1 MSLIIDVISRKTSVK
16 QTLINP
22 GDVTVVIYEPSVVQV
37 HAQASAV
44 ARYVREGNDLLIYLQ
59 DGTVIRCNG
68 YFLQAANTAEQSELV
83 FADGQQLTHITF
95 ADTAAGGLA
104 PVELTAQTTAIES
117 IAPFLDTVAQ
127 TSAFPWGWLAGAAV
141 GGGALG
147 ALLASG
153 GDGDSKTEVINNPT
167 PPAEPGNATPSFL
180 VTDNQGDQRGILA
193 TNDIT
198 DDTTPTFS
206 GSGQAGAT
214 IQIKDS
220 NGNTIASTQVDNNG
234 HWSVSLPT
242 QSAGEHTWS
251 VVQIVGS
258 TITDAGSITLTI
270 DNSQASVQV
279 ATTAGDNIINA
290 SEQAAGFTLSGTSSH
305 LVQGTEL
312 TVTLN
317 GKTYTTSVGANGA
330 WSVQVPTADAQAL
343 GEGNQA
349 VLVSGKDATGNTVTG
364 AQLLTVDTQ
373 PPTLAINT
381 IAQDNI
387 ISAAEH
393 NVALVLSGTSNAQAG
408 QTVTLTVNGKSH
420 TATVGSDGTW
430 QVTLPATEVQALAEG
445 NYAVN
450 ASVSDRAGN
459 TTSHSANFA
468 VDTSAPVVSVNTV
481 AGDDILNNAEQAVAQ
496 IISGQVSGASPGDTV
511 TVKLGTHVLTGI
523 VLADGSWNVAL
534 DPAVT
539 RTLDRGANTIFVT
552 VTDAAG
558 NTGAASRAIT
568 LVGVSPLI
576 TINTVSGDD
585 IISGAEKGAPLTL
598 TGSTQQAETG
608 QTVTVTLAG
617 QSFTTTVQAD
627 GSWSLTVPAAAMGNL
642 PDGAVAITAS
652 VTDLSGNT
660 GNTSRTITIDSQA
673 PALSID
679 PLTADNIINA
689 AESGQ
694 DLPITGTTD
703 AQPGQ
708 TVTVTLNGQT
718 YQGTVQP
725 DGTWSVTV
733 PAANVDA
740 LADGNATVT
749 ASVNDVAGNPTS
761 VSRVALVDAT
771 PPVVTINPVATDNV
785 INTPEHIQAQI
796 ISGTVTGAQAGDIV
810 TVTLNNVDYTTVV
823 DGSGNWSLGVPASVV
838 SGLAD
843 GSYPVSVSVTDK
855 AGNTGSQSL
864 TVTVNTTAPLIGI
877 NSIAGDDV
885 INASEKGADLQ
896 ITGTSDQPAGTAI
909 TVTLNG
915 QNYAATTDASGNW
928 SVTVPAS
935 AVTALGQ
942 ANYTVTAAVTSSIG
956 NSATASHNVL
966 VDSALPGV
974 TINPVAS
981 DDIVNAAEAG
991 VAQIISGQVTGA
1003 AVGDK
1008 VTVTL
1013 GGTTYTTTV
1022 LAGLSWSVS
1031 VPAADIQAL
1040 GNGDLT
1046 VSASVTNQ
1054 NGNTGSGT
1062 RDITIDANLPGL
1074 RVDTVAGDDVVNIIE
1089 HGQALVITGSSS
1101 GLAESTPLTVT
1112 INNVEYI
1119 TAVQADGSW
1128 SVGITAAQVSAWPAG
1143 AVNIAVSG
1151 ESSAENPVSITHPVT
1166 VDLTPAAITIN
1177 TIATD
1182 DVINAAE
1189 KGADLTLSATTT
1201 NVEAGQTVTVT
1212 FGGKNYTASVASDG
1226 SWTATV
1232 PAADLASLPEGSAS
1246 AQASVSNINGN
1257 SASAVHNYSVDSSAP
1272 TIIINTVA
1280 SDNIVNASEADA
1292 GVTVSGS
1299 TTAEAG
1305 QIVTVTLNS
1314 PTVQTYQATVQADGS
1329 WSINIPAADL
1339 AALTDRSHTLTATV
1353 NDKAG
1358 NPASTTHNLAVDLTV
1373 PVLTINTIAGDD
1385 IINATEHGQALV
1397 ISGSSTGGEAG
1408 DVVTVTLNSKTY
1420 TTTLDAS
1427 GNWSVGVPA
1436 ADVTALGSGPQ
1447 TITASITDAAG
1458 NSDDASRTVT
1468 VNLTAPT
1475 IGINTIATDD
1485 VINATEKG
1493 AELQISGTS
1502 NQPAGTT
1509 VTVTLNGRNYTATTD
1524 AAGNWSTTV
1533 PASAVGAL
1541 GEASYTVTANI
1552 TDSAGNSNSVSH
1564 NVQVNTA
1571 LPGVIINPVATD
1583 DIINAAESGVA
1594 QTISGQVTG
1603 AAAGDT
1609 VTVTLGGK
1617 TYTATVQGNLSWSV
1631 DVPAADIQAI
1641 GNGDLTVNA
1650 SVTNGVG
1657 NTGSG
1662 SRDITIDANLPG
1674 LRVDTV
1680 AGDDVVNSI
1689 EHAQALVITG
1699 SSSGLAA
1706 GAALTVVINNVT
1718 YGATV
1723 LADGT
1728 WSLGVPAANV
1738 GNWPAGTVD
1747 ITVSGA
1753 TSAGNPVTIT
1763 HPVTVDLAAVAI
1775 SINTVSG
1782 DDVINAAEKSADLTL
1797 SGSTSGVEV
1806 GQTVTVTFG
1815 GKTYTATVAGDGSWT
1830 TSVPA
1835 ADLSALRDGDATV
1848 LASVSTINGNTASA
1862 THAYSVDATAPTLAI
1877 NTIATDDIL
1886 NAAEAG
1892 NPLTIS
1898 GSSTA
1903 EAGQTVTVTLN
1914 GVTYTGTV
1922 QADGS
1927 WSVSV
1932 PTTDLSNL
1940 TASQYTVSASVSD
1953 KAGNPASANHGLA
1966 VDLTVPVLTINTVSG
1981 DDIINAAEHG
1991 QALVISGSSTGGEA
2005 GDVITVT
2012 LNSKTYT
2019 TTLGASGNWSVGVP
2033 PSDVTALGSGP
2044 QTITAAITD
2053 AAGNSDDASRTVTV
2067 NLTAPTIGINTIASD
2082 DVINATEK
2090 GADLQITGTSDQ
2102 PAGTTITVTLNGQN
2116 YTATT
2121 DSSGNWGATVPASAV
2136 SALGEANYTVTANV
2150 TDTAGNSNS
2159 ASHNVL
2165 VNSALPAVTINA
2177 VATDDIINA
2186 DESDNAQTISGQVA
2200 GAAAGDTVTITLGG
2214 NTYTA
2219 TVQANLSWSVSV
2231 PAADIQ
2237 AIGNG
2242 NLTVNASVTNG
2253 VGNTGSGSRDI
2264 TIDANLPGLRV
2275 DTVAGDDVINSLEH
2289 SQALVITGSS
2299 SGLTAGT
2306 ALTVEINNV
2315 TYGATVLAD
2324 GTWSLGVPAVD
2335 VSNWPAG
2342 TVDITVSGTN
2352 SAGTTSTITHPVTVD
2367 LAAVAITINTLSG
2380 DDVINAVEKGET
2392 LVVSGSTS
2400 GVEAGQTVT
2409 VTFGGKNYTTTVEA
2423 NGSWT
2428 VNVPPA
2434 DLAAL
2439 PDGAGNV
2446 QASVSNINGNSAQA
2460 DRAYSVDA
2468 TAPLVTINTIASDD
2482 ILNVSEAGAG
2492 IAISGTTTAQAG
2504 QTLTVTLNN
2513 NTYQTTVQ
2521 ADGTWSVNVPATDL
2535 SGLTASS
2542 YTVTATVSDK
2552 AGNPASA
2559 DHALAVDVT
2568 APDLTINTVA
2578 GDDIINAIEHGQ
2590 ALVVSGTSTGAAAG
2604 DVVTVNLNGKNYT
2617 TTLDASGNWSVGIP
2631 AGDVT
2636 ALATGSQ
2643 TITASLSDRAG
2654 NSDSTTHNV
2663 TVDLSGPMLTINT
2676 VSGDDIINN
2685 AEKTQDLIIS
2695 GGSSGLATGTTVTV
2709 MLNGLAYSATT
2720 DSSGNWSVTVPSSA
2734 VGALGEAVYQISA
2747 SATDSAGNSGST
2759 THTVNV
2765 ESLLPGVIINTVAG
2779 DDIINAA
2786 EIVVA
2791 QTISGQVT
2799 GTAVAGNTVIV
2810 TIGGNQYNATVQ
2822 SDLSW
2827 SVSVPA
2833 NVLQAL
2839 GNGELT
2845 ISASVTNSANNTG
2858 TATHDIVIDA
2868 NLPGLRVDTVAGDDV
2883 INSIEHTQA
2892 LVVTGSSTGLA
2903 AGTALTVVINSVT
2916 YGATVLADGSWSV
2929 GVPAA
2934 DVTNWPAGTVN
2945 IAVSGTNTAGTTTS
2959 ITHPVTVDLAAVAI
2973 TINTLSTD
2981 DVINAAEKGSDLQL
2995 SGTTSDVEAGQ
3006 TITVIFGGKSYTT
3019 TVAADNTWGLT
3030 IPAADVA
3037 TLPDGAANV
3046 QASVSNVAGNSAQA
3060 THAYSVDATAPS
3072 VTINTIATDDILNA
3086 AEAGSAL
3093 TISGTSTAEA
3103 GQTVTV
3109 TLNGVN
3115 YSGNVQADGSWS
3127 VSVPTGDLANLTASP
3142 YTVSAA
3148 VSDKAGN
3155 PASATHNLTVDLAAP
3170 VVTINTVAGDDV
3182 INATEHAQ
3190 AQIISGSATGAT
3202 TGNTVSVTIGSTTYT
3217 TVLDANGN
3225 WSVGVPAS
3233 VISALAQGDV
3243 TITATVTDS
3252 AGNNGTASHTVSVA
3266 LGVPVLAINTIAV
3279 DDIINATEKGA
3290 DLAISG
3296 TSDQPAGTQIT
3307 VTLNG
3312 QNYTTTADAS
3322 GNWSVTVPAFAV
3334 GTLGE
3339 ATYTVTASATDADG
3353 NSGSASHNVQVNTAL
3368 PGVTINVVATDDII
3382 NAAEAGVD
3390 QTISGQVTGA
3400 AAGDTVTVTLG
3411 GATYTATVQANL
3423 SWSVDVPAPALQALG
3438 NGELTISASVT
3449 NSVGNTGNG
3458 TREITIDAN
3467 LPGLRVDIVA
3477 GDDVVNIIEHGQA
3490 LVITGSSSGLAAG
3503 SNVTLTINGQTYVA
3517 AVLADGTWSVGVPA
3531 ADVSAWPAG
3540 AVTITAS
3547 GNTTA
3552 GNPVSVTHPVTV
3564 DLTAV
3569 AVSINTITVDDVIN
3583 AAEKGA
3589 ALTLSGST
3597 SGVEAG
3603 QTVTVTFGGKTYSAT
3618 VAANGSWSTSVP
3630 AADMAALR
3638 DGDASAQ
3645 GSVSN
3650 VNGNSATT
3658 THAYSV
3664 DASAPTVTINTIAG
3678 DDILNA
3684 AEARVALTIT
3694 GSSTAEAGQ
3703 TVTVTL
3709 NGANYT
3715 GTIQTDGSW
3724 SISVP
3729 TADLSALTASNYTV
3743 SAAVSDKAGNPASVN
3758 HNLTVDTSVPV
3769 VTINTVAG
3777 DDVINAT
3784 EHALAQIISG
3794 SATGAATGST
3804 VTVTIGSS
3812 TFTTVLD
3819 ASGNWSV
3826 GVPASVVSAL
3836 ANGTVTINAS
3846 VTDAAGNSGSTTHQV
3861 TVNTGLPTITFNAIS
3876 GDNVLNADEKG
3887 QPLTISGGSTGLA
3900 TGAQV
3905 TVTLNGHN
3913 YSATTD
3919 ASGNWILTVP
3929 VSDLAALGQA
3939 NYTVSASATSAAGN
3953 TASSQANLL
3962 VDSGLPGVTI
3972 NTVAGDDIINAA
3984 EAGADQ
3990 TISGVVTRAAAGD
4003 TVTVTLG
4010 GNTYTATVQS
4020 NLSWSVSVPTADL
4033 QALGNGDLTITASV
4047 TNANGNTGSGTRD
4060 ITIDAN
4066 LPGLRVDTVA
4076 GDDIVNSIE
4085 HGQALVITG
4094 GSSGLNAGVPLTITI
4109 NGTPYSATVQADGSW
4124 SVGIPAA
4131 NVSAWPAGPLT
4142 VEVAGQSSADTPV
4155 SVSHPFTVDL
4165 TAVAISIN
4173 TVASDDVINAAE
4185 KGTNLT
4191 LSGSTSGIESGQTV
4205 TVTFGGKTYTASVA
4219 ANGSWSVNVP
4229 AADLATLPDGAANV
4243 QASVSSA
4250 SGNSASATHAYSV
4263 DASAPTLTINT
4274 IASDDILNA
4283 AEAGSPLTISGTS
4296 TAETGQTVAVTLNG
4310 TNYQTTVQADGSW
4323 SVSVPTSAL
4332 GALSASNY
4340 TVSATVNDKAGNP
4353 GSASHNLAV
4362 DTTAPVLTINTVAGD
4377 DIINDAEHAQALV
4390 ISGTSSGGEAGDVV
4404 SVVLNGKT
4412 YTTTLD
4418 AAGNWSVGVPAAD
4431 VTALG
4436 SGAQTITA
4444 SVSDRAGNSDDA
4456 SRTVTVS
4463 LSAPVISINTI
4474 AGDDVINATE
4484 KGSDLA
4490 LSGTSDQPA
4499 GTAITVTLNGQ
4510 NYSATTDASGNWSV
4524 TVPASAVSALGEAT
4538 YSVTASVTNAQG
4550 NSSTA
4555 SHNVQVNTALPGV
4568 TLNPV
4573 ATDDIIN
4580 AAEAGSAQTISGQVT
4595 GAAAGSTVTVELG
4608 GKTYSATVQPDLS
4621 WSVSVPAADWQ
4632 ALGNGELTV
4641 NASVT
4646 NAVGNT
4652 GSGTRD
4658 ITIDASLP
4666 GLRVDTVAGDDVVN
4680 IIEHAQAQV
4689 ITGSSSGFATGT
4701 ALTVVINNQTYAATV
4716 LANGSWS
4723 VGVPAADVS
4732 NWPAGTLNITVS
4744 GANSAGTQTSITHPL
4759 TVDLT
4764 TVAISMN
4771 SITSDDVINAAEK
4784 GAALTLSGSTSGVE
4798 AGQTVT
4804 VTFGGKTYTSAVAAN
4819 GSWSTTVPAA
4829 DMAALRD
4836 GDASA
4841 QVRVTNVNGNS
4852 ATATHEYSVDSAAP
4866 TVTINTIASDNIIN
4880 ASEAAAG
4887 VTVSGTSTAQTG
4899 QTLTVTLNGTNYQTT
4914 VQADGSWS
4922 LTLPASDLSALAN
4935 NGYTLTATVS
4945 DQAGNPGSASKG
4957 VTVDTTAPV
4966 ISFNTVAGDDVINN
4980 VEHTQAQIISGTATG
4995 AVAGD
5000 RLVVTIAGQ
5009 QYVTSTDASGNWS
5022 VGVPASV
5029 ISGLADGTVTI
5040 SATIQSNGSWSVNV
5054 PAADVAA
5061 LSDGTSYTVSAS
5073 AQDSAG
5079 NSATASRSVAVDLTA
5094 PVISI
5099 NTVSTDDRLN
5109 AAEQQQPLTLNGS
5122 TSAEVGQTVTVT
5134 FGGKTYTATVAANG
5148 TWALNVPAADLA
5160 ALGQGAQTITAS
5172 VNDRAGNPG
5181 QATHALTVD
5190 TVAPTVTIA
5199 TVAGDDIINNAEQ
5212 LAGQTISGTTT
5223 AEVGQTVTVTFN
5235 GQTWSATV
5243 GSGGS
5248 WSVFIPAQQFAGLS
5262 DGSYTISATVSDQAG
5277 NPGSASRGV
5286 TLNGDVPTVTI
5297 NTFAGDDVVN
5307 AAEHGSS
5314 LVISGTTTAP
5324 VGQTLT
5330 LTLNGKTYTTTVQT
5344 GGSWSYTLG
5353 SADVTALADGN
5364 AYVINASVSNAI
5376 GNTGSSN
5383 HTITVDLSAPA
5394 MGINID
5400 SLQADTGLSAS
5411 DFITSVSPVV
5421 VNGSLTAA
5429 LASNETAQISIDGG
5443 TTWTTLTVTG
5453 TTWRYN
5459 DSRTLTDGNY
5469 LYQVRVIDAAGNV
5482 GATDSQNV
5490 VIDTTAPDPAVKTI
5504 AISAITT
5511 DTGLIANDFVTSD
5524 TTLAVSGTLGATLSA
5539 GEFAQISIDGGT
5551 TWQNLS
5557 VSGLTWSYLD
5567 GRTLTDGN
5575 YNYQVRV
5582 IDTAGNIGAT
5592 ASQIVTV
5599 DTTAP
5604 LASKTI
5610 AIAGISDDTGLSSS
5624 DFVTRDT
5631 TLTVRGTLGAA
5642 LAADERAQI
5651 SLDGG
5656 VTWATLTVVGT
5667 NWSYADGRTLTDGS
5681 WNYTVR
5687 VVDLAGNVGQTAT
5700 QNVVVDTTSPEA
5712 AKSITI
5718 TGISDDTGT
5727 SSSDFITSDTTLT
5740 VRGVLGAALGANEF
5754 AQISID
5760 NGATWVNVTLAA
5772 DGLNWS
5778 YVDGRTLTNGTTT
5791 WQVRVVDLAGNVG
5804 ATGSQ
5809 SAQIDT
5815 VNPAQVLTI
5824 ASISTDTGSSATDF
5838 ITSDTTLTLTGS
5850 LGAGL
5855 ASGEVAQISL
5865 DSGATWTTLT
5875 TNGTQWTY
5883 TDSRTLTD
5891 GSYVYQIRVLDLA
5904 GNTGPVVS
5912 KTVVVDATNPLATP
5926 NIVSYT
5932 DDVGQRQGTLSSSQ
5946 ATDDTTPLLNGVL
5959 SAPLASGEVVYL
5971 YRNGLLLG
5979 AVTMVGALN
5988 WTYSDS
5994 GLVSGA
6000 YTYSARVVDLAGN
6013 ITSSSDF
6020 VLTVDTSIPTTL
6032 AQITSQTT
6040 RDTTPIISGVITAAL
6055 ASGQYVEVVIN
6066 GKTYTSEPGGAVVVD
6081 PAHNTWYVQLP
6092 DTDAL
6097 TVSATAYTVTA
6108 QVKSSAGNGNN
6119 ANISNG
6125 TVTVNAAIDYTPT
6138 WTTASKTT
6146 AWGLT
6151 YGLDSHGMWTV
6162 LANQQVMQST
6172 DPLTWSKTALTLYQS
6187 GNNYATSS
6195 IADYDRNGTGDLFIT
6210 RDDYGTG
6217 YINGFTNNGDGT
6229 FSSAIQVTVG
6239 TLTWYGS
6246 IVAFDKEGDGYLD
6259 FWIGDA
6265 GGPDSNTFLWNNAG
6279 TLVGNSTTSN
6289 SGGSATVGGAVT
6301 GYLSLNEGSGVDLNN
6316 DGRVDLVQHTYNLNN
6331 YYTLSSLINQGNG
6344 TFVWGQNTTNTF
6356 LSGTGSGAMS
6366 SSVSMTWA
6374 DFDGDGDMDLFLPA
6388 SQGRANYGSLLFN
6401 TNGVLGSPV
6410 AVGATATTY
6419 ASQFSLAVD
6428 WNHDGLMDIAR
6439 IAQTGQSYL
6448 YTNVGGA
6455 SNWTQS
6461 ALGGSQSGTT
6471 SGVAAM
6477 DYDWDGAVDVLV
6489 TKQSGSVFLIRNTN
6503 TVSYGTSLHLR
6514 ITDPNGINV
6523 YYGNTVKLYNSAGVL
6538 VATQIINPQS
6548 GMGVNDTSALVNFYG
6563 LNAGETYSAVL
6574 IKSTGTT
6581 ASNIDQTVNTS
6592 WGGLQ
6597 ATDATH
6603 AYDLSAEAG
6612 TASNNGKFVGTGYN
6626 DTFFATAGTDTY
6638 DGSGGWVY
6646 SSGTG
6651 TWLANG
6657 GMDVVDF
6664 RLSTVGVTANLSV
6677 TTAQATGFNTST
6689 FTNIEGISG
6698 SNFNDILTGSSG
6710 DNQLEGRGGNDTLNI
6725 GNGGHDTLLYKLLNA
6740 SDATGGNG
6748 SDVVN
6753 GFTVGTWEG
6762 TADTDR
6768 IDIRELL
6775 QGSGYTGNGKASYV
6789 NGVATLDAQAGNIGD
6804 FVKVTQSGSDTIVQ
6818 IDRDGTG
6825 GTFATTNVV
6834 TLTGVHTDLATLL
6847 ANHQLMVV

>member
-1 MSLIIDVISRKTSVK
+1 M
-16 QTLINP
+16 
-22 GDVTVVIYEPSVVQV
+22 
-37 HAQASAV
+37 A
-44 ARYVREGNDLLIYLQ
+44 
-59 DGTVIRCNG
+59 
-68 YFLQAANTAEQSELV
+68 
-83 FADGQQLTHITF
+83 
-95 ADTAAGGLA
+95 
-104 PVELTAQTTAIES
+104 
-117 IAPFLDTVAQ
+117 
-127 TSAFPWGWLAGAAV
+127 
-141 GGGALG
+141 
-147 ALLASG
+147 
-153 GDGDSKTEVINNPT
+153 
-167 PPAEPGNATPSFL
+167 
-180 VTDNQGDQRGILA
+180 
-193 TNDIT
+193 T
-198 DDTTPTFS
+198 DD
-206 GSGQAGAT
+206 
-214 IQIKDS
+214 I
-220 NGNTIASTQVDNNG
+220 
-234 HWSVSLPT
+234 
-242 QSAGEHTWS
+242 
-251 VVQIVGS
+251 
-258 TITDAGSITLTI
+258 
-270 DNSQASVQV
+270 
-279 ATTAGDNIINA
+279 
-290 SEQAAGFTLSGTSSH
+290 
-305 LVQGTEL
+305 
-312 TVTLN
+312 
-317 GKTYTTSVGANGA
+317 
-330 WSVQVPTADAQAL
+330 
-343 GEGNQA
+343 
-349 VLVSGKDATGNTVTG
+349 
-364 AQLLTVDTQ
+364 
-373 PPTLAINT
+373 
-381 IAQDNI
+381 
-387 ISAAEH
+387 
-393 NVALVLSGTSNAQAG
+393 
-408 QTVTLTVNGKSH
+408 
-420 TATVGSDGTW
+420 
-430 QVTLPATEVQALAEG
+430 
-445 NYAVN
+445 
-450 ASVSDRAGN
+450 
-459 TTSHSANFA
+459 
-468 VDTSAPVVSVNTV
+468 
-481 AGDDILNNAEQAVAQ
+481 
-496 IISGQVSGASPGDTV
+496 
-511 TVKLGTHVLTGI
+511 
-523 VLADGSWNVAL
+523 
-534 DPAVT
+534 
-539 RTLDRGANTIFVT
+539 
-552 VTDAAG
+552 
-558 NTGAASRAIT
+558 
-568 LVGVSPLI
+568 
-576 TINTVSGDD
+576 
-585 IISGAEKGAPLTL
+585 
-598 TGSTQQAETG
+598 
-608 QTVTVTLAG
+608 
-617 QSFTTTVQAD
+617 
-627 GSWSLTVPAAAMGNL
+627 
-642 PDGAVAITAS
+642 
-652 VTDLSGNT
+652 
-660 GNTSRTITIDSQA
+660 
-673 PALSID
+673 
-679 PLTADNIINA
+679 
-689 AESGQ
+689 
-694 DLPITGTTD
+694 
-703 AQPGQ
+703 
-708 TVTVTLNGQT
+708 
-718 YQGTVQP
+718 
-725 DGTWSVTV
+725 
-733 PAANVDA
+733 
-740 LADGNATVT
+740 
-749 ASVNDVAGNPTS
+749 
-761 VSRVALVDAT
+761 
-771 PPVVTINPVATDNV
+771 
-785 INTPEHIQAQI
+785 
-796 ISGTVTGAQAGDIV
+796 
-810 TVTLNNVDYTTVV
+810 
-823 DGSGNWSLGVPASVV
+823 
-838 SGLAD
+838 
-843 GSYPVSVSVTDK
+843 
-855 AGNTGSQSL
+855 
-864 TVTVNTTAPLIGI
+864 
-877 NSIAGDDV
+877 
-885 INASEKGADLQ
+885 INASEKGAD
-896 ITGTSDQPAGTAI
+896 
-909 TVTLNG
+909 
-915 QNYAATTDASGNW
+915 
-928 SVTVPAS
+928 
-935 AVTALGQ
+935 
-942 ANYTVTAAVTSSIG
+942 
-956 NSATASHNVL
+956 
-966 VDSALPGV
+966 
-974 TINPVAS
+974 
-981 DDIVNAAEAG
+981 
-991 VAQIISGQVTGA
+991 
-1003 AVGDK
+1003 
-1008 VTVTL
+1008 
-1013 GGTTYTTTV
+1013 
-1022 LAGLSWSVS
+1022 
-1031 VPAADIQAL
+1031 
-1040 GNGDLT
+1040 
-1046 VSASVTNQ
+1046 
-1054 NGNTGSGT
+1054 
-1062 RDITIDANLPGL
+1062 
-1074 RVDTVAGDDVVNIIE
+1074 
-1089 HGQALVITGSSS
+1089 
-1101 GLAESTPLTVT
+1101 
-1112 INNVEYI
+1112 
-1119 TAVQADGSW
+1119 
-1128 SVGITAAQVSAWPAG
+1128 
-1143 AVNIAVSG
+1143 
-1151 ESSAENPVSITHPVT
+1151 
-1166 VDLTPAAITIN
+1166 
-1177 TIATD
+1177 
-1182 DVINAAE
+1182 
-1189 KGADLTLSATTT
+1189 
-1201 NVEAGQTVTVT
+1201 
-1212 FGGKNYTASVASDG
+1212 
-1226 SWTATV
+1226 
-1232 PAADLASLPEGSAS
+1232 
-1246 AQASVSNINGN
+1246 
-1257 SASAVHNYSVDSSAP
+1257 
-1272 TIIINTVA
+1272 
-1280 SDNIVNASEADA
+1280 
-1292 GVTVSGS
+1292 
-1299 TTAEAG
+1299 
-1305 QIVTVTLNS
+1305 
-1314 PTVQTYQATVQADGS
+1314 
-1329 WSINIPAADL
+1329 
-1339 AALTDRSHTLTATV
+1339 
-1353 NDKAG
+1353 
-1358 NPASTTHNLAVDLTV
+1358 
-1373 PVLTINTIAGDD
+1373 
-1385 IINATEHGQALV
+1385 
-1397 ISGSSTGGEAG
+1397 
-1408 DVVTVTLNSKTY
+1408 
-1420 TTTLDAS
+1420 
-1427 GNWSVGVPA
+1427 
-1436 ADVTALGSGPQ
+1436 
-1447 TITASITDAAG
+1447 
-1458 NSDDASRTVT
+1458 
-1468 VNLTAPT
+1468 
-1475 IGINTIATDD
+1475 
-1485 VINATEKG
+1485 
-1493 AELQISGTS
+1493 LQISGTS

-1509 VTVTLNGRNYTATTD
+1509 ITLALNGQNYTATTD

-1541 GEASYTVTANI
+1541 GEASYTVTANV
-1552 TDSAGNSNSVSH
+1552 TDSAGNSNSASH

-1571 LPGVIINPVATD
+1571 LPGVTINPVATD
-1583 DIINAAESGVA
+1583 DIINAAESGNA

-1641 GNGDLTVNA
+1641 GNGNLTVNA

-1706 GAALTVVINNVT
+1706 GAALTVVINTVT
-1718 YGATV
+1718 YAATV

-1728 WSLGVPAANV
+1728 WSVGVPAADV
-1738 GNWPAGTVD
+1738 SNWPAGTVN
-1747 ITVSGA
+1747 ITVSGTNTA
-1753 TSAGNPVTIT
+1753 GTTSTIT

-1782 DDVINAAEKSADLTL
+1782 DDVINAAEKGADLTL

-1830 TSVPA
+1830 TTVPA
-1835 ADLSALRDGDATV
+1835 ADLSVLRDGDATV
-1848 LASVSTINGNTASA
+1848 QASVSTINGNTASA

-1914 GVTYTGTV
+1914 GVTYSGSV

-1927 WSVSV
+1927 WSVSL
-1932 PTTDLSNL
+1932 PTADLSNL

-2019 TTLGASGNWSVGVP
+2019 TMLDASGNWSVGVP
-2033 PSDVTALGSGP
+2033 AADVTALGSGP

-2067 NLTAPTIGINTIASD
+2067 NLAAPTIGINTIATD
-2082 DVINATEK
+2082 DVIKATEK
-2090 GADLQITGTSDQ
+2090 GADLQITGTSNQ

-2121 DSSGNWGATVPASAV
+2121 DSNGNWSATVPASAV

-2186 DESDNAQTISGQVA
+2186 AESGNAQTISGQVT
-2200 GAAAGDTVTITLGG
+2200 GAAQGDTVTVTLGG

-2219 TVQANLSWSVSV
+2219 TVQSNLSWSVDV

-2237 AIGNG
+2237 ALGNG
-2242 NLTVNASVTNG
+2242 DLTVNASVTNG

-2275 DTVAGDDVINSLEH
+2275 DTVAGDDVINSIEH
-2289 SQALVITGSS
+2289 NQALVITGSS

-2342 TVDITVSGTN
+2342 TVNITVSGTN

-2367 LAAVAITINTLSG
+2367 LAGVAITINTLSG

-2492 IAISGTTTAQAG
+2492 ITISGTTTAQAG

-2513 NTYQTTVQ
+2513 NTYQTTVL
-2521 ADGTWSVNVPATDL
+2521 ADGTWSVNVPAADL

-2559 DHALAVDVT
+2559 DHALVVDIT

-2578 GDDIINAIEHGQ
+2578 GDDIINAIEHDQ

-2604 DVVTVNLNGKNYT
+2604 DVVTVTLNGKNYT

-2631 AGDVT
+2631 AADVT

-2654 NSDSTTHNV
+2654 NSDSTTHDV
-2663 TVDLSGPMLTINT
+2663 TVDLSGPTLTINT
-2676 VSGDDIINN
+2676 VS
-2685 AEKTQDLIIS
+2685 
-2695 GGSSGLATGTTVTV
+2695 
-2709 MLNGLAYSATT
+2709 
-2720 DSSGNWSVTVPSSA
+2720 
-2734 VGALGEAVYQISA
+2734 
-2747 SATDSAGNSGST
+2747 
-2759 THTVNV
+2759 
-2765 ESLLPGVIINTVAG
+2765 G

-2845 ISASVTNSANNTG
+2845 ISASLTNSANNTG

-2892 LVVTGSSTGLA
+2892 LVITGSSSGLA
-2903 AGTALTVVINSVT
+2903 AGAALTVVINSVT

-2959 ITHPVTVDLAAVAI
+2959 ISHPVTVDLAAVAI

-2995 SGTTSDVEAGQ
+2995 SGTTSGVEAGQ

-3030 IPAADVA
+3030 IPAVDVA

-3046 QASVSNVAGNSAQA
+3046 QASVSNVAGNSTQA

-3127 VSVPTGDLANLTASP
+3127 VSVPTGDLASLTASS
-3142 YTVSAA
+3142 YTVNAS
-3148 VSDKAGN
+3148 VSDKARN
-3155 PASATHNLTVDLAAP
+3155 SASATHNLTVDLAAP
-3170 VVTINTVAGDDV
+3170 VVTINTVAGDDI
-3182 INATEHAQ
+3182 INATEHGQ

-3202 TGNTVSVTIGSTTYT
+3202 TGNTVSVTIGTTTYT

-3225 WSVGVPAS
+3225 WSIGVPAS

-3252 AGNNGTASHTVSVA
+3252 AGNSGTASHTVTVA
-3266 LGVPVLAINTIAV
+3266 LGAPVLAINTIAV
-3279 DDIINATEKGA
+3279 DDIINAAEKGA
-3290 DLAISG
+3290 DLAITG
-3296 TSDQPAGTQIT
+3296 TSNQPAGTQIT

-3322 GNWSVTVPAFAV
+3322 GNWSVTVPASRVSA
-3334 GTLGE
+3334 LGE
-3339 ATYTVTASATDADG
+3339 ATYTVTAAATDADG

-3382 NAAEAGVD
+3382 NAAEAGVE

-3423 SWSVDVPAPALQALG
+3423 SWSVDVPASALQELG

-3467 LPGLRVDIVA
+3467 LPGLRVDTVA

-3531 ADVSAWPAG
+3531 VDVSAWPAG
-3540 AVTITAS
+3540 SVTIAAS
-3547 GNTTA
+3547 GSTSA

-3564 DLTAV
+3564 DLSAV
-3569 AVSINTITVDDVIN
+3569 AVSINAITADDVIN

-3645 GSVSN
+3645 ASVSN

-3684 AEARVALTIT
+3684 AEAGAALTIT

-3709 NGANYT
+3709 NGTNYT
-3715 GTIQTDGSW
+3715 GTVQTDGSW
-3724 SISVP
+3724 SVSVP
-3729 TADLSALTASNYTV
+3729 SADLSTLTASNYTV
-3743 SAAVSDKAGNPASVN
+3743 NAAVSDKAGNPASVN

-3784 EHALAQIISG
+3784 EHAQAQIISG

-3804 VTVTIGSS
+3804 VTVTIGTN

-3846 VTDAAGNSGSTTHQV
+3846 VTDAGGNSGSATHQV

-3876 GDNVLNADEKG
+3876 GDNILNADEKG

-3919 ASGNWILTVP
+3919 ASGNWTLTVP

-3962 VDSGLPGVTI
+3962 VDSGLPDVTI

-4094 GSSGLNAGVPLTITI
+4094 GSSGLNAGAVLTVTI
-4109 NGTPYSATVQADGSW
+4109 NSVAYSATVQADGSW

-4142 VEVAGQSSADTPV
+4142 VEVDGQSSANNPV

-4229 AADLATLPDGAANV
+4229 AADLATLPEGAANV

-4296 TAETGQTVAVTLNG
+4296 TAETGQTVTVTLNG
-4310 TNYQTTVQADGSW
+4310 ATYTGTVQADGSW

-4332 GALSASNY
+4332 GALNASNY

-4418 AAGNWSVGVPAAD
+4418 ASGNWSVGVPAAD

-4555 SHNVQVNTALPGV
+4555 SHNVQVNTALPGI
-4568 TLNPV
+4568 TINPV

-4580 AAEAGSAQTISGQVT
+4580 ASEAGSAQTISGQVT

-4608 GKTYSATVQPDLS
+4608 GKTYTATVQADLS
-4621 WSVSVPAADWQ
+4621 WNVSVPAADWQ

-4689 ITGSSSGFATGT
+4689 ITGSSSGFAAGT

-4723 VGVPAADVS
+4723 VGVPATDVS

-4764 TVAISMN
+4764 AVAISMN
-4771 SITSDDVINAAEK
+4771 SITSDDAINAAEK

-4804 VTFGGKTYTSAVAAN
+4804 VTFGGKTYTTTVAAN

-4829 DMAALRD
+4829 DLAALRD

-4914 VQADGSWS
+4914 VQTDGSWS
-4922 LTLPASDLSALAN
+4922 LTLPASDLTALAN

-4945 DQAGNPGSASKG
+4945 DLAGNLGSASKG

-4980 VEHTQAQIISGTATG
+4980 VEHIQAQIISGTATG

-5040 SATIQSNGSWSVNV
+5040 SATITDSAGNSSTQTHNVQVNTAAVSLSVSTISGDNLINAAEAGSALTLSGTGTNFATGTVVTVLLNGKGYSATIQSNGSWSVNV

-5148 TWALNVPAADLA
+5148 TWALNVPAVDLA

-5511 DTGLIANDFVTSD
+5511 DMGLITNDFVTSD

-5539 GEFAQISIDGGT
+5539 GEFAQIS
-5551 TWQNLS
+5551 
-5557 VSGLTWSYLD
+5557 
-5567 GRTLTDGN
+5567 
-5575 YNYQVRV
+5575 
-5582 IDTAGNIGAT
+5582 
-5592 ASQIVTV
+5592 
-5599 DTTAP
+5599 
-5604 LASKTI
+5604 
-5610 AIAGISDDTGLSSS
+5610 
-5624 DFVTRDT
+5624 
-5631 TLTVRGTLGAA
+5631 
-5642 LAADERAQI
+5642 
-5651 SLDGG
+5651 LDGG
-5656 VTWATLTVVGT
+5656 VTWTTLTVVGT
-5667 NWSYADGRTLTDGS
+5667 SWSYADGHTLTDGT

-5754 AQISID
+5754 AQISTD
-5760 NGATWVNVTLAA
+5760 NGATWVNVTVAA
-5772 DGLNWS
+5772 DSLNWS

-5804 ATGSQ
+5804 ATSSQ
-5809 SAQIDT
+5809 SALIDT

-5838 ITSDTTLTLTGS
+5838 ITSDTMLTLTGS

-5891 GSYVYQIRVLDLA
+5891 GSYVYQVRVLDLA

-5912 KTVVVDATNPLATP
+5912 KTVVVDTINPTATP
-5926 NIVSYT
+5926 TIVSYT

-6316 DGRVDLVQHTYNLNN
+6316 DGRIDLVQHTYNLNN

-6356 LSGTGSGAMS
+6356 LSGAGSGAMS

-6448 YTNVGGA
+6448 YTNVSNA

-6489 TKQSGSVFLIRNTN
+6489 SKQSGSVFLSRNTN

-6563 LNAGETYSAVL
+6563 LNAGETYNAVL

-6664 RLSTVGVTANLSV
+6664 RLSTVGVTANLSS
-6677 TTAQATGFNTST
+6677 TAAQATGFNTST

>member
-44 ARYVREGNDLLIYLQ
+44 ARYVRDGNDLLIYMQ

-68 YFLQAANTAEQSELV
+68 YFLQAANTSEQSELV
-83 FADGQQLTHITF
+83 FVDGQQLTHVTF

-117 IAPFLDTVAQ
+117 IAPYLDIVGQ
-127 TSAFPWGWLAGAAV
+127 TTAFPWGWLAGAAV

-153 GDGDSKTEVINNPT
+153 GDDDSKTEVVNNP

-180 VTDNQGDQRGILA
+180 VTDNQGDQRGILSA
-193 TNDIT
+193 NDTT

-220 NGNTIASTQVDNNG
+220 NGDTIASTQVGSDG
-234 HWSVSLPT
+234 RWSVDLPT

-305 LVQGTEL
+305 LAQGTEL

-364 AQLLTVDTQ
+364 VQLLTVDTQ

-393 NVALVLSGTSNAQAG
+393 NVALVLSGTSNAEAG

-459 TTSHSANFA
+459 STSHSANFT

-552 VTDAAG
+552 VTDTAG

-660 GNTSRTITIDSQA
+660 GNTSRTITVDSQA

-718 YQGTVQP
+718 YQGVVQP

-733 PAANVDA
+733 PAANVGA

-749 ASVNDVAGNPTS
+749 ASVNDIAGNPTS

-785 INTPEHIQAQI
+785 INTPEHTQAQI

-838 SGLAD
+838 SGLVD
-843 GSYPVSVSVTDK
+843 GSYPINVSVTDR

-864 TVTVNTTAPLIGI
+864 TVTVNTAAPLIGI

-896 ITGTSDQPAGTAI
+896 ITGTSDQPVNTAI

-915 QNYAATTDASGNW
+915 QNYTTTTDASGNW

-942 ANYTVTAAVTSSIG
+942 ANYTVTAAVTSNIG
-956 NSATASHNVL
+956 NSNTASHNVL

-974 TINPVAS
+974 TINPVAT
-981 DDIVNAAEAG
+981 DDIINAAEAG
-991 VAQIISGQVTGA
+991 VAQTISGQVTGA
-1003 AVGDK
+1003 EDGDT
-1008 VTVTL
+1008 VTITL
-1013 GGTTYTTTV
+1013 GGNTYTATV
-1022 LAGLSWSVS
+1022 GSNFTWSVS

-1089 HGQALVITGSSS
+1089 HGQALVVTGSSS
-1101 GLAESTPLTVT
+1101 GLAEGTPLTVT
-1112 INNVEYI
+1112 INNVEYT

-1128 SVGITAAQVSAWPAG
+1128 SVGVTAAQVSTWPAG
-1143 AVNIAVSG
+1143 TVNIAVSG
-1151 ESSAENPVSITHPVT
+1151 ESSAGNSVSITHPVA
-1166 VDLTPAAITIN
+1166 VDLTPAAIAIN

-1189 KGADLTLSATTT
+1189 KGADLTLSGTTT
-1201 NVEAGQTVTVT
+1201 NVEPGQTVTVT

-1226 SWTATV
+1226 SWTATL
-1232 PAADLASLPEGSAS
+1232 PAADLTALPEGSAS

-1339 AALTDRSHTLTATV
+1339 EALTDGSHTLTATV

-1385 IINATEHGQALV
+1385 IINAAEHGQALV

-1447 TITASITDAAG
+1447 TVMATVTDAAG
-1458 NSDDASRTVT
+1458 NSDSETHTVT

-1485 VINATEKG
+1485 IINATEKG
-1493 AELQISGTS
+1493 ADLQISGTS

-1509 VTVTLNGRNYTATTD
+1509 ITVTLNGQNYTATTD
-1524 AAGNWSTTV
+1524 ASGNWSTTV

-1541 GEASYTVTANI
+1541 GEASYTVTANV
-1552 TDSAGNSNSVSH
+1552 TDSAGNSNSASH

-1571 LPGVIINPVATD
+1571 LPGVTINPVASD

-1689 EHAQALVITG
+1689 EHGQALVITG

-1728 WSLGVPAANV
+1728 WSLGVPAADV
-1738 GNWPAGTVD
+1738 GNWPAGTVN
-1747 ITVSGA
+1747 ITVSG
-1753 TSAGNPVTIT
+1753 TNTAGTTTTIT

-1797 SGSTSGVEV
+1797 SGSTSGVEA

-1830 TSVPA
+1830 TTVPA

-1848 LASVSTINGNTASA
+1848 QASVSTINGNTASA

-1898 GSSTA
+1898 GSSNA

-1932 PTTDLSNL
+1932 PTADLSNL
-1940 TASQYTVSASVSD
+1940 TASPYTVSASVND
-1953 KAGNPASANHGLA
+1953 KAGNPATATHGLA

-2019 TTLGASGNWSVGVP
+2019 TTLDASGNWSVGVP
-2033 PSDVTALGSGP
+2033 AADVTALGSGP
-2044 QTITAAITD
+2044 QTITATITD
-2053 AAGNSDDASRTVTV
+2053 IAGNSDDASRTVTV

-2090 GADLQITGTSDQ
+2090 SADLQITGTSNQ

-2121 DSSGNWGATVPASAV
+2121 DSSGNWSATVPASAV
-2136 SALGEANYTVTANV
+2136 SALGEASYTVTANV
-2150 TDTAGNSNS
+2150 TDSAGNSNS

-2186 DESDNAQTISGQVA
+2186 AESGNAQTISGQVT
-2200 GAAAGDTVTITLGG
+2200 GAAAGDTVTVTLGG

-2242 NLTVNASVTNG
+2242 SLTVNASVTNV
-2253 VGNTGSGSRDI
+2253 VGNTGNGSRDI

-2275 DTVAGDDVINSLEH
+2275 DTVAGDDVINSIEH
-2289 SQALVITGSS
+2289 NQALVITGSS

-2324 GTWSLGVPAVD
+2324 GTWSLGIPAAD

-2367 LAAVAITINTLSG
+2367 LAGVAITINTLSG

-2409 VTFGGKNYTTTVEA
+2409 VTFGGKNYTTTVES

-2468 TAPLVTINTIASDD
+2468 TAPLVTINTIAS
-2482 ILNVSEAGAG
+2482 
-2492 IAISGTTTAQAG
+2492 
-2504 QTLTVTLNN
+2504 
-2513 NTYQTTVQ
+2513 
-2521 ADGTWSVNVPATDL
+2521 
-2535 SGLTASS
+2535 
-2542 YTVTATVSDK
+2542 
-2552 AGNPASA
+2552 
-2559 DHALAVDVT
+2559 
-2568 APDLTINTVA
+2568 
-2578 GDDIINAIEHGQ
+2578 
-2590 ALVVSGTSTGAAAG
+2590 
-2604 DVVTVNLNGKNYT
+2604 
-2617 TTLDASGNWSVGIP
+2617 
-2631 AGDVT
+2631 
-2636 ALATGSQ
+2636 
-2643 TITASLSDRAG
+2643 
-2654 NSDSTTHNV
+2654 
-2663 TVDLSGPMLTINT
+2663 
-2676 VSGDDIINN
+2676 
-2685 AEKTQDLIIS
+2685 
-2695 GGSSGLATGTTVTV
+2695 
-2709 MLNGLAYSATT
+2709 
-2720 DSSGNWSVTVPSSA
+2720 
-2734 VGALGEAVYQISA
+2734 
-2747 SATDSAGNSGST
+2747 
-2759 THTVNV
+2759 
-2765 ESLLPGVIINTVAG
+2765 
-2779 DDIINAA
+2779 
-2786 EIVVA
+2786 
-2791 QTISGQVT
+2791 
-2799 GTAVAGNTVIV
+2799 
-2810 TIGGNQYNATVQ
+2810 
-2822 SDLSW
+2822 
-2827 SVSVPA
+2827 
-2833 NVLQAL
+2833 
-2839 GNGELT
+2839 
-2845 ISASVTNSANNTG
+2845 
-2858 TATHDIVIDA
+2858 
-2868 NLPGLRVDTVAGDDV
+2868 
-2883 INSIEHTQA
+2883 
-2892 LVVTGSSTGLA
+2892 
-2903 AGTALTVVINSVT
+2903 
-2916 YGATVLADGSWSV
+2916 
-2929 GVPAA
+2929 
-2934 DVTNWPAGTVN
+2934 
-2945 IAVSGTNTAGTTTS
+2945 
-2959 ITHPVTVDLAAVAI
+2959 
-2973 TINTLSTD
+2973 
-2981 DVINAAEKGSDLQL
+2981 
-2995 SGTTSDVEAGQ
+2995 
-3006 TITVIFGGKSYTT
+3006 
-3019 TVAADNTWGLT
+3019 
-3030 IPAADVA
+3030 
-3037 TLPDGAANV
+3037 
-3046 QASVSNVAGNSAQA
+3046 
-3060 THAYSVDATAPS
+3060 
-3072 VTINTIATDDILNA
+3072 DDILNA

-3170 VVTINTVAGDDV
+3170 VVTINTVAGDDI

-3202 TGNTVSVTIGSTTYT
+3202 TGNTVSVTIGTTTYT

-3225 WSVGVPAS
+3225 WSIGVPAS

-3252 AGNNGTASHTVSVA
+3252 AGNSGTASHTVTVA
-3266 LGVPVLAINTIAV
+3266 LGAPVLAINTIAV

-3296 TSDQPAGTQIT
+3296 SSNQPAGTQIT

-3322 GNWSVTVPAFAV
+3322 GNWSVTVPASRVSA
-3334 GTLGE
+3334 LGE
-3339 ATYTVTASATDADG
+3339 ATYTVTAAATDSDG

-3400 AAGDTVTVTLG
+3400 TAGDTVTVTLG

-3423 SWSVDVPAPALQALG
+3423 SWSVDVPAAALQALG

-3467 LPGLRVDIVA
+3467 LPGLRVDTVA

-3490 LVITGSSSGLAAG
+3490 LVITGSSSGLATD

-3517 AVLADGTWSVGVPA
+3517 AVLADGSWSVGVPA

-3540 AVTITAS
+3540 TVTITAS
-3547 GNTTA
+3547 GSTTA

-3569 AVSINTITVDDVIN
+3569 AVSINAITADDVIN

-3603 QTVTVTFGGKTYSAT
+3603 QTVTVTFGGKTYTAS

-3638 DGDASAQ
+3638 NGDASAQ
-3645 GSVSN
+3645 ASVSN
-3650 VNGNSATT
+3650 VNGNNATT

-3664 DASAPTVTINTIAG
+3664 DASVPTVTINTIAG

-3684 AEARVALTIT
+3684 AEAGAALTIT

-3715 GTIQTDGSW
+3715 GTVQTDGSW

-3729 TADLSALTASNYTV
+3729 PADLSALTASNYTV

-3784 EHALAQIISG
+3784 EHAQAQIISG

-3804 VTVTIGSS
+3804 VTVTIGTN

-3846 VTDAAGNSGSTTHQV
+3846 VTDAAGNSGSATHQV
-3861 TVNTGLPTITFNAIS
+3861 TVNTGLPSITFNAIS

-3887 QPLTISGGSTGLA
+3887 QPLTISGSSTGLA

-3919 ASGNWILTVP
+3919 AAGNWTLTVP

-3939 NYTVSASATSAAGN
+3939 NYIVSASATSAAGN

-3984 EAGADQ
+3984 EAGAAQ

-4010 GNTYTATVQS
+4010 GNTYTAQVQAD
-4020 NLSWSVSVPTADL
+4020 LSWSVSVPAADL

-4109 NGTPYSATVQADGSW
+4109 NGTAYSATVQADGSW

-4131 NVSAWPAGPLT
+4131 NVSAWPAGALT
-4142 VEVAGQSSADTPV
+4142 VEVDGQSSAGNPV
-4155 SVSHPFTVDL
+4155 GVSHPFTVDL
-4165 TAVAISIN
+4165 TAVAISIS

-4229 AADLATLPDGAANV
+4229 AADLAILPDGAANV

-4283 AEAGSPLTISGTS
+4283 TEAGSPLIISGTS
-4296 TAETGQTVAVTLNG
+4296 TAETGQTVTVTLNG
-4310 TNYQTTVQADGSW
+4310 ATYSGNVQADGSW
-4323 SVSVPTSAL
+4323 SVSVPPSAL

-4362 DTTAPVLTINTVAGD
+4362 DTTAPVLTINTVVGD

-4390 ISGTSSGGEAGDVV
+4390 ISGTSTGGEAGDVV

-4418 AAGNWSVGVPAAD
+4418 ASGNWSVGVPAAD
-4431 VTALG
+4431 VAALG

-4463 LSAPVISINTI
+4463 LTAPVISINTI

-4490 LSGTSDQPA
+4490 LSGISDQPA

-4510 NYSATTDASGNWSV
+4510 NYSATTDSSGNWSV
-4524 TVPASAVSALGEAT
+4524 TVPASAVSALGEAS

-4568 TLNPV
+4568 TINPV
-4573 ATDDIIN
+4573 TTDDIIN

-4608 GKTYSATVQPDLS
+4608 GKTYTATVQADLS
-4621 WSVSVPAADWQ
+4621 WNVSVPAADWQ

-4680 IIEHAQAQV
+4680 IIEHSQAQV
-4689 ITGSSSGFATGT
+4689 ITGSSSGFAAGT

-4723 VGVPAADVS
+4723 VGVPATDVS

-4764 TVAISMN
+4764 TVAVSIN

-4804 VTFGGKTYTSAVAAN
+4804 ITFGGKTYTTTVAAN
-4819 GSWSTTVPAA
+4819 GSWSTTVPAV
-4829 DMAALRD
+4829 DMATLRD

-4887 VTVSGTSTAQTG
+4887 VTVSGTSTAETG

-4922 LTLPASDLSALAN
+4922 LTLPASDLTALAN
-4935 NGYTLTATVS
+4935 NGYTLTASVS
-4945 DQAGNPGSASKG
+4945 DLAGNPGSASKG

-5040 SATIQSNGSWSVNV
+5040 SATITDSAGNSSTQTHNVQVNTAAVSLSVSTISGDNIINAAEAGSALTLSGTGTNFAAGTVVTVLLNGKGYSATIQSNGSWSVNV

-5181 QATHALTVD
+5181 QTTHALTVD

-5235 GQTWSATV
+5235 GQSWTATV

-5286 TLNGDVPTVTI
+5286 TLNGDVPSVTI

-5353 SADVTALADGN
+5353 SVDVTALADGN

-5400 SLQADTGLSAS
+5400 SLQADTGLSSS

-5443 TTWTTLTVTG
+5443 VTWTTLTVTG
-5453 TTWRYN
+5453 TT
-5459 DSRTLTDGNY
+5459 
-5469 LYQVRVIDAAGNV
+5469 
-5482 GATDSQNV
+5482 
-5490 VIDTTAPDPAVKTI
+5490 
-5504 AISAITT
+5504 
-5511 DTGLIANDFVTSD
+5511 
-5524 TTLAVSGTLGATLSA
+5524 
-5539 GEFAQISIDGGT
+5539 
-5551 TWQNLS
+5551 
-5557 VSGLTWSYLD
+5557 
-5567 GRTLTDGN
+5567 
-5575 YNYQVRV
+5575 
-5582 IDTAGNIGAT
+5582 
-5592 ASQIVTV
+5592 
-5599 DTTAP
+5599 
-5604 LASKTI
+5604 
-5610 AIAGISDDTGLSSS
+5610 
-5624 DFVTRDT
+5624 
-5631 TLTVRGTLGAA
+5631 
-5642 LAADERAQI
+5642 
-5651 SLDGG
+5651 
-5656 VTWATLTVVGT
+5656 
-5667 NWSYADGRTLTDGS
+5667 
-5681 WNYTVR
+5681 
-5687 VVDLAGNVGQTAT
+5687 
-5700 QNVVVDTTSPEA
+5700 
-5712 AKSITI
+5712 
-5718 TGISDDTGT
+5718 
-5727 SSSDFITSDTTLT
+5727 
-5740 VRGVLGAALGANEF
+5740 
-5754 AQISID
+5754 
-5760 NGATWVNVTLAA
+5760 
-5772 DGLNWS
+5772 
-5778 YVDGRTLTNGTTT
+5778 
-5791 WQVRVVDLAGNVG
+5791 
-5804 ATGSQ
+5804 
-5809 SAQIDT
+5809 
-5815 VNPAQVLTI
+5815 
-5824 ASISTDTGSSATDF
+5824 
-5838 ITSDTTLTLTGS
+5838 
-5850 LGAGL
+5850 
-5855 ASGEVAQISL
+5855 
-5865 DSGATWTTLT
+5865 
-5875 TNGTQWTY
+5875 
-5883 TDSRTLTD
+5883 
-5891 GSYVYQIRVLDLA
+5891 
-5904 GNTGPVVS
+5904 
-5912 KTVVVDATNPLATP
+5912 
-5926 NIVSYT
+5926 
-5932 DDVGQRQGTLSSSQ
+5932 
-5946 ATDDTTPLLNGVL
+5946 
-5959 SAPLASGEVVYL
+5959 
-5971 YRNGLLLG
+5971 
-5979 AVTMVGALN
+5979 
-5988 WTYSDS
+5988 
-5994 GLVSGA
+5994 
-6000 YTYSARVVDLAGN
+6000 
-6013 ITSSSDF
+6013 
-6020 VLTVDTSIPTTL
+6020 
-6032 AQITSQTT
+6032 
-6040 RDTTPIISGVITAAL
+6040 
-6055 ASGQYVEVVIN
+6055 
-6066 GKTYTSEPGGAVVVD
+6066 
-6081 PAHNTWYVQLP
+6081 
-6092 DTDAL
+6092 
-6097 TVSATAYTVTA
+6097 
-6108 QVKSSAGNGNN
+6108 
-6119 ANISNG
+6119 
-6125 TVTVNAAIDYTPT
+6125 
-6138 WTTASKTT
+6138 
-6146 AWGLT
+6146 
-6151 YGLDSHGMWTV
+6151 
-6162 LANQQVMQST
+6162 
-6172 DPLTWSKTALTLYQS
+6172 
-6187 GNNYATSS
+6187 
-6195 IADYDRNGTGDLFIT
+6195 
-6210 RDDYGTG
+6210 
-6217 YINGFTNNGDGT
+6217 
-6229 FSSAIQVTVG
+6229 
-6239 TLTWYGS
+6239 
-6246 IVAFDKEGDGYLD
+6246 
-6259 FWIGDA
+6259 
-6265 GGPDSNTFLWNNAG
+6265 
-6279 TLVGNSTTSN
+6279 
-6289 SGGSATVGGAVT
+6289 
-6301 GYLSLNEGSGVDLNN
+6301 
-6316 DGRVDLVQHTYNLNN
+6316 
-6331 YYTLSSLINQGNG
+6331 
-6344 TFVWGQNTTNTF
+6344 
-6356 LSGTGSGAMS
+6356 
-6366 SSVSMTWA
+6366 
-6374 DFDGDGDMDLFLPA
+6374 
-6388 SQGRANYGSLLFN
+6388 
-6401 TNGVLGSPV
+6401 
-6410 AVGATATTY
+6410 
-6419 ASQFSLAVD
+6419 
-6428 WNHDGLMDIAR
+6428 
-6439 IAQTGQSYL
+6439 
-6448 YTNVGGA
+6448 
-6455 SNWTQS
+6455 
-6461 ALGGSQSGTT
+6461 
-6471 SGVAAM
+6471 
-6477 DYDWDGAVDVLV
+6477 
-6489 TKQSGSVFLIRNTN
+6489 
-6503 TVSYGTSLHLR
+6503 
-6514 ITDPNGINV
+6514 
-6523 YYGNTVKLYNSAGVL
+6523 
-6538 VATQIINPQS
+6538 
-6548 GMGVNDTSALVNFYG
+6548 
-6563 LNAGETYSAVL
+6563 
-6574 IKSTGTT
+6574 
-6581 ASNIDQTVNTS
+6581 
-6592 WGGLQ
+6592 
-6597 ATDATH
+6597 
-6603 AYDLSAEAG
+6603 
-6612 TASNNGKFVGTGYN
+6612 
-6626 DTFFATAGTDTY
+6626 
-6638 DGSGGWVY
+6638 
-6646 SSGTG
+6646 
-6651 TWLANG
+6651 
-6657 GMDVVDF
+6657 
-6664 RLSTVGVTANLSV
+6664 
-6677 TTAQATGFNTST
+6677 
-6689 FTNIEGISG
+6689 
-6698 SNFNDILTGSSG
+6698 
-6710 DNQLEGRGGNDTLNI
+6710 
-6725 GNGGHDTLLYKLLNA
+6725 
-6740 SDATGGNG
+6740 
-6748 SDVVN
+6748 
-6753 GFTVGTWEG
+6753 
-6762 TADTDR
+6762 
-6768 IDIRELL
+6768 
-6775 QGSGYTGNGKASYV
+6775 
-6789 NGVATLDAQAGNIGD
+6789 
-6804 FVKVTQSGSDTIVQ
+6804 
-6818 IDRDGTG
+6818 
-6825 GTFATTNVV
+6825 
-6834 TLTGVHTDLATLL
+6834 
-6847 ANHQLMVV
+6847 

>member
-44 ARYVREGNDLLIYLQ
+44 ARYVRDGNDLLIYMQ

-68 YFLQAANTAEQSELV
+68 YFLQAANTSEQSELV
-83 FADGQQLTHITF
+83 FVDGQQLTHVTF

-117 IAPFLDTVAQ
+117 IAPYLDIVGQ
-127 TSAFPWGWLAGAAV
+127 TTAFPWGWLAGAAV

-153 GDGDSKTEVINNPT
+153 GDDDSKTEVVNNP

-180 VTDNQGDQRGILA
+180 VTDNQGDQRGILSA
-193 TNDIT
+193 NDTT

-220 NGNTIASTQVDNNG
+220 NGDTIASTQVGSDG
-234 HWSVSLPT
+234 RWSVDLPT

-305 LVQGTEL
+305 LAQGTEL

-364 AQLLTVDTQ
+364 VQLLTVDTQ

-393 NVALVLSGTSNAQAG
+393 NVALVLSGTSNAEAG

-459 TTSHSANFA
+459 STSHSANFT

-552 VTDAAG
+552 VTDTAG

-660 GNTSRTITIDSQA
+660 GNTSRTITVDSQA

-718 YQGTVQP
+718 YQGVVQP

-733 PAANVDA
+733 PAANVGA

-749 ASVNDVAGNPTS
+749 ASVNDIAGNPTS

-785 INTPEHIQAQI
+785 INTPEHTQAQI

-838 SGLAD
+838 SGLVD
-843 GSYPVSVSVTDK
+843 GSYPINVSVTDR

-864 TVTVNTTAPLIGI
+864 TVTVNTAAPLIGI

-896 ITGTSDQPAGTAI
+896 ITGTSDQPVNTAI

-915 QNYAATTDASGNW
+915 QNYTTTTDASGNW

-942 ANYTVTAAVTSSIG
+942 ANYTVTAAVTSNIG
-956 NSATASHNVL
+956 NSNTASHNVL

-974 TINPVAS
+974 TINPVAT
-981 DDIVNAAEAG
+981 DDIINAAEAG
-991 VAQIISGQVTGA
+991 VAQTISGQVTGA
-1003 AVGDK
+1003 EDGDT
-1008 VTVTL
+1008 VTITL
-1013 GGTTYTTTV
+1013 GGNTYTATV
-1022 LAGLSWSVS
+1022 GSNFTWSVS

-1089 HGQALVITGSSS
+1089 HGQALVVTGSSS
-1101 GLAESTPLTVT
+1101 GLAEGTPLTVT
-1112 INNVEYI
+1112 INNVEYT

-1128 SVGITAAQVSAWPAG
+1128 SVGVTAAQVSTWPAG
-1143 AVNIAVSG
+1143 TVNIAVSG
-1151 ESSAENPVSITHPVT
+1151 ESSAGNSVSITHPVT
-1166 VDLTPAAITIN
+1166 VDLTPAAIAIN

-1189 KGADLTLSATTT
+1189 KGADLTLSGTTT
-1201 NVEAGQTVTVT
+1201 NVEPGQTVTVT

-1226 SWTATV
+1226 SWTATL
-1232 PAADLASLPEGSAS
+1232 PAADLTALPEGSAS

-1339 AALTDRSHTLTATV
+1339 EALTDGSHTLTATV

-1385 IINATEHGQALV
+1385 IINAAEHGQALV

-1447 TITASITDAAG
+1447 TVMATVTDAAG
-1458 NSDDASRTVT
+1458 NSDSETHTVT

-1485 VINATEKG
+1485 IINATEKG
-1493 AELQISGTS
+1493 ADLQISGTS

-1509 VTVTLNGRNYTATTD
+1509 ITVTLNGQNYTATTD
-1524 AAGNWSTTV
+1524 ASGNWSTTV

-1541 GEASYTVTANI
+1541 GEASYTVTANV
-1552 TDSAGNSNSVSH
+1552 TDSAGNSNSASH

-1571 LPGVIINPVATD
+1571 LPGVTINPVASD

-1689 EHAQALVITG
+1689 EHGQALVITG

-1728 WSLGVPAANV
+1728 WSLGVPAADV
-1738 GNWPAGTVD
+1738 GNWPAGTVN
-1747 ITVSGA
+1747 ITVSG
-1753 TSAGNPVTIT
+1753 TNTAGTTTTIT

-1797 SGSTSGVEV
+1797 SGSTSGVEA

-1830 TSVPA
+1830 TTVPA

-1848 LASVSTINGNTASA
+1848 QASVSTINGNTAPA

-1898 GSSTA
+1898 GSSNA

-1932 PTTDLSNL
+1932 PTADLSNL
-1940 TASQYTVSASVSD
+1940 TASPYTVSASVND
-1953 KAGNPASANHGLA
+1953 KAGNPATATHGLA

-2019 TTLGASGNWSVGVP
+2019 TTLDASGNWSVGVP
-2033 PSDVTALGSGP
+2033 AADVTALGSGP
-2044 QTITAAITD
+2044 QTITATITD
-2053 AAGNSDDASRTVTV
+2053 IAGNSDDASRTVTV

-2090 GADLQITGTSDQ
+2090 SADLQITGTSNQ

-2121 DSSGNWGATVPASAV
+2121 DSSGNWSATVPASAV
-2136 SALGEANYTVTANV
+2136 SALGEASYTVTANV
-2150 TDTAGNSNS
+2150 TDSAGNSNS

-2186 DESDNAQTISGQVA
+2186 AESGNAQTISGQVT
-2200 GAAAGDTVTITLGG
+2200 GAAAGDTVTVTLGG

-2242 NLTVNASVTNG
+2242 SLTVNASVTNV
-2253 VGNTGSGSRDI
+2253 VGNTGNGSRDI

-2275 DTVAGDDVINSLEH
+2275 DTVAGDDVINSIEH
-2289 SQALVITGSS
+2289 NQALVITGSS

-2324 GTWSLGVPAVD
+2324 GTWSLGIPAAD

-2367 LAAVAITINTLSG
+2367 LAGVAITINTLSG

-2409 VTFGGKNYTTTVEA
+2409 VTFGGKNYTTTVES

-2468 TAPLVTINTIASDD
+2468 TAPLVTINTIAS
-2482 ILNVSEAGAG
+2482 
-2492 IAISGTTTAQAG
+2492 
-2504 QTLTVTLNN
+2504 
-2513 NTYQTTVQ
+2513 
-2521 ADGTWSVNVPATDL
+2521 
-2535 SGLTASS
+2535 
-2542 YTVTATVSDK
+2542 
-2552 AGNPASA
+2552 
-2559 DHALAVDVT
+2559 
-2568 APDLTINTVA
+2568 
-2578 GDDIINAIEHGQ
+2578 
-2590 ALVVSGTSTGAAAG
+2590 
-2604 DVVTVNLNGKNYT
+2604 
-2617 TTLDASGNWSVGIP
+2617 
-2631 AGDVT
+2631 
-2636 ALATGSQ
+2636 
-2643 TITASLSDRAG
+2643 
-2654 NSDSTTHNV
+2654 
-2663 TVDLSGPMLTINT
+2663 
-2676 VSGDDIINN
+2676 
-2685 AEKTQDLIIS
+2685 
-2695 GGSSGLATGTTVTV
+2695 
-2709 MLNGLAYSATT
+2709 
-2720 DSSGNWSVTVPSSA
+2720 
-2734 VGALGEAVYQISA
+2734 
-2747 SATDSAGNSGST
+2747 
-2759 THTVNV
+2759 
-2765 ESLLPGVIINTVAG
+2765 
-2779 DDIINAA
+2779 
-2786 EIVVA
+2786 
-2791 QTISGQVT
+2791 
-2799 GTAVAGNTVIV
+2799 
-2810 TIGGNQYNATVQ
+2810 
-2822 SDLSW
+2822 
-2827 SVSVPA
+2827 
-2833 NVLQAL
+2833 
-2839 GNGELT
+2839 
-2845 ISASVTNSANNTG
+2845 
-2858 TATHDIVIDA
+2858 
-2868 NLPGLRVDTVAGDDV
+2868 
-2883 INSIEHTQA
+2883 
-2892 LVVTGSSTGLA
+2892 
-2903 AGTALTVVINSVT
+2903 
-2916 YGATVLADGSWSV
+2916 
-2929 GVPAA
+2929 
-2934 DVTNWPAGTVN
+2934 
-2945 IAVSGTNTAGTTTS
+2945 
-2959 ITHPVTVDLAAVAI
+2959 
-2973 TINTLSTD
+2973 
-2981 DVINAAEKGSDLQL
+2981 
-2995 SGTTSDVEAGQ
+2995 
-3006 TITVIFGGKSYTT
+3006 
-3019 TVAADNTWGLT
+3019 
-3030 IPAADVA
+3030 
-3037 TLPDGAANV
+3037 
-3046 QASVSNVAGNSAQA
+3046 
-3060 THAYSVDATAPS
+3060 
-3072 VTINTIATDDILNA
+3072 DDILNA

-3170 VVTINTVAGDDV
+3170 VVTINTVAGDDI

-3202 TGNTVSVTIGSTTYT
+3202 TGNTVSVTIGTTTYT

-3225 WSVGVPAS
+3225 WSIGVPAS

-3252 AGNNGTASHTVSVA
+3252 AGNSGTASHTVTVA
-3266 LGVPVLAINTIAV
+3266 LGAPVLAINTIAV

-3296 TSDQPAGTQIT
+3296 SSNQPAGTQIT

-3322 GNWSVTVPAFAV
+3322 GNWSVTVPASRVSA
-3334 GTLGE
+3334 LGE
-3339 ATYTVTASATDADG
+3339 ATYTVTAAATDSDG

-3400 AAGDTVTVTLG
+3400 TAGDTVTVTLG

-3423 SWSVDVPAPALQALG
+3423 SWSVDVPAAALQALG

-3467 LPGLRVDIVA
+3467 LPGLRVDTVA

-3490 LVITGSSSGLAAG
+3490 LVITGSSSGLATD

-3517 AVLADGTWSVGVPA
+3517 AVLADGSWSVGVPA

-3540 AVTITAS
+3540 TVTITAS
-3547 GNTTA
+3547 GSTTA

-3569 AVSINTITVDDVIN
+3569 AVSINAITADDVIN

-3603 QTVTVTFGGKTYSAT
+3603 QTVTVTFGGKTYTAS

-3638 DGDASAQ
+3638 NGDASAQ
-3645 GSVSN
+3645 ASVSN
-3650 VNGNSATT
+3650 VNGNNATT

-3664 DASAPTVTINTIAG
+3664 DASVPTVTINTIAG

-3684 AEARVALTIT
+3684 AEAGAALTIT

-3715 GTIQTDGSW
+3715 GTVQTDGSW

-3729 TADLSALTASNYTV
+3729 PADLSALTASNYTV

-3758 HNLTVDTSVPV
+3758 HNLTVDTSVPA

-3784 EHALAQIISG
+3784 EHAQAQIISG

-3804 VTVTIGSS
+3804 VTVTIGTN

-3846 VTDAAGNSGSTTHQV
+3846 VTDAAGNSGSATHQV
-3861 TVNTGLPTITFNAIS
+3861 TVNTGLPSITFNAIS

-3887 QPLTISGGSTGLA
+3887 QPLTISGSSTGLA

-3919 ASGNWILTVP
+3919 AAGNWTLTVP

-3939 NYTVSASATSAAGN
+3939 NYIVSASATSAAGN

-3984 EAGADQ
+3984 EAGAAQ

-4010 GNTYTATVQS
+4010 GNTYTAQVQAD
-4020 NLSWSVSVPTADL
+4020 LSWSVSVPAADL

-4109 NGTPYSATVQADGSW
+4109 NGTAYSATVQADGSW

-4131 NVSAWPAGPLT
+4131 NVSAWPAGALT
-4142 VEVAGQSSADTPV
+4142 VEVDGQSSAGNPV
-4155 SVSHPFTVDL
+4155 GVSHPFTVDL
-4165 TAVAISIN
+4165 TAVAISIS

-4229 AADLATLPDGAANV
+4229 AADLAILPDGAANV

-4283 AEAGSPLTISGTS
+4283 TEAGSPLIISGTS
-4296 TAETGQTVAVTLNG
+4296 TAETGQTVTVTLNG
-4310 TNYQTTVQADGSW
+4310 ATYSGNVQADGSW
-4323 SVSVPTSAL
+4323 SVSVPPSAL

-4362 DTTAPVLTINTVAGD
+4362 DTTAPVLTINTVVGD

-4390 ISGTSSGGEAGDVV
+4390 ISGTSTGGEAGDVV

-4418 AAGNWSVGVPAAD
+4418 ASGNWSVGVPAAD
-4431 VTALG
+4431 VAALG

-4463 LSAPVISINTI
+4463 LTAPVISINTI

-4490 LSGTSDQPA
+4490 LSGISDQPA

-4510 NYSATTDASGNWSV
+4510 NYSATTDSSGNWSV
-4524 TVPASAVSALGEAT
+4524 TVPASAVSALGEAS

-4568 TLNPV
+4568 TINPV
-4573 ATDDIIN
+4573 TTDDIIN

-4608 GKTYSATVQPDLS
+4608 GKTYTATVQADLS
-4621 WSVSVPAADWQ
+4621 WNVSVPAADWQ

-4680 IIEHAQAQV
+4680 IIEHSQAQV
-4689 ITGSSSGFATGT
+4689 ITGSSSGFAAGT

-4723 VGVPAADVS
+4723 VGVPATDVS

-4764 TVAISMN
+4764 TVAVSIN

-4804 VTFGGKTYTSAVAAN
+4804 ITFGGKTYTTTVAAN
-4819 GSWSTTVPAA
+4819 GSWSTTVPAV
-4829 DMAALRD
+4829 DMATLRD

-4887 VTVSGTSTAQTG
+4887 VTVSGTSTAETG

-4922 LTLPASDLSALAN
+4922 LTLPASDLTALAN
-4935 NGYTLTATVS
+4935 NGYTLTASVS
-4945 DQAGNPGSASKG
+4945 DLAGNPGSASKG

-5040 SATIQSNGSWSVNV
+5040 SATITDSAGNSSTQTHNVQVNTAAVSLSVSTISGDNIINAAEAGSALTLSGTGTNFAAGTVVTVLLNGKGYSATIQSNGSWSVNV

-5181 QATHALTVD
+5181 QTTHALTVD

-5235 GQTWSATV
+5235 GQSWTATV

-5286 TLNGDVPTVTI
+5286 TLNGDVPSVTI

-5353 SADVTALADGN
+5353 SVDVTALADGN

-5400 SLQADTGLSAS
+5400 SLQADTGLSSS

-5443 TTWTTLTVTG
+5443 VTWTTLTVTG

-5459 DSRTLTDGNY
+5459 DSRTLTDGSY

-5490 VIDTTAPDPAVKTI
+5490 VIDTIAPDPAVKTI
-5504 AISAITT
+5504 AINAITT
-5511 DTGLIANDFVTSD
+5511 DTGLITNDFVTSD
-5524 TTLAVSGTLGATLSA
+5524 TTLAVSGTLGAALSS

-5557 VSGLTWSYLD
+5557 VSGLTWTYLD
-5567 GRTLTDGN
+5567 GRTLSDGN

-5656 VTWATLTVVGT
+5656 VTWTTLTVIGT
-5667 NWSYADGRTLTDGS
+5667 SWSYADGRTLTDGT

-5718 TGISDDTGT
+5718 TGISDDTGA
-5727 SSSDFITSDTTLT
+5727 SSSDFITSDTSLT

-5754 AQISID
+5754 AQISTD

-5804 ATGSQ
+5804 ATSSQ

-5865 DSGATWTTLT
+5865 DGGATWITLT

-5891 GSYVYQIRVLDLA
+5891 GSYVYQVRVLDLA

-5912 KTVVVDATNPLATP
+5912 KTVVVDTINPTATP
-5926 NIVSYT
+5926 TIVSYT

-5959 SAPLASGEVVYL
+5959 SGPLASGEVVYL

-6013 ITSSSDF
+6013 ITASSDF

-6097 TVSATAYTVTA
+6097 AASATAYNVTA

-6316 DGRVDLVQHTYNLNN
+6316 DGRIDLVQHTYNLNN

-6356 LSGTGSGAMS
+6356 LSGAGSGAMS

-6419 ASQFSLAVD
+6419 ASQFSVAVD

-6448 YTNVGGA
+6448 YTNVSNA

-6489 TKQSGSVFLIRNTN
+6489 TKQSGSVYLIRNTN

-6563 LNAGETYSAVL
+6563 LNAGETYNAVL

-6664 RLSTVGVTANLSV
+6664 RLSTVGVTANLSS
-6677 TTAQATGFNTST
+6677 TAAQATGFNTST

-6698 SNFNDILTGSSG
+6698 SNFNDTLTGSSG

-6825 GTFATTNVV
+6825 GTFAATNVV

>member
-1 MSLIIDVISRKTSVK
+1 MCAIY
-16 QTLINP
+16 QECH
-22 GDVTVVIYEPSVVQV
+22 YEPSVVQV

-44 ARYVREGNDLLIYLQ
+44 ARYVREGNDLLIYMQ

-305 LVQGTEL
+305 LAQGTEL

-349 VLVSGKDATGNTVTG
+349 VLVSGKDTTGNTVTG

-393 NVALVLSGTSNAQAG
+393 NVALVLSGTSNAEAG

-459 TTSHSANFA
+459 TTSHSANFT

-568 LVGVSPLI
+568 LIGVSPLI

-660 GNTSRTITIDSQA
+660 GNTSRTITVDSQA

-718 YQGTVQP
+718 YQGVVQP

-733 PAANVDA
+733 PAANVGA

-785 INTPEHIQAQI
+785 INTPEHTQAQI

-864 TVTVNTTAPLIGI
+864 TVTVNTAAPLIGI

-885 INASEKGADLQ
+885 INASEKGADVQ

-915 QNYAATTDASGNW
+915 QNYTATTDASGNW

-956 NSATASHNVL
+956 NSTTASHNVL

-974 TINPVAS
+974 TINPVAT
-981 DDIVNAAEAG
+981 DDIINAAEAG
-991 VAQIISGQVTGA
+991 VAQSISGQVTGA
-1003 AVGDK
+1003 AVGDA

-1013 GGTTYTTTV
+1013 GGNTYTTTV
-1022 LAGLSWSVS
+1022 QAGLSWSVD
-1031 VPAADIQAL
+1031 VPADAIQAL

-1046 VSASVTNQ
+1046 VNASVTNQ

-1089 HGQALVITGSSS
+1089 HGQALVVTGSSL
-1101 GLAESTPLTVT
+1101 GLAEGTPLTVT
-1112 INNVEYI
+1112 INDVEYT

-1151 ESSAENPVSITHPVT
+1151 ESSAGNPISITHPVT

-1189 KGADLTLSATTT
+1189 KGANLTLSGTTT

-1212 FGGKNYTASVASDG
+1212 FGGKNYTASVAGDG

-1232 PAADLASLPEGSAS
+1232 PAADLAALPEGSAS

-1257 SASAVHNYSVDSSAP
+1257 SASAVHSYSVDSSAP

-1339 AALTDRSHTLTATV
+1339 AALTDGSHTLTATV

-1447 TITASITDAAG
+1447 TVTATVTDAAG
-1458 NSDDASRTVT
+1458 NSDSETHTVT

-1493 AELQISGTS
+1493 ADLQISGTS

-1509 VTVTLNGRNYTATTD
+1509 ITLTLNGQNYTATTD
-1524 AAGNWSTTV
+1524 ASGNWSTTV

-1541 GEASYTVTANI
+1541 GEASYTVTANV
-1552 TDSAGNSNSVSH
+1552 TDS
-1564 NVQVNTA
+1564 
-1571 LPGVIINPVATD
+1571 
-1583 DIINAAESGVA
+1583 
-1594 QTISGQVTG
+1594 
-1603 AAAGDT
+1603 
-1609 VTVTLGGK
+1609 
-1617 TYTATVQGNLSWSV
+1617 
-1631 DVPAADIQAI
+1631 
-1641 GNGDLTVNA
+1641 
-1650 SVTNGVG
+1650 
-1657 NTGSG
+1657 
-1662 SRDITIDANLPG
+1662 
-1674 LRVDTV
+1674 
-1680 AGDDVVNSI
+1680 
-1689 EHAQALVITG
+1689 
-1699 SSSGLAA
+1699 
-1706 GAALTVVINNVT
+1706 
-1718 YGATV
+1718 
-1723 LADGT
+1723 
-1728 WSLGVPAANV
+1728 
-1738 GNWPAGTVD
+1738 
-1747 ITVSGA
+1747 
-1753 TSAGNPVTIT
+1753 
-1763 HPVTVDLAAVAI
+1763 
-1775 SINTVSG
+1775 
-1782 DDVINAAEKSADLTL
+1782 
-1797 SGSTSGVEV
+1797 
-1806 GQTVTVTFG
+1806 
-1815 GKTYTATVAGDGSWT
+1815 
-1830 TSVPA
+1830 
-1835 ADLSALRDGDATV
+1835 
-1848 LASVSTINGNTASA
+1848 
-1862 THAYSVDATAPTLAI
+1862 
-1877 NTIATDDIL
+1877 
-1886 NAAEAG
+1886 
-1892 NPLTIS
+1892 
-1898 GSSTA
+1898 
-1903 EAGQTVTVTLN
+1903 
-1914 GVTYTGTV
+1914 
-1922 QADGS
+1922 
-1927 WSVSV
+1927 
-1932 PTTDLSNL
+1932 
-1940 TASQYTVSASVSD
+1940 
-1953 KAGNPASANHGLA
+1953 
-1966 VDLTVPVLTINTVSG
+1966 
-1981 DDIINAAEHG
+1981 
-1991 QALVISGSSTGGEA
+1991 
-2005 GDVITVT
+2005 
-2012 LNSKTYT
+2012 
-2019 TTLGASGNWSVGVP
+2019 
-2033 PSDVTALGSGP
+2033 
-2044 QTITAAITD
+2044 
-2053 AAGNSDDASRTVTV
+2053 
-2067 NLTAPTIGINTIASD
+2067 
-2082 DVINATEK
+2082 
-2090 GADLQITGTSDQ
+2090 
-2102 PAGTTITVTLNGQN
+2102 
-2116 YTATT
+2116 
-2121 DSSGNWGATVPASAV
+2121 
-2136 SALGEANYTVTANV
+2136 
-2150 TDTAGNSNS
+2150 AGNSNS

-2186 DESDNAQTISGQVA
+2186 AEAGNAQTISGQVT
-2200 GAAAGDTVTITLGG
+2200 GAAQGDTVTITLGG

-2219 TVQANLSWSVSV
+2219 TVQGNLSWSVSV
-2231 PAADIQ
+2231 PAADTQ
-2237 AIGNG
+2237 ALGNG
-2242 NLTVNASVTNG
+2242 SLTVNASVTNA
-2253 VGNTGSGSRDI
+2253 VGNSGSGSRDI

-2275 DTVAGDDVINSLEH
+2275 DTVAGDDVINSIEH
-2289 SQALVITGSS
+2289 NQALVITGSS

-2306 ALTVEINNV
+2306 ALTVVINNV
-2315 TYGATVLAD
+2315 TYAATVLAD
-2324 GTWSLGVPAVD
+2324 GTWNLGVPAAD

-2367 LAAVAITINTLSG
+2367 LAAVAITINTLTG

-2446 QASVSNINGNSAQA
+2446 QASVSNINGNNAQA

-2482 ILNVSEAGAG
+2482 TLNVSEAGAG
-2492 IAISGTTTAQAG
+2492 ITISGTTTAQAG

-2521 ADGTWSVNVPATDL
+2521 ADGTWSVNVPAADL

-2568 APDLTINTVA
+2568 APDLTINTVS

-2590 ALVVSGTSTGAAAG
+2590 ALVVSGISTGAEPG
-2604 DVVTVNLNGKNYT
+2604 DVVTVTLNGKNYT

-2631 AGDVT
+2631 AADVT

-2663 TVDLSGPMLTINT
+2663 TVDLSGPTLTIST

-2720 DSSGNWSVTVPSSA
+2720 DSSGNWSVTVPAAA

-2786 EIVVA
+2786 EIAVA

-2903 AGTALTVVINSVT
+2903 AGTALTVVINNVT
-2916 YGATVLADGSWSV
+2916 YGATVLADGTWSV

-2959 ITHPVTVDLAAVAI
+2959 ITHPVTVDLATVAI

-3127 VSVPTGDLANLTASP
+3127 VSVPTGDLASLTASS
-3142 YTVSAA
+3142 YTVNAS

-3170 VVTINTVAGDDV
+3170 VVTINTVAGDDI
-3182 INATEHAQ
+3182 INATEHGQ

-3202 TGNTVSVTIGSTTYT
+3202 TGNMVSVTIGTTTYT

-3225 WSVGVPAS
+3225 WSIGVPAS

-3252 AGNNGTASHTVSVA
+3252 AGNSGTASHTVTVA
-3266 LGVPVLAINTIAV
+3266 LGAPVLAINTIAV

-3312 QNYTTTADAS
+3312 QNYTTTVDAS
-3322 GNWSVTVPAFAV
+3322 GNWSVTVPASAV

-3423 SWSVDVPAPALQALG
+3423 SWSVDVPASALQALG

-3467 LPGLRVDIVA
+3467 LPGLRIDTVA

-3531 ADVSAWPAG
+3531 ADVSVWPAG
-3540 AVTITAS
+3540 TVTITAS
-3547 GNTTA
+3547 GNTSA

-3564 DLTAV
+3564 DLSAV
-3569 AVSINTITVDDVIN
+3569 AVSINAITADDVIN

-3603 QTVTVTFGGKTYSAT
+3603 QTVTVTFGGKTYTAS
-3618 VAANGSWSTSVP
+3618 VAANGLWSTTVP

-3645 GSVSN
+3645 ASVSN

-3664 DASAPTVTINTIAG
+3664 DASAPTVIINTIAG

-3684 AEARVALTIT
+3684 AEAGAALTISGT
-3694 GSSTAEAGQ
+3694 STAEAGQ

-3709 NGANYT
+3709 NGTNYT
-3715 GTIQTDGSW
+3715 GTVQTDGSW
-3724 SISVP
+3724 SVSVP
-3729 TADLSALTASNYTV
+3729 PADLSALTASNYTV
-3743 SAAVSDKAGNPASVN
+3743 SAAVSDKAGNPASAN

-3784 EHALAQIISG
+3784 EHAQAQIISG

-3804 VTVTIGSS
+3804 VTVTIGTN

-3836 ANGTVTINAS
+3836 ENGTVTINAS
-3846 VTDAAGNSGSTTHQV
+3846 VTDAGGNSGSTTHQV

-3887 QPLTISGGSTGLA
+3887 QPLTISGSSTGLA

-3919 ASGNWILTVP
+3919 ASGNWTLTVP

-3939 NYTVSASATSAAGN
+3939 NYTVSASATSAVGN

-3972 NTVAGDDIINAA
+3972 DTVAGDDIINAA
-3984 EAGADQ
+3984 EAGAAQ

-4010 GNTYTATVQS
+4010 GNTYTAEVQPD
-4020 NLSWSVSVPTADL
+4020 LSWSVTVPAADL
-4033 QALGNGDLTITASV
+4033 QALGNGDLTINASV

-4094 GSSGLNAGVPLTITI
+4094 GSSGLNAGAVLTVTI
-4109 NGTPYSATVQADGSW
+4109 NSVAYSTTVQADGSW

-4131 NVSAWPAGPLT
+4131 SVSAWPAGPLT
-4142 VEVAGQSSADTPV
+4142 VEVAGQSSANIPV

-4185 KGTNLT
+4185 KGTDLT

-4219 ANGSWSVNVP
+4219 ANGSWSITVP

-4263 DASAPTLTINT
+4263 DASAPTLTINI

-4296 TAETGQTVAVTLNG
+4296 TAETGQAVTVTLNG
-4310 TNYQTTVQADGSW
+4310 ATYSGNVQADGSW
-4323 SVSVPTSAL
+4323 SISVPTSAL
-4332 GALSASNY
+4332 GALTASNY

-4390 ISGTSSGGEAGDVV
+4390 ISGTSTGGEAGVVV

-4418 AAGNWSVGVPAAD
+4418 ASGNWSVGVSAAD

-4555 SHNVQVNTALPGV
+4555 SHNVQVNTALPGI
-4568 TLNPV
+4568 TINPV

-4608 GKTYSATVQPDLS
+4608 GKTYTATVQPDLS
-4621 WSVSVPAADWQ
+4621 WNVSVPAADWQ

-4716 LANGSWS
+4716 LANGTWS
-4723 VGVPAADVS
+4723 VGVPATDVS

-4764 TVAISMN
+4764 TVAVSMN

-4804 VTFGGKTYTSAVAAN
+4804 VTFGGKTYTSTVAAN
-4819 GSWSTTVPAA
+4819 GSWSTTVPVA

-4887 VTVSGTSTAQTG
+4887 VTVSGTSTAETG

-4922 LTLPASDLSALAN
+4922 LTLPASDLTALAN

-4945 DQAGNPGSASKG
+4945 DLAGNPGSASKG

-5040 SATIQSNGSWSVNV
+5040 SATITDSAGNSSTQTHNVQVNTAAVSLSVSTISGDNLINAAEAGSALTLSGTGTNFATGTVVTVLLNGKGYSATIQSNGSWSVNV

-5099 NTVSTDDRLN
+5099 NTVSTDDRLS

-5134 FGGKTYTATVAANG
+5134 FGSKTYTATVAANG

-5181 QATHALTVD
+5181 QTTHALTVD

-5443 TTWTTLTVTG
+5443 LTWTTLTVTG

-5511 DTGLIANDFVTSD
+5511 DTGLITNDFVTSD

-5610 AIAGISDDTGLSSS
+5610 AIASISDDTGLSSS

-5656 VTWATLTVVGT
+5656 VTWTTLTVIGT
-5667 NWSYADGRTLTDGS
+5667 SWSYADGRTLTDGT

-5754 AQISID
+5754 AQISTD

-5865 DSGATWTTLT
+5865 DSGATWITLT

-5891 GSYVYQIRVLDLA
+5891 GSYVYQVRVLDLA

-5912 KTVVVDATNPLATP
+5912 KTVVVDTINPTATP
-5926 NIVSYT
+5926 TIVSYT

-6316 DGRVDLVQHTYNLNN
+6316 DGRIDLVQHTYNLNN

-6356 LSGTGSGAMS
+6356 LSWAGSGAMS

-6563 LNAGETYSAVL
+6563 LNAGETYNAVL

>member
-1 MSLIIDVISRKTSVK
+1 M
-16 QTLINP
+16 
-22 GDVTVVIYEPSVVQV
+22 
-37 HAQASAV
+37 
-44 ARYVREGNDLLIYLQ
+44 
-59 DGTVIRCNG
+59 
-68 YFLQAANTAEQSELV
+68 
-83 FADGQQLTHITF
+83 
-95 ADTAAGGLA
+95 
-104 PVELTAQTTAIES
+104 
-117 IAPFLDTVAQ
+117 
-127 TSAFPWGWLAGAAV
+127 
-141 GGGALG
+141 
-147 ALLASG
+147 
-153 GDGDSKTEVINNPT
+153 
-167 PPAEPGNATPSFL
+167 
-180 VTDNQGDQRGILA
+180 
-193 TNDIT
+193 
-198 DDTTPTFS
+198 
-206 GSGQAGAT
+206 
-214 IQIKDS
+214 
-220 NGNTIASTQVDNNG
+220 
-234 HWSVSLPT
+234 
-242 QSAGEHTWS
+242 
-251 VVQIVGS
+251 
-258 TITDAGSITLTI
+258 
-270 DNSQASVQV
+270 
-279 ATTAGDNIINA
+279 
-290 SEQAAGFTLSGTSSH
+290 
-305 LVQGTEL
+305 
-312 TVTLN
+312 
-317 GKTYTTSVGANGA
+317 
-330 WSVQVPTADAQAL
+330 
-343 GEGNQA
+343 
-349 VLVSGKDATGNTVTG
+349 
-364 AQLLTVDTQ
+364 
-373 PPTLAINT
+373 
-381 IAQDNI
+381 
-387 ISAAEH
+387 
-393 NVALVLSGTSNAQAG
+393 
-408 QTVTLTVNGKSH
+408 
-420 TATVGSDGTW
+420 
-430 QVTLPATEVQALAEG
+430 
-445 NYAVN
+445 
-450 ASVSDRAGN
+450 
-459 TTSHSANFA
+459 
-468 VDTSAPVVSVNTV
+468 
-481 AGDDILNNAEQAVAQ
+481 
-496 IISGQVSGASPGDTV
+496 
-511 TVKLGTHVLTGI
+511 
-523 VLADGSWNVAL
+523 
-534 DPAVT
+534 
-539 RTLDRGANTIFVT
+539 
-552 VTDAAG
+552 
-558 NTGAASRAIT
+558 
-568 LVGVSPLI
+568 
-576 TINTVSGDD
+576 
-585 IISGAEKGAPLTL
+585 
-598 TGSTQQAETG
+598 
-608 QTVTVTLAG
+608 
-617 QSFTTTVQAD
+617 
-627 GSWSLTVPAAAMGNL
+627 
-642 PDGAVAITAS
+642 
-652 VTDLSGNT
+652 
-660 GNTSRTITIDSQA
+660 
-673 PALSID
+673 
-679 PLTADNIINA
+679 
-689 AESGQ
+689 
-694 DLPITGTTD
+694 
-703 AQPGQ
+703 
-708 TVTVTLNGQT
+708 
-718 YQGTVQP
+718 
-725 DGTWSVTV
+725 
-733 PAANVDA
+733 
-740 LADGNATVT
+740 
-749 ASVNDVAGNPTS
+749 
-761 VSRVALVDAT
+761 
-771 PPVVTINPVATDNV
+771 
-785 INTPEHIQAQI
+785 
-796 ISGTVTGAQAGDIV
+796 
-810 TVTLNNVDYTTVV
+810 
-823 DGSGNWSLGVPASVV
+823 
-838 SGLAD
+838 
-843 GSYPVSVSVTDK
+843 
-855 AGNTGSQSL
+855 
-864 TVTVNTTAPLIGI
+864 
-877 NSIAGDDV
+877 
-885 INASEKGADLQ
+885 
-896 ITGTSDQPAGTAI
+896 
-909 TVTLNG
+909 
-915 QNYAATTDASGNW
+915 
-928 SVTVPAS
+928 
-935 AVTALGQ
+935 
-942 ANYTVTAAVTSSIG
+942 
-956 NSATASHNVL
+956 
-966 VDSALPGV
+966 
-974 TINPVAS
+974 
-981 DDIVNAAEAG
+981 
-991 VAQIISGQVTGA
+991 
-1003 AVGDK
+1003 
-1008 VTVTL
+1008 
-1013 GGTTYTTTV
+1013 
-1022 LAGLSWSVS
+1022 
-1031 VPAADIQAL
+1031 
-1040 GNGDLT
+1040 
-1046 VSASVTNQ
+1046 
-1054 NGNTGSGT
+1054 
-1062 RDITIDANLPGL
+1062 
-1074 RVDTVAGDDVVNIIE
+1074 
-1089 HGQALVITGSSS
+1089 
-1101 GLAESTPLTVT
+1101 
-1112 INNVEYI
+1112 
-1119 TAVQADGSW
+1119 
-1128 SVGITAAQVSAWPAG
+1128 
-1143 AVNIAVSG
+1143 
-1151 ESSAENPVSITHPVT
+1151 
-1166 VDLTPAAITIN
+1166 
-1177 TIATD
+1177 
-1182 DVINAAE
+1182 
-1189 KGADLTLSATTT
+1189 
-1201 NVEAGQTVTVT
+1201 
-1212 FGGKNYTASVASDG
+1212 
-1226 SWTATV
+1226 
-1232 PAADLASLPEGSAS
+1232 
-1246 AQASVSNINGN
+1246 
-1257 SASAVHNYSVDSSAP
+1257 
-1272 TIIINTVA
+1272 
-1280 SDNIVNASEADA
+1280 
-1292 GVTVSGS
+1292 
-1299 TTAEAG
+1299 
-1305 QIVTVTLNS
+1305 
-1314 PTVQTYQATVQADGS
+1314 
-1329 WSINIPAADL
+1329 
-1339 AALTDRSHTLTATV
+1339 
-1353 NDKAG
+1353 
-1358 NPASTTHNLAVDLTV
+1358 
-1373 PVLTINTIAGDD
+1373 
-1385 IINATEHGQALV
+1385 
-1397 ISGSSTGGEAG
+1397 
-1408 DVVTVTLNSKTY
+1408 
-1420 TTTLDAS
+1420 
-1427 GNWSVGVPA
+1427 
-1436 ADVTALGSGPQ
+1436 
-1447 TITASITDAAG
+1447 
-1458 NSDDASRTVT
+1458 
-1468 VNLTAPT
+1468 
-1475 IGINTIATDD
+1475 
-1485 VINATEKG
+1485 
-1493 AELQISGTS
+1493 
-1502 NQPAGTT
+1502 
-1509 VTVTLNGRNYTATTD
+1509 
-1524 AAGNWSTTV
+1524 

-1541 GEASYTVTANI
+1541 GEASYTVTANV
-1552 TDSAGNSNSVSH
+1552 TDSAGNSNSASH

-1571 LPGVIINPVATD
+1571 LPGVTINPVATD
-1583 DIINAAESGVA
+1583 DIINAAESGNA

-1641 GNGDLTVNA
+1641 GNGNLTVNA

-1706 GAALTVVINNVT
+1706 GAALTVVINTVT
-1718 YGATV
+1718 YAATV

-1728 WSLGVPAANV
+1728 WSVGVPAADV
-1738 GNWPAGTVD
+1738 SNWPAGTVN
-1747 ITVSGA
+1747 ITVSGTNTA
-1753 TSAGNPVTIT
+1753 GTTSTIT

-1782 DDVINAAEKSADLTL
+1782 DDVINAAEKGADLTL

-1830 TSVPA
+1830 TTVPA
-1835 ADLSALRDGDATV
+1835 ADLSVLRDGDATV
-1848 LASVSTINGNTASA
+1848 QASVSTINGNTASA

-1914 GVTYTGTV
+1914 GVTYSGSV

-1927 WSVSV
+1927 WSVSL
-1932 PTTDLSNL
+1932 PTADLSNL

-2019 TTLGASGNWSVGVP
+2019 TMLDASGNWSVGVP
-2033 PSDVTALGSGP
+2033 AADVTALGSGP

-2067 NLTAPTIGINTIASD
+2067 NLAAPTIGINTIATD
-2082 DVINATEK
+2082 DVIKATEK
-2090 GADLQITGTSDQ
+2090 GADLQITGTSNQ

-2121 DSSGNWGATVPASAV
+2121 DSNGNWSATVPASAV

-2186 DESDNAQTISGQVA
+2186 AESGNAQTISGQVT
-2200 GAAAGDTVTITLGG
+2200 GAAQGDTVTVTLGG

-2219 TVQANLSWSVSV
+2219 TVQSNLSWSVDV

-2237 AIGNG
+2237 ALGNG
-2242 NLTVNASVTNG
+2242 DLTVNASVTNG

-2275 DTVAGDDVINSLEH
+2275 DTVAGDDVINSIEH
-2289 SQALVITGSS
+2289 NQALVITGSS

-2342 TVDITVSGTN
+2342 TVNITVSGTN

-2367 LAAVAITINTLSG
+2367 LAGVAITINTLSG

-2492 IAISGTTTAQAG
+2492 ITISGTTTAQAG

-2513 NTYQTTVQ
+2513 NTYQTTVL
-2521 ADGTWSVNVPATDL
+2521 ADGTWSVNVPAADL

-2559 DHALAVDVT
+2559 DHALVVDIT

-2604 DVVTVNLNGKNYT
+2604 DVVTVTLNGKNYT

-2631 AGDVT
+2631 AADVT

-2654 NSDSTTHNV
+2654 NSDSTTHDV
-2663 TVDLSGPMLTINT
+2663 TVDLSGPTLTINT
-2676 VSGDDIINN
+2676 VS
-2685 AEKTQDLIIS
+2685 
-2695 GGSSGLATGTTVTV
+2695 
-2709 MLNGLAYSATT
+2709 
-2720 DSSGNWSVTVPSSA
+2720 
-2734 VGALGEAVYQISA
+2734 
-2747 SATDSAGNSGST
+2747 
-2759 THTVNV
+2759 
-2765 ESLLPGVIINTVAG
+2765 G

-2845 ISASVTNSANNTG
+2845 ISASLTNSANNTG

-2892 LVVTGSSTGLA
+2892 LVITGSSSGLA
-2903 AGTALTVVINSVT
+2903 AGAALTVVINSVT

-2929 GVPAA
+2929 GVPVA

-2959 ITHPVTVDLAAVAI
+2959 ISHPVTVDLAAVAI

-2995 SGTTSDVEAGQ
+2995 SGTTSGVEAGQ

-3030 IPAADVA
+3030 IPAVDVA

-3046 QASVSNVAGNSAQA
+3046 QASVSNVAGNSTQA

-3127 VSVPTGDLANLTASP
+3127 VSVPTGDLASLTASS
-3142 YTVSAA
+3142 YTVNAS
-3148 VSDKAGN
+3148 VSDKARN
-3155 PASATHNLTVDLAAP
+3155 SASATHNLTVDLAAP
-3170 VVTINTVAGDDV
+3170 VVTINTVAGDDI
-3182 INATEHAQ
+3182 INATEHGQ

-3202 TGNTVSVTIGSTTYT
+3202 TGNTVSVTIGTTTYT

-3225 WSVGVPAS
+3225 WSIGVPAS

-3252 AGNNGTASHTVSVA
+3252 AGNSGTASHTVTVA
-3266 LGVPVLAINTIAV
+3266 LGAPVLAINTIAV
-3279 DDIINATEKGA
+3279 DDIINAAEKGA
-3290 DLAISG
+3290 DLAITG
-3296 TSDQPAGTQIT
+3296 TSNQPAGTQIT

-3322 GNWSVTVPAFAV
+3322 GNWSVTVPASRVSA
-3334 GTLGE
+3334 LGE
-3339 ATYTVTASATDADG
+3339 ATYTVTAAATDADG

-3382 NAAEAGVD
+3382 NAAEAGVE

-3423 SWSVDVPAPALQALG
+3423 SWSVDVPASALQELG

-3467 LPGLRVDIVA
+3467 LPGLRVDTVA

-3531 ADVSAWPAG
+3531 VDVSAWPAG
-3540 AVTITAS
+3540 SVTIAAS
-3547 GNTTA
+3547 GSTSA

-3564 DLTAV
+3564 DLSAV
-3569 AVSINTITVDDVIN
+3569 AVSINAITADDVIN

-3645 GSVSN
+3645 ASVSN

-3684 AEARVALTIT
+3684 AEAGAALTIT

-3709 NGANYT
+3709 NGTNYT
-3715 GTIQTDGSW
+3715 GTVQTDGSW
-3724 SISVP
+3724 SVSVP
-3729 TADLSALTASNYTV
+3729 SADLSTLTASNYTV
-3743 SAAVSDKAGNPASVN
+3743 NAAVSDKAGNPASVN

-3784 EHALAQIISG
+3784 EHAQAQIISG

-3804 VTVTIGSS
+3804 VTVTIGTN

-3846 VTDAAGNSGSTTHQV
+3846 VTDAGGNSGSAIHQV

-3876 GDNVLNADEKG
+3876 GDNILNADEKG

-3919 ASGNWILTVP
+3919 ASGNWTLTVP

-3962 VDSGLPGVTI
+3962 VDSGLPDVTI

-4094 GSSGLNAGVPLTITI
+4094 GSSGLNAGAVLTVTI
-4109 NGTPYSATVQADGSW
+4109 NSVAYSATVQADGSW

-4142 VEVAGQSSADTPV
+4142 VEVDGQSSANNPV

-4229 AADLATLPDGAANV
+4229 AADLATLPEGAANV

-4296 TAETGQTVAVTLNG
+4296 TAETGQTVTVTLNG
-4310 TNYQTTVQADGSW
+4310 ATYTGTVQADGSW

-4332 GALSASNY
+4332 GALNASNY

-4418 AAGNWSVGVPAAD
+4418 ASGNWSVGVPAAD

-4555 SHNVQVNTALPGV
+4555 SHNVQVNTALPGI
-4568 TLNPV
+4568 TINPV

-4580 AAEAGSAQTISGQVT
+4580 ASEAGSAQTISGQVT

-4608 GKTYSATVQPDLS
+4608 GKTYTATVQADLS
-4621 WSVSVPAADWQ
+4621 WNVSVPAADWQ

-4689 ITGSSSGFATGT
+4689 ITGSSSGFAAGT

-4723 VGVPAADVS
+4723 VGVPATDVS

-4764 TVAISMN
+4764 AVAISMN
-4771 SITSDDVINAAEK
+4771 SITSDDAINAAEK

-4804 VTFGGKTYTSAVAAN
+4804 VTFGGKTYTTTVAAN

-4829 DMAALRD
+4829 DLAALRD

-4914 VQADGSWS
+4914 VQTDGSWS
-4922 LTLPASDLSALAN
+4922 LTLPASDLTALAN

-4945 DQAGNPGSASKG
+4945 DLAGNLGSASKG

-4980 VEHTQAQIISGTATG
+4980 VEHIQAQIISGTATG

-5040 SATIQSNGSWSVNV
+5040 SATITDSAGNSSTQTHNVQVNTAAVSLSVSTISGDNLINAAEAGSALTLSGTGTNFATGTVVTVLLNGKGYSATIQSNGSWSVNV

-5148 TWALNVPAADLA
+5148 TWALNVPAVDLA

-5511 DTGLIANDFVTSD
+5511 DMGLITNDFVTSD

-5539 GEFAQISIDGGT
+5539 GEFAQIS
-5551 TWQNLS
+5551 
-5557 VSGLTWSYLD
+5557 
-5567 GRTLTDGN
+5567 
-5575 YNYQVRV
+5575 
-5582 IDTAGNIGAT
+5582 
-5592 ASQIVTV
+5592 
-5599 DTTAP
+5599 
-5604 LASKTI
+5604 
-5610 AIAGISDDTGLSSS
+5610 
-5624 DFVTRDT
+5624 
-5631 TLTVRGTLGAA
+5631 
-5642 LAADERAQI
+5642 
-5651 SLDGG
+5651 LDGG
-5656 VTWATLTVVGT
+5656 VTWTTLTVVGT
-5667 NWSYADGRTLTDGS
+5667 SWSYADGHTLTDGT

-5754 AQISID
+5754 AQISTD
-5760 NGATWVNVTLAA
+5760 NGATWVNVTVAA
-5772 DGLNWS
+5772 DSLNWS

-5804 ATGSQ
+5804 ATSSQ
-5809 SAQIDT
+5809 SALIDT

-5838 ITSDTTLTLTGS
+5838 ITSDTMLTLTGS

-5891 GSYVYQIRVLDLA
+5891 GSYVYQVRVLDLA

-5912 KTVVVDATNPLATP
+5912 KTVVVDTINPTATP
-5926 NIVSYT
+5926 TIVSYT

-6316 DGRVDLVQHTYNLNN
+6316 DGRIDLVQHTYNLNN

-6356 LSGTGSGAMS
+6356 LSGAGSGAMS

-6448 YTNVGGA
+6448 YTNVSNA

-6489 TKQSGSVFLIRNTN
+6489 SKQSGSVFLSRNTN

-6563 LNAGETYSAVL
+6563 LNAGETYNAVL

-6664 RLSTVGVTANLSV
+6664 RLSTVGVTANLSS
-6677 TTAQATGFNTST
+6677 TAAQATGFNTST

>member
-44 ARYVREGNDLLIYLQ
+44 ARYVREGNDLLIYMQ

-68 YFLQAANTAEQSELV
+68 YFLQAANTTEQSELV
-83 FADGQQLTHITF
+83 FADGQQLTHVTF
-95 ADTAAGGLA
+95 ADAAAGGLA
-104 PVELTAQTTAIES
+104 PVELSAQTTAIES

-127 TSAFPWGWLAGAAV
+127 TSTFPWGWLAGAAV

-153 GDGDSKTEVINNPT
+153 GDDDSKTEVVNNPP

-220 NGNTIASTQVDNNG
+220 NGNTIASAQVDSNG

-270 DNSQASVQV
+270 DDSQASVQV

-290 SEQAAGFTLSGTSSH
+290 SEQAAGFTLSGTTSN
-305 LVQGTEL
+305 LPQGTEL
-312 TVTLN
+312 SVTLN

-387 ISAAEH
+387 VSAAEH
-393 NVALVLSGTSNAQAG
+393 NAALVLSGTSNAEAG
-408 QTVTLTVNGKSH
+408 QIVTLTVNGKSH

-430 QVTLPATEVQALAEG
+430 QVALPAAEVQALADG

-459 TTSHSANFA
+459 TTSNSANFV
-468 VDTSAPVVSVNTV
+468 VDTSAPTINVNTV

-496 IISGQVSGASPGDTV
+496 IISGNVSGASPGDTV
-511 TVKLGTHVLTGI
+511 TVKLGAHVLTGV

-552 VTDAAG
+552 VTDVAG

-627 GSWSLTVPAAAMGNL
+627 GSWSLTVPAANMGNL

-660 GNTSRTITIDSQA
+660 GNTSRTITVDSQA

-689 AESGQ
+689 AEAGA
-694 DLPITGTTD
+694 
-703 AQPGQ
+703 AQ
-708 TVTVTLNGQT
+708 T
-718 YQGTVQP
+718 
-725 DGTWSVTV
+725 
-733 PAANVDA
+733 
-740 LADGNATVT
+740 
-749 ASVNDVAGNPTS
+749 
-761 VSRVALVDAT
+761 
-771 PPVVTINPVATDNV
+771 
-785 INTPEHIQAQI
+785 
-796 ISGTVTGAQAGDIV
+796 
-810 TVTLNNVDYTTVV
+810 
-823 DGSGNWSLGVPASVV
+823 
-838 SGLAD
+838 
-843 GSYPVSVSVTDK
+843 
-855 AGNTGSQSL
+855 
-864 TVTVNTTAPLIGI
+864 
-877 NSIAGDDV
+877 
-885 INASEKGADLQ
+885 
-896 ITGTSDQPAGTAI
+896 
-909 TVTLNG
+909 
-915 QNYAATTDASGNW
+915 
-928 SVTVPAS
+928 
-935 AVTALGQ
+935 
-942 ANYTVTAAVTSSIG
+942 
-956 NSATASHNVL
+956 
-966 VDSALPGV
+966 
-974 TINPVAS
+974 
-981 DDIVNAAEAG
+981 
-991 VAQIISGQVTGA
+991 ISGQVTGA
-1003 AVGDK
+1003 AIGDT
-1008 VTVTL
+1008 VTITL
-1013 GGTTYTTTV
+1013 GGNTYTTTV
-1022 LAGLSWSVS
+1022 QAGLSWSV
-1031 VPAADIQAL
+1031 
-1040 GNGDLT
+1040 G
-1046 VSASVTNQ
+1046 VTA
-1054 NGNTGSGT
+1054 T
-1062 RDITIDANLPGL
+1062 
-1074 RVDTVAGDDVVNIIE
+1074 
-1089 HGQALVITGSSS
+1089 
-1101 GLAESTPLTVT
+1101 
-1112 INNVEYI
+1112 
-1119 TAVQADGSW
+1119 
-1128 SVGITAAQVSAWPAG
+1128 QVSAWPAG
-1143 AVNIAVSG
+1143 TVNIAVFG
-1151 ESSAENPVSITHPVT
+1151 ESSAGNPVSIAHSVT
-1166 VDLTPAAITIN
+1166 VDLTPAAIAIN

-1189 KGADLTLSATTT
+1189 KGTDLTLSGTTT
-1201 NVEAGQTVTVT
+1201 NVEPGQTVAIT

-1226 SWTATV
+1226 SWTTTV
-1232 PAADLASLPEGSAS
+1232 PAADLASLTDGSAT
-1246 AQASVSNINGN
+1246 AQASVSNVNGN

-1305 QIVTVTLNS
+1305 QIVTITLNS

-1339 AALTDRSHTLTATV
+1339 EALTDGSHTLTATV

-1385 IINATEHGQALV
+1385 IINAAEHGQALV

-1436 ADVTALGSGPQ
+1436 ADVTALGSGSQ
-1447 TITASITDAAG
+1447 TVTASVTDAAG
-1458 NSDDASRTVT
+1458 NNDIETHTVT

-1493 AELQISGTS
+1493 ADLQISGTS
-1502 NQPAGTT
+1502 NQPAGTAI
-1509 VTVTLNGRNYTATTD
+1509 TVTLNGQNYTATTD

-1541 GEASYTVTANI
+1541 GEASYTVTANV
-1552 TDSAGNSNSVSH
+1552 TDSAGNSNSASH

-1571 LPGVIINPVATD
+1571 LPGVTINPVASD

-1699 SSSGLAA
+1699 SSSGLAT
-1706 GAALTVVINNVT
+1706 GAALTVVINTVT
-1718 YGATV
+1718 YATTV

-1728 WSLGVPAANV
+1728 WSVGVPAADV
-1738 GNWPAGTVD
+1738 GNWPAGTVN

-1753 TSAGNPVTIT
+1753 SSAGNPVTIT

-1782 DDVINAAEKSADLTL
+1782 DDVINAAEKGADLTL
-1797 SGSTSGVEV
+1797 SGSTSGVEA

-1830 TSVPA
+1830 TTVPA
-1835 ADLSALRDGDATV
+1835 ADLNALRDGDATV
-1848 LASVSTINGNTASA
+1848 QASVSNVNGNTASA

-1898 GSSTA
+1898 GTTTA
-1903 EAGQTVTVTLN
+1903 EAGQMVTVTLN

-1932 PTTDLSNL
+1932 PTADLSNL
-1940 TASQYTVSASVSD
+1940 TASQYTVSASISD
-1953 KAGNPASANHGLA
+1953 KAGNPATATHGLA

-1981 DDIINAAEHG
+1981 DDIINATEHG

-2019 TTLGASGNWSVGVP
+2019 TSLDASGNWSVGVP
-2033 PSDVTALGSGP
+2033 AADVTALGSGA
-2044 QTITAAITD
+2044 QTITATITD

-2067 NLTAPTIGINTIASD
+2067 NLTSPTIGINTIATD

-2090 GADLQITGTSDQ
+2090 GADLQITGTSNQ
-2102 PAGTTITVTLNGQN
+2102 PADTTVTVTLNGQN

-2121 DSSGNWGATVPASAV
+2121 DSNGNWIATVPASAV

-2165 VNSALPAVTINA
+2165 VNSAVPAVTINA

-2186 DESDNAQTISGQVA
+2186 AESGNAQTISGQVT
-2200 GAAAGDTVTITLGG
+2200 GAAAGDTVTVTLGG

-2237 AIGNG
+2237 ALGNG
-2242 NLTVNASVTNG
+2242 SLTVNASVTNG

-2275 DTVAGDDVINSLEH
+2275 DTIAGDDVINSIEH
-2289 SQALVITGSS
+2289 NQALVITGSS
-2299 SGLTAGT
+2299 SGLTVGT
-2306 ALTVEINNV
+2306 ALTVVINNV
-2315 TYGATVLAD
+2315 TYAATVLAD
-2324 GTWSLGVPAVD
+2324 GTWNLGVPAAD

-2380 DDVINAVEKGET
+2380 DDVINATEKGET

-2409 VTFGGKNYTTTVEA
+2409 VTFGGKNYTATVEA

-2446 QASVSNINGNSAQA
+2446 QASVSNINGNIAQA

-2492 IAISGTTTAQAG
+2492 VTISGTTTAQAG

-2568 APDLTINTVA
+2568 APDLTINIVA

-2604 DVVTVNLNGKNYT
+2604 DVVTVTLNGKNYT

-2631 AGDVT
+2631 AADVT

-2654 NSDSTTHNV
+2654 NSDSTTHDV
-2663 TVDLSGPMLTINT
+2663 TVDLSGPTLTINT

-2685 AEKTQDLIIS
+2685 TEKTQDLTIS

-2720 DSSGNWSVTVPSSA
+2720 DGSGNWSVTVPASA
-2734 VGALGEAVYQISA
+2734 IGALGEAVYSISA
-2747 SATDSAGNSGST
+2747 SATDSAGNSGAT

-2765 ESLLPGVIINTVAG
+2765 ESLLPGVIINTVSG

-2786 EIVVA
+2786 EIAVN

-2799 GTAVAGNTVIV
+2799 GTAQAGNTVTV
-2810 TIGGNQYNATVQ
+2810 TLGGNQYTATVQ

-2833 NVLQAL
+2833 ADLQAL

-2845 ISASVTNSANNTG
+2845 ISASVTNTTGNTG

-2883 INSIEHTQA
+2883 VNIIEHGQA

-2903 AGTALTVVINSVT
+2903 VGTPLTVEINSVT
-2916 YGATVLADGSWSV
+2916 YGATVLADGTWSV

-2959 ITHPVTVDLAAVAI
+2959 ISHPVTVDLATVAI
-2973 TINTLSTD
+2973 TINPLSTD

-2995 SGTTSDVEAGQ
+2995 SGTTFGVEAGQ

-3030 IPAADVA
+3030 VPAADLTA
-3037 TLPDGAANV
+3037 LPDGAANV
-3046 QASVSNVAGNSAQA
+3046 QASVSNVAGNIAQT

-3086 AEAGSAL
+3086 AEAGTAL

-3103 GQTVTV
+3103 GQMVTV

-3127 VSVPTGDLANLTASP
+3127 ISVPTGDLANLTASS
-3142 YTVSAA
+3142 YTVNAA

-3155 PASATHNLTVDLAAP
+3155 PASATHNLAVDLIAP
-3170 VVTINTVAGDDV
+3170 VVTINTVAGDDI
-3182 INATEHAQ
+3182 INATEHGQ

-3202 TGNTVSVTIGSTTYT
+3202 TGNTVSVTIGTTTYT

-3225 WSVGVPAS
+3225 WSIGVPAS

-3252 AGNNGTASHTVSVA
+3252 AGNSGTASHIVSVA
-3266 LGVPVLAINTIAV
+3266 LGAPVLGINTIAV

-3296 TSDQPAGTQIT
+3296 SSNQPAGTQVT

-3322 GNWSVTVPAFAV
+3322 GNWSVTVPASAV
-3334 GTLGE
+3334 SVLGE
-3339 ATYTVTASATDADG
+3339 ATYTVT
-3353 NSGSASHNVQVNTAL
+3353 
-3368 PGVTINVVATDDII
+3368 
-3382 NAAEAGVD
+3382 
-3390 QTISGQVTGA
+3390 
-3400 AAGDTVTVTLG
+3400 VTLG
-3411 GATYTATVQANL
+3411 GETYTATVQANL
-3423 SWSVDVPAPALQALG
+3423 SWSINVPAAALQALG

-3449 NSVGNTGNG
+3449 NSVGNTGSG
-3458 TREITIDAN
+3458 TRDITIDAN
-3467 LPGLRVDIVA
+3467 LPGLRVDTVA

-3490 LVITGSSSGLAAG
+3490 LVVTGSSSGLAAG
-3503 SNVTLTINGQTYVA
+3503 AVLTVSINSQNYSAT
-3517 AVLADGTWSVGVPA
+3517 VLADGSWSVGVPA
-3531 ADVSAWPAG
+3531 VDVSAWPAG
-3540 AVTITAS
+3540 TVTITAS
-3547 GNTTA
+3547 GSTTA

-3564 DLTAV
+3564 DLTAI
-3569 AVSINTITVDDVIN
+3569 AVSINAITADDVIN

-3603 QTVTVTFGGKTYSAT
+3603 QTVTVTFGGKNYTAS
-3618 VAANGSWSTSVP
+3618 VAANGSWSTTVP

-3645 GSVSN
+3645 ASVSN
-3650 VNGNSATT
+3650 VNGNSAIT

-3684 AEARVALTIT
+3684 AEAGTALTIT

-3715 GTIQTDGSW
+3715 GTVQTDGSW
-3724 SISVP
+3724 SVSVP
-3729 TADLSALTASNYTV
+3729 PAALSALTASNYTV
-3743 SAAVSDKAGNPASVN
+3743 SAAVSDKAGNPASAN

-3784 EHALAQIISG
+3784 EHAQAQIISG

-3804 VTVTIGSS
+3804 VTVTIGTN

-3846 VTDAAGNSGSTTHQV
+3846 VTDAGGNSGSATHQV

-3887 QPLTISGGSTGLA
+3887 QPLTISGSSTGLA

-3919 ASGNWILTVP
+3919 AAGNWTLTVP

-3972 NTVAGDDIINAA
+3972 NTVAGDD
-3984 EAGADQ
+3984 Q

-4003 TVTVTLG
+4003 MVTVTLG
-4010 GNTYTATVQS
+4010 GNTYTAQVQAD
-4020 NLSWSVSVPTADL
+4020 LSWSVSVPAADL

-4047 TNANGNTGSGTRD
+4047 TNASGNTGSGTRD

-4094 GSSGLNAGVPLTITI
+4094 GSSGLNTGAVLTVTI
-4109 NGTPYSATVQADGSW
+4109 NGTAYAATVQADGSW

-4142 VEVAGQSSADTPV
+4142 VEVTGQSSAGNPV

-4185 KGTNLT
+4185 KGAGLT

-4205 TVTFGGKTYTASVA
+4205 TVTFGGKTYTANVA
-4219 ANGSWSVNVP
+4219 ANGNWSVNVP

-4250 SGNSASATHAYSV
+4250 SGNNASATHAYSV

-4283 AEAGSPLTISGTS
+4283 TEAGSPLTLSGTS
-4296 TAETGQTVAVTLNG
+4296 TAETGQTVSVTLNG
-4310 TNYQTTVQADGSW
+4310 ATYTGNVQADGSW
-4323 SVSVPTSAL
+4323 SVNVPTSAL
-4332 GALSASNY
+4332 GALTASNY

-4353 GSASHNLAV
+4353 GSASHNLAI

-4377 DIINDAEHAQALV
+4377 DIINDAEHTQAQV
-4390 ISGTSSGGEAGDVV
+4390 ISGTCSGGEAGDVV

-4418 AAGNWSVGVPAAD
+4418 ASGNWSVGVPAAD

-4463 LSAPVISINTI
+4463 LTAPVIGINTI

-4568 TLNPV
+4568 TINPV

-4580 AAEAGSAQTISGQVT
+4580 AAEAGSAQTVSGQVT

-4608 GKTYSATVQPDLS
+4608 GKTYTATVQPDLS
-4621 WSVSVPAADWQ
+4621 WNVSVPAADWQ

-4680 IIEHAQAQV
+4680 IIEHGQAQV
-4689 ITGSSSGFATGT
+4689 ITGSSSGFAAGT

-4764 TVAISMN
+4764 AVAISIN
-4771 SITSDDVINAAEK
+4771 AITADDVINAAEK

-4804 VTFGGKTYTSAVAAN
+4804 VTFGGKTYTTTVAAN

-4887 VTVSGTSTAQTG
+4887 VTVSGTSTAETG
-4899 QTLTVTLNGTNYQTT
+4899 QTLTVTLNGSNYQTT

-4922 LTLPASDLSALAN
+4922 LTLPAGDLTALAN

-4945 DQAGNPGSASKG
+4945 DLVGNPGSASKG

-4966 ISFNTVAGDDVINN
+4966 ISFNTVAGDDVINK

-5040 SATIQSNGSWSVNV
+5040 SATITDSAGNSSTQTHNVQVNTAAVSLSVSTISGDNLINAAEAGSALTLSGTGTNFATGTVVTVLLNGKGYSATIQSNGSWSVNV

-5061 LSDGTSYTVSAS
+5061 LADGTSYTVSAS

-5160 ALGQGAQTITAS
+5160 AFGQGAQTITAS

-5181 QATHALTVD
+5181 QTTHALSVD
-5190 TVAPTVTIA
+5190 TVAPTVTIT

-5235 GQTWSATV
+5235 GQTWTATV

-5262 DGSYTISATVSDQAG
+5262 DGSYTISASVSDQAG

-5364 AYVINASVSNAI
+5364 AYVINASVTNAI

-5394 MGINID
+5394 MEINID

-5443 TTWTTLTVTG
+5443 ATWSTLTVTG

-5490 VIDTTAPDPAVKTI
+5490 VIDTIAPDPAVKTI

-5511 DTGLIANDFVTSD
+5511 DTGLITNDFITSD

-5557 VSGLTWSYLD
+5557 VSGLTWTYLD

-5582 IDTAGNIGAT
+5582 IDIAGNIGAT

-5610 AIAGISDDTGLSSS
+5610 VIAGISDDTGLSSS

-5656 VTWATLTVVGT
+5656 VTWSTLTVIGT
-5667 NWSYADGRTLTDGS
+5667 SWSYADGRTLTDGT

-5718 TGISDDTGT
+5718 TGISDDTGA

-5754 AQISID
+5754 AQISTD

-5772 DGLNWS
+5772 DGLNWT
-5778 YVDGRTLTNGTTT
+5778 YADGRTLTNGTTT
-5791 WQVRVVDLAGNVG
+5791 WLVRVVDLAGNVG

-5865 DSGATWTTLT
+5865 DGGATWTTLT

-5891 GSYVYQIRVLDLA
+5891 GSYVYQVRVLDLA

-5912 KTVVVDATNPLATP
+5912 KTVVVDTINPTATLG
-5926 NIVSYT
+5926 IVSYT

-6020 VLTVDTSIPTTL
+6020 ILTVDTSIPTTL

-6066 GKTYTSEPGGAVVVD
+6066 GKTYTSQPGGAVVVD

-6092 DTDAL
+6092 DTDVLAA
-6097 TVSATAYTVTA
+6097 SATAYNVTA
-6108 QVKSSAGNGNN
+6108 QVKSSAGNGNT
-6119 ANISNG
+6119 ANVSNG
-6125 TVTVNAAIDYTPT
+6125 TVTVNAAIDYTPA
-6138 WTTASKTT
+6138 WTTANKTT

-6151 YGLDSHGMWTV
+6151 YGLDTHGMWTV

-6229 FSSAIQVTVG
+6229 FSSAILVAVG

-6246 IVAFDKEGDGYLD
+6246 VVAFDKEGDGYLD

-6279 TLVGNSTTSN
+6279 VLTGNSTVTN
-6289 SGGSATVGGAVT
+6289 NGGSATVGGAVT

-6316 DGRVDLVQHTYNLNN
+6316 DGRIDLVQHTFNLNN
-6331 YYTLSSLINQGNG
+6331 YYTLSSLISQGNG
-6344 TFVWGQNTTNTF
+6344 TFVWGQNTINTF
-6356 LSGTGSGAMS
+6356 LSTAGSGGNS
-6366 SSVSMTWA
+6366 TSVSMTWA

-6401 TNGVLGSPV
+6401 TNGVLGNPV

-6461 ALGGSQSGTT
+6461 VLGGSQSGTT

-6563 LNAGETYSAVL
+6563 LNAGETYNAVL
-6574 IKSTGTT
+6574 IKSTGAT
-6581 ASNIDQTVNTS
+6581 ASNIDQTVNTT

-6664 RLSTVGVTANLSV
+6664 RLSTVGVTANLSS
-6677 TTAQATGFNTST
+6677 TAAQATGFNTST

-6698 SNFNDILTGSSG
+6698 SNFNDTLTGSTG

-6775 QGSGYTGNGKASYV
+6775 QSSGYTGNGKASYV

-6825 GTFATTNVV
+6825 GNFATANVV

>member
-44 ARYVREGNDLLIYLQ
+44 ARYVREGNDLLIYMQ

-83 FADGQQLTHITF
+83 FADGQQLTHVTF

-127 TSAFPWGWLAGAAV
+127 TSTFPWGWLAGAAV

-305 LVQGTEL
+305 LAQGTEL

-387 ISAAEH
+387 VSAAEH
-393 NVALVLSGTSNAQAG
+393 NAALVLSGTSNAEAG

-459 TTSHSANFA
+459 TTSNSANFT

-660 GNTSRTITIDSQA
+660 GNTSRTITVDSQA

-679 PLTADNIINA
+679 SLTADNIINA

-718 YQGTVQP
+718 YQGVVQS

-785 INTPEHIQAQI
+785 INTPEHTQAQI

-810 TVTLNNVDYTTVV
+810 TVTLNNSDYTTVV

-838 SGLAD
+838 SGLVD

-864 TVTVNTTAPLIGI
+864 TVTVDTAAPMIGI
-877 NSIAGDDV
+877 NTIAGDDV
-885 INASEKGADLQ
+885 INASEKGADVQ
-896 ITGTSDQPAGTAI
+896 ITGTSDQPVNTAI

-915 QNYAATTDASGNW
+915 QNYTTTTDASGNW
-928 SVTVPAS
+928 SVTVPAL

-942 ANYTVTAAVTSSIG
+942 ANYTVTAAVTNSIG
-956 NSATASHNVL
+956 NSNTASHNVL

-974 TINPVAS
+974 TINLVAT
-981 DDIVNAAEAG
+981 DDIINAAEAG
-991 VAQIISGQVTGA
+991 VAQTISGQVTGA
-1003 AVGDK
+1003 EDGD
-1008 VTVTL
+1008 TITITL
-1013 GGTTYTTTV
+1013 GGNTYTATV
-1022 LAGLSWSVS
+1022 GSNLTWSVS

-1101 GLAESTPLTVT
+1101 GLAEGTPLTVT

-1128 SVGITAAQVSAWPAG
+1128 SVGVTAAQVSAWPAG
-1143 AVNIAVSG
+1143 TVNIAVSG
-1151 ESSAENPVSITHPVT
+1151 ESSAENPVSITHPVM

-1189 KGADLTLSATTT
+1189 KGADLTLSGTTT
-1201 NVEAGQTVTVT
+1201 NVEPGQTVTVT

-1257 SASAVHNYSVDSSAP
+1257 SASAVHNYSIDSSAP

-1339 AALTDRSHTLTATV
+1339 EALTDGSHTLTATV

-1385 IINATEHGQALV
+1385 IINAAEHGQALV

-1447 TITASITDAAG
+1447 TVTATVTDAAG
-1458 NSDDASRTVT
+1458 NSDNETHTVT
-1468 VNLTAPT
+1468 VNLAAPT

-1493 AELQISGTS
+1493 ADLQISGTS

-1509 VTVTLNGRNYTATTD
+1509 ITLTLNGQNYTATTD

-1541 GEASYTVTANI
+1541 GEASYTVTANV
-1552 TDSAGNSNSVSH
+1552 TDSAGNSNSASH

-1571 LPGVIINPVATD
+1571 LPGVTLNPVASD

-1689 EHAQALVITG
+1689 EHSQALVITG

-1706 GAALTVVINNVT
+1706 GAALTVVINTVT
-1718 YGATV
+1718 YAATV

-1728 WSLGVPAANV
+1728 WSLGVPAADV
-1738 GNWPAGTVD
+1738 GNWPAGTVN

-1782 DDVINAAEKSADLTL
+1782 DDVINAAEKGADLTL
-1797 SGSTSGVEV
+1797 SGSTSGVEL

-1835 ADLSALRDGDATV
+1835 ADLAALRDGDATV
-1848 LASVSTINGNTASA
+1848 QASVSNINGNTASA
-1862 THAYSVDATAPTLAI
+1862 THAYSVDATAPTFAI

-1932 PTTDLSNL
+1932 PTADLSNL

-1953 KAGNPASANHGLA
+1953 KAGNPATATHGLA

-2019 TTLGASGNWSVGVP
+2019 TTLDASGNWSVGVP
-2033 PSDVTALGSGP
+2033 LSDVTALGSGP
-2044 QTITAAITD
+2044 QTITATITD

-2067 NLTAPTIGINTIASD
+2067 NLTAPTIGINTIADD

-2090 GADLQITGTSDQ
+2090 GADLQITGTSNQ

-2116 YTATT
+2116 YTAIT
-2121 DSSGNWGATVPASAV
+2121 DASGNWSATVPASAV

-2150 TDTAGNSNS
+2150 TDSAGNSNS

-2177 VATDDIINA
+2177 VAADDIINA
-2186 DESDNAQTISGQVA
+2186 AEAGNAQTISGQVT
-2200 GAAAGDTVTITLGG
+2200 GAAAGDTVTVTLGG

-2275 DTVAGDDVINSLEH
+2275 DTVAGDDVINSIEH
-2289 SQALVITGSS
+2289 NQALVITGSS
-2299 SGLTAGT
+2299 TGLTAGT

-2324 GTWSLGVPAVD
+2324 GTWSLGIPAAD

-2468 TAPLVTINTIASDD
+2468 TAPLITINTIASDD
-2482 ILNVSEAGAG
+2482 TLNVSEAGAG
-2492 IAISGTTTAQAG
+2492 ITISGTTTAQAG

-2513 NTYQTTVQ
+2513 NTYQTTIL

-2552 AGNPASA
+2552 ASNPASA

-2604 DVVTVNLNGKNYT
+2604 DVVTVSLNGKNYT

-2631 AGDVT
+2631 AADVT

-2654 NSDSTTHNV
+2654 NSDSATHNV
-2663 TVDLSGPMLTINT
+2663 TVDLSGPTLTIST

-2685 AEKTQDLIIS
+2685 AEKTQDLTIS

-2720 DSSGNWSVTVPSSA
+2720 DSSGNWSVTVPASA
-2734 VGALGEAVYQISA
+2734 VGALGEAVYSISA

-2845 ISASVTNSANNTG
+2845 ISASVTNSANNTS

-2892 LVVTGSSTGLA
+2892 LVITGSSSGLA
-2903 AGTALTVVINSVT
+2903 AGAALTVVINSVT

-2959 ITHPVTVDLAAVAI
+2959 ISHPVTVDLAAVAI

-3019 TVAADNTWGLT
+3019 TVAAGGTWGLT
-3030 IPAADVA
+3030 IPAADLA

-3086 AEAGSAL
+3086 DEAGSAL

-3155 PASATHNLTVDLAAP
+3155 PASATHNLTVDLVAP
-3170 VVTINTVAGDDV
+3170 VVTINTVAGDDI
-3182 INATEHAQ
+3182 INATEHGQ

-3202 TGNTVSVTIGSTTYT
+3202 TGNTVSVTIGTTTYT

-3225 WSVGVPAS
+3225 WSIGVPAS
-3233 VISALAQGDV
+3233 VISALAQGNV

-3252 AGNNGTASHTVSVA
+3252 AGNSGTASHTVSVA
-3266 LGVPVLAINTIAV
+3266 LGAPILSINTIAV

-3296 TSDQPAGTQIT
+3296 SSNQPAGTQIT

-3322 GNWSVTVPAFAV
+3322 GNWSVTVPASRV
-3334 GTLGE
+3334 STLGE
-3339 ATYTVTASATDADG
+3339 ATYTVTAAATDADG

-3368 PGVTINVVATDDII
+3368 PGVTINVVASDDII
-3382 NAAEAGVD
+3382 NAAEAGAG
-3390 QTISGQVTGA
+3390 QSISGQVTGA

-3411 GATYTATVQANL
+3411 EATYTATVQANL
-3423 SWSVDVPAPALQALG
+3423 SWSVDVPASALQALG

-3467 LPGLRVDIVA
+3467 LPGLRID
-3477 GDDVVNIIEHGQA
+3477 
-3490 LVITGSSSGLAAG
+3490 
-3503 SNVTLTINGQTYVA
+3503 
-3517 AVLADGTWSVGVPA
+3517 
-3531 ADVSAWPAG
+3531 
-3540 AVTITAS
+3540 
-3547 GNTTA
+3547 
-3552 GNPVSVTHPVTV
+3552 
-3564 DLTAV
+3564 
-3569 AVSINTITVDDVIN
+3569 
-3583 AAEKGA
+3583 
-3589 ALTLSGST
+3589 
-3597 SGVEAG
+3597 
-3603 QTVTVTFGGKTYSAT
+3603 
-3618 VAANGSWSTSVP
+3618 
-3630 AADMAALR
+3630 
-3638 DGDASAQ
+3638 
-3645 GSVSN
+3645 
-3650 VNGNSATT
+3650 
-3658 THAYSV
+3658 
-3664 DASAPTVTINTIAG
+3664 TIAG

-3684 AEARVALTIT
+3684 AEAGAALTIT

-3715 GTIQTDGSW
+3715 GTVQTDGSW

-3729 TADLSALTASNYTV
+3729 PADLSALTASNYTV
-3743 SAAVSDKAGNPASVN
+3743 SAAVSDKVGNPASVN

-3784 EHALAQIISG
+3784 EHAQAQIISG
-3794 SATGAATGST
+3794 SATGAATGSA
-3804 VTVTIGSS
+3804 VTVTIGTN

-3846 VTDAAGNSGSTTHQV
+3846 VTDAAGNSGSATHLV
-3861 TVNTGLPTITFNAIS
+3861 TVNTGLPSITFNAIS

-3887 QPLTISGGSTGLA
+3887 QPLTISGSSTGLA

-3919 ASGNWILTVP
+3919 AAGNWTLTVP

-3939 NYTVSASATSAAGN
+3939 NYIVSASATSAAGN
-3953 TASSQANLL
+3953 IASSQANLL

-4010 GNTYTATVQS
+4010 GNTYTTTVQG
-4020 NLSWSVSVPTADL
+4020 NLSWSISVPAADL
-4033 QALGNGDLTITASV
+4033 QALGNGDLTINASV

-4109 NGTPYSATVQADGSW
+4109 NGTAYSATVQADGSW
-4124 SVGIPAA
+4124 SVGIPAT
-4131 NVSAWPAGPLT
+4131 NVSAWPAGALT
-4142 VEVAGQSSADTPV
+4142 VDVAGQSSAGNPV

-4185 KGTNLT
+4185 KGTDLT

-4283 AEAGSPLTISGTS
+4283 TEAGSPLTISGTS
-4296 TAETGQTVAVTLNG
+4296 TAETGQTVTVTLNG
-4310 TNYQTTVQADGSW
+4310 ATYSGNVQADGSW
-4323 SVSVPTSAL
+4323 SVSVPPSAL
-4332 GALSASNY
+4332 GALTASNY

-4353 GSASHNLAV
+4353 GSTSHNLAV

-4412 YTTTLD
+4412 YTSTLD
-4418 AAGNWSVGVPAAD
+4418 ASGNWSVGVPAAD

-4484 KGSDLA
+4484 KGSDLT

-4568 TLNPV
+4568 TINPV

-4608 GKTYSATVQPDLS
+4608 GKTYTATVQADLS

-4680 IIEHAQAQV
+4680 IIEHSQAQV
-4689 ITGSSSGFATGT
+4689 ITGSSSGFAVGT
-4701 ALTVVINNQTYAATV
+4701 ALNVVINNQTYAATV

-4723 VGVPAADVS
+4723 VGVPATDVS

-4764 TVAISMN
+4764 TVAVSIN

-4804 VTFGGKTYTSAVAAN
+4804 ITFGGKTYTTTVAAN

-4922 LTLPASDLSALAN
+4922 LTLPASDLTALAN

-4945 DQAGNPGSASKG
+4945 DLAGNPGSASKG

-4966 ISFNTVAGDDVINN
+4966 ISFNTVAGDDVINR

-5040 SATIQSNGSWSVNV
+5040 SATITDSAGNSSTQTHNVQVNTAAVSLSVSTISGDNIINAAEAGSALTLSGTGTNFAAGTVVTVLLNGKGYSATIQNNGSWSVNV

-5061 LSDGTSYTVSAS
+5061 LADGTSYTVSAS

-5160 ALGQGAQTITAS
+5160 ALGQGAQTITA
-5172 VNDRAGNPG
+5172 
-5181 QATHALTVD
+5181 
-5190 TVAPTVTIA
+5190 
-5199 TVAGDDIINNAEQ
+5199 
-5212 LAGQTISGTTT
+5212 
-5223 AEVGQTVTVTFN
+5223 
-5235 GQTWSATV
+5235 
-5243 GSGGS
+5243 
-5248 WSVFIPAQQFAGLS
+5248 
-5262 DGSYTISATVSDQAG
+5262 
-5277 NPGSASRGV
+5277 
-5286 TLNGDVPTVTI
+5286 
-5297 NTFAGDDVVN
+5297 
-5307 AAEHGSS
+5307 
-5314 LVISGTTTAP
+5314 
-5324 VGQTLT
+5324 
-5330 LTLNGKTYTTTVQT
+5330 
-5344 GGSWSYTLG
+5344 
-5353 SADVTALADGN
+5353 
-5364 AYVINASVSNAI
+5364 
-5376 GNTGSSN
+5376 
-5383 HTITVDLSAPA
+5383 
-5394 MGINID
+5394 
-5400 SLQADTGLSAS
+5400 
-5411 DFITSVSPVV
+5411 
-5421 VNGSLTAA
+5421 
-5429 LASNETAQISIDGG
+5429 
-5443 TTWTTLTVTG
+5443 
-5453 TTWRYN
+5453 
-5459 DSRTLTDGNY
+5459 
-5469 LYQVRVIDAAGNV
+5469 
-5482 GATDSQNV
+5482 
-5490 VIDTTAPDPAVKTI
+5490 
-5504 AISAITT
+5504 
-5511 DTGLIANDFVTSD
+5511 
-5524 TTLAVSGTLGATLSA
+5524 
-5539 GEFAQISIDGGT
+5539 
-5551 TWQNLS
+5551 
-5557 VSGLTWSYLD
+5557 
-5567 GRTLTDGN
+5567 
-5575 YNYQVRV
+5575 
-5582 IDTAGNIGAT
+5582 
-5592 ASQIVTV
+5592 
-5599 DTTAP
+5599 
-5604 LASKTI
+5604 
-5610 AIAGISDDTGLSSS
+5610 
-5624 DFVTRDT
+5624 
-5631 TLTVRGTLGAA
+5631 
-5642 LAADERAQI
+5642 
-5651 SLDGG
+5651 
-5656 VTWATLTVVGT
+5656 
-5667 NWSYADGRTLTDGS
+5667 
-5681 WNYTVR
+5681 
-5687 VVDLAGNVGQTAT
+5687 
-5700 QNVVVDTTSPEA
+5700 
-5712 AKSITI
+5712 
-5718 TGISDDTGT
+5718 
-5727 SSSDFITSDTTLT
+5727 
-5740 VRGVLGAALGANEF
+5740 
-5754 AQISID
+5754 
-5760 NGATWVNVTLAA
+5760 
-5772 DGLNWS
+5772 
-5778 YVDGRTLTNGTTT
+5778 
-5791 WQVRVVDLAGNVG
+5791 
-5804 ATGSQ
+5804 
-5809 SAQIDT
+5809 
-5815 VNPAQVLTI
+5815 
-5824 ASISTDTGSSATDF
+5824 
-5838 ITSDTTLTLTGS
+5838 
-5850 LGAGL
+5850 
-5855 ASGEVAQISL
+5855 
-5865 DSGATWTTLT
+5865 
-5875 TNGTQWTY
+5875 
-5883 TDSRTLTD
+5883 
-5891 GSYVYQIRVLDLA
+5891 
-5904 GNTGPVVS
+5904 
-5912 KTVVVDATNPLATP
+5912 
-5926 NIVSYT
+5926 
-5932 DDVGQRQGTLSSSQ
+5932 
-5946 ATDDTTPLLNGVL
+5946 
-5959 SAPLASGEVVYL
+5959 
-5971 YRNGLLLG
+5971 
-5979 AVTMVGALN
+5979 
-5988 WTYSDS
+5988 
-5994 GLVSGA
+5994 
-6000 YTYSARVVDLAGN
+6000 
-6013 ITSSSDF
+6013 
-6020 VLTVDTSIPTTL
+6020 
-6032 AQITSQTT
+6032 
-6040 RDTTPIISGVITAAL
+6040 
-6055 ASGQYVEVVIN
+6055 
-6066 GKTYTSEPGGAVVVD
+6066 
-6081 PAHNTWYVQLP
+6081 
-6092 DTDAL
+6092 
-6097 TVSATAYTVTA
+6097 
-6108 QVKSSAGNGNN
+6108 
-6119 ANISNG
+6119 
-6125 TVTVNAAIDYTPT
+6125 
-6138 WTTASKTT
+6138 
-6146 AWGLT
+6146 
-6151 YGLDSHGMWTV
+6151 
-6162 LANQQVMQST
+6162 
-6172 DPLTWSKTALTLYQS
+6172 
-6187 GNNYATSS
+6187 
-6195 IADYDRNGTGDLFIT
+6195 
-6210 RDDYGTG
+6210 
-6217 YINGFTNNGDGT
+6217 
-6229 FSSAIQVTVG
+6229 
-6239 TLTWYGS
+6239 
-6246 IVAFDKEGDGYLD
+6246 
-6259 FWIGDA
+6259 
-6265 GGPDSNTFLWNNAG
+6265 
-6279 TLVGNSTTSN
+6279 
-6289 SGGSATVGGAVT
+6289 
-6301 GYLSLNEGSGVDLNN
+6301 
-6316 DGRVDLVQHTYNLNN
+6316 
-6331 YYTLSSLINQGNG
+6331 
-6344 TFVWGQNTTNTF
+6344 
-6356 LSGTGSGAMS
+6356 
-6366 SSVSMTWA
+6366 
-6374 DFDGDGDMDLFLPA
+6374 
-6388 SQGRANYGSLLFN
+6388 
-6401 TNGVLGSPV
+6401 
-6410 AVGATATTY
+6410 
-6419 ASQFSLAVD
+6419 
-6428 WNHDGLMDIAR
+6428 
-6439 IAQTGQSYL
+6439 
-6448 YTNVGGA
+6448 
-6455 SNWTQS
+6455 
-6461 ALGGSQSGTT
+6461 
-6471 SGVAAM
+6471 
-6477 DYDWDGAVDVLV
+6477 
-6489 TKQSGSVFLIRNTN
+6489 
-6503 TVSYGTSLHLR
+6503 
-6514 ITDPNGINV
+6514 
-6523 YYGNTVKLYNSAGVL
+6523 
-6538 VATQIINPQS
+6538 
-6548 GMGVNDTSALVNFYG
+6548 
-6563 LNAGETYSAVL
+6563 
-6574 IKSTGTT
+6574 
-6581 ASNIDQTVNTS
+6581 
-6592 WGGLQ
+6592 
-6597 ATDATH
+6597 
-6603 AYDLSAEAG
+6603 
-6612 TASNNGKFVGTGYN
+6612 
-6626 DTFFATAGTDTY
+6626 
-6638 DGSGGWVY
+6638 
-6646 SSGTG
+6646 
-6651 TWLANG
+6651 
-6657 GMDVVDF
+6657 
-6664 RLSTVGVTANLSV
+6664 
-6677 TTAQATGFNTST
+6677 
-6689 FTNIEGISG
+6689 
-6698 SNFNDILTGSSG
+6698 
-6710 DNQLEGRGGNDTLNI
+6710 
-6725 GNGGHDTLLYKLLNA
+6725 
-6740 SDATGGNG
+6740 
-6748 SDVVN
+6748 
-6753 GFTVGTWEG
+6753 
-6762 TADTDR
+6762 
-6768 IDIRELL
+6768 
-6775 QGSGYTGNGKASYV
+6775 
-6789 NGVATLDAQAGNIGD
+6789 
-6804 FVKVTQSGSDTIVQ
+6804 
-6818 IDRDGTG
+6818 
-6825 GTFATTNVV
+6825 
-6834 TLTGVHTDLATLL
+6834 
-6847 ANHQLMVV
+6847 

>member
-1 MSLIIDVISRKTSVK
+1 MD
-16 QTLINP
+16 
-22 GDVTVVIYEPSVVQV
+22 
-37 HAQASAV
+37 
-44 ARYVREGNDLLIYLQ
+44 
-59 DGTVIRCNG
+59 
-68 YFLQAANTAEQSELV
+68 
-83 FADGQQLTHITF
+83 
-95 ADTAAGGLA
+95 
-104 PVELTAQTTAIES
+104 
-117 IAPFLDTVAQ
+117 
-127 TSAFPWGWLAGAAV
+127 
-141 GGGALG
+141 
-147 ALLASG
+147 
-153 GDGDSKTEVINNPT
+153 
-167 PPAEPGNATPSFL
+167 
-180 VTDNQGDQRGILA
+180 
-193 TNDIT
+193 
-198 DDTTPTFS
+198 
-206 GSGQAGAT
+206 
-214 IQIKDS
+214 
-220 NGNTIASTQVDNNG
+220 
-234 HWSVSLPT
+234 
-242 QSAGEHTWS
+242 
-251 VVQIVGS
+251 
-258 TITDAGSITLTI
+258 
-270 DNSQASVQV
+270 
-279 ATTAGDNIINA
+279 
-290 SEQAAGFTLSGTSSH
+290 
-305 LVQGTEL
+305 
-312 TVTLN
+312 
-317 GKTYTTSVGANGA
+317 
-330 WSVQVPTADAQAL
+330 
-343 GEGNQA
+343 
-349 VLVSGKDATGNTVTG
+349 
-364 AQLLTVDTQ
+364 
-373 PPTLAINT
+373 INT
-381 IAQDNI
+381 IA
-387 ISAAEH
+387 
-393 NVALVLSGTSNAQAG
+393 T
-408 QTVTLTVNGKSH
+408 
-420 TATVGSDGTW
+420 
-430 QVTLPATEVQALAEG
+430 
-445 NYAVN
+445 
-450 ASVSDRAGN
+450 
-459 TTSHSANFA
+459 
-468 VDTSAPVVSVNTV
+468 
-481 AGDDILNNAEQAVAQ
+481 DDI
-496 IISGQVSGASPGDTV
+496 
-511 TVKLGTHVLTGI
+511 
-523 VLADGSWNVAL
+523 
-534 DPAVT
+534 
-539 RTLDRGANTIFVT
+539 
-552 VTDAAG
+552 
-558 NTGAASRAIT
+558 
-568 LVGVSPLI
+568 
-576 TINTVSGDD
+576 
-585 IISGAEKGAPLTL
+585 
-598 TGSTQQAETG
+598 
-608 QTVTVTLAG
+608 
-617 QSFTTTVQAD
+617 
-627 GSWSLTVPAAAMGNL
+627 
-642 PDGAVAITAS
+642 
-652 VTDLSGNT
+652 
-660 GNTSRTITIDSQA
+660 
-673 PALSID
+673 
-679 PLTADNIINA
+679 
-689 AESGQ
+689 
-694 DLPITGTTD
+694 
-703 AQPGQ
+703 
-708 TVTVTLNGQT
+708 
-718 YQGTVQP
+718 
-725 DGTWSVTV
+725 
-733 PAANVDA
+733 
-740 LADGNATVT
+740 
-749 ASVNDVAGNPTS
+749 
-761 VSRVALVDAT
+761 
-771 PPVVTINPVATDNV
+771 
-785 INTPEHIQAQI
+785 
-796 ISGTVTGAQAGDIV
+796 
-810 TVTLNNVDYTTVV
+810 
-823 DGSGNWSLGVPASVV
+823 
-838 SGLAD
+838 
-843 GSYPVSVSVTDK
+843 
-855 AGNTGSQSL
+855 
-864 TVTVNTTAPLIGI
+864 
-877 NSIAGDDV
+877 
-885 INASEKGADLQ
+885 INASEKGAD
-896 ITGTSDQPAGTAI
+896 
-909 TVTLNG
+909 
-915 QNYAATTDASGNW
+915 
-928 SVTVPAS
+928 
-935 AVTALGQ
+935 
-942 ANYTVTAAVTSSIG
+942 
-956 NSATASHNVL
+956 
-966 VDSALPGV
+966 
-974 TINPVAS
+974 
-981 DDIVNAAEAG
+981 
-991 VAQIISGQVTGA
+991 
-1003 AVGDK
+1003 
-1008 VTVTL
+1008 
-1013 GGTTYTTTV
+1013 
-1022 LAGLSWSVS
+1022 
-1031 VPAADIQAL
+1031 
-1040 GNGDLT
+1040 
-1046 VSASVTNQ
+1046 
-1054 NGNTGSGT
+1054 
-1062 RDITIDANLPGL
+1062 
-1074 RVDTVAGDDVVNIIE
+1074 
-1089 HGQALVITGSSS
+1089 
-1101 GLAESTPLTVT
+1101 
-1112 INNVEYI
+1112 
-1119 TAVQADGSW
+1119 
-1128 SVGITAAQVSAWPAG
+1128 
-1143 AVNIAVSG
+1143 
-1151 ESSAENPVSITHPVT
+1151 
-1166 VDLTPAAITIN
+1166 
-1177 TIATD
+1177 
-1182 DVINAAE
+1182 
-1189 KGADLTLSATTT
+1189 
-1201 NVEAGQTVTVT
+1201 
-1212 FGGKNYTASVASDG
+1212 
-1226 SWTATV
+1226 
-1232 PAADLASLPEGSAS
+1232 
-1246 AQASVSNINGN
+1246 
-1257 SASAVHNYSVDSSAP
+1257 
-1272 TIIINTVA
+1272 
-1280 SDNIVNASEADA
+1280 
-1292 GVTVSGS
+1292 
-1299 TTAEAG
+1299 
-1305 QIVTVTLNS
+1305 
-1314 PTVQTYQATVQADGS
+1314 
-1329 WSINIPAADL
+1329 
-1339 AALTDRSHTLTATV
+1339 
-1353 NDKAG
+1353 
-1358 NPASTTHNLAVDLTV
+1358 
-1373 PVLTINTIAGDD
+1373 
-1385 IINATEHGQALV
+1385 
-1397 ISGSSTGGEAG
+1397 
-1408 DVVTVTLNSKTY
+1408 
-1420 TTTLDAS
+1420 
-1427 GNWSVGVPA
+1427 
-1436 ADVTALGSGPQ
+1436 
-1447 TITASITDAAG
+1447 
-1458 NSDDASRTVT
+1458 
-1468 VNLTAPT
+1468 
-1475 IGINTIATDD
+1475 
-1485 VINATEKG
+1485 
-1493 AELQISGTS
+1493 LQISGTS

-1509 VTVTLNGRNYTATTD
+1509 ITLALNGQNYTATTD

-1541 GEASYTVTANI
+1541 GEASYTVTANV
-1552 TDSAGNSNSVSH
+1552 TDSAGNSNSASH

-1571 LPGVIINPVATD
+1571 LPGVTINPVATD
-1583 DIINAAESGVA
+1583 DIINAAESGNA

-1641 GNGDLTVNA
+1641 GNGNLTVNA

-1706 GAALTVVINNVT
+1706 GAALTVVINTVT
-1718 YGATV
+1718 YAATV

-1728 WSLGVPAANV
+1728 WSVGVPAADV
-1738 GNWPAGTVD
+1738 SNWPAGTVN
-1747 ITVSGA
+1747 ITVSGTNTA
-1753 TSAGNPVTIT
+1753 GTTSTIT

-1782 DDVINAAEKSADLTL
+1782 DDVINAAEKGADLTL

-1830 TSVPA
+1830 TTVPA
-1835 ADLSALRDGDATV
+1835 ADLSVLRDGDATV
-1848 LASVSTINGNTASA
+1848 QASVSTINGNTASA

-1914 GVTYTGTV
+1914 GVTYSGSV

-1927 WSVSV
+1927 WSVSL
-1932 PTTDLSNL
+1932 PTADLSNL

-2019 TTLGASGNWSVGVP
+2019 TMLDASGNWSVGVP
-2033 PSDVTALGSGP
+2033 AADVTALGSGP

-2067 NLTAPTIGINTIASD
+2067 NLAAPTIGINTIATD
-2082 DVINATEK
+2082 DVIKATEK
-2090 GADLQITGTSDQ
+2090 GADLQITGTSNQ

-2121 DSSGNWGATVPASAV
+2121 DSNGNWSATVPASAV

-2186 DESDNAQTISGQVA
+2186 AESGNAQTISGQVT
-2200 GAAAGDTVTITLGG
+2200 GAAQGDTVTVTLGG

-2219 TVQANLSWSVSV
+2219 TVQSNLSWSVDV

-2237 AIGNG
+2237 ALGNG
-2242 NLTVNASVTNG
+2242 DLTVNASVTNG

-2275 DTVAGDDVINSLEH
+2275 DTVAGDDVINSIEH
-2289 SQALVITGSS
+2289 NQALVITGSS

-2342 TVDITVSGTN
+2342 TVNITVSGTN

-2367 LAAVAITINTLSG
+2367 LAGVAITINTLSG

-2492 IAISGTTTAQAG
+2492 ITISGTTTAQAG

-2513 NTYQTTVQ
+2513 NTYQTTVL
-2521 ADGTWSVNVPATDL
+2521 ADGTWSVNVPAADL

-2559 DHALAVDVT
+2559 DHALVVDIT

-2604 DVVTVNLNGKNYT
+2604 DVVTVTLNGKNYT

-2631 AGDVT
+2631 AADVT

-2654 NSDSTTHNV
+2654 NSDSTTHDV
-2663 TVDLSGPMLTINT
+2663 TVDLSGPTLTINT
-2676 VSGDDIINN
+2676 VS
-2685 AEKTQDLIIS
+2685 
-2695 GGSSGLATGTTVTV
+2695 
-2709 MLNGLAYSATT
+2709 
-2720 DSSGNWSVTVPSSA
+2720 
-2734 VGALGEAVYQISA
+2734 
-2747 SATDSAGNSGST
+2747 
-2759 THTVNV
+2759 
-2765 ESLLPGVIINTVAG
+2765 G

-2845 ISASVTNSANNTG
+2845 ISASLTNSANNTG

-2892 LVVTGSSTGLA
+2892 LVITGSSSGLA
-2903 AGTALTVVINSVT
+2903 AGAALTVVINSVT

-2929 GVPAA
+2929 GVPVA

-2959 ITHPVTVDLAAVAI
+2959 ISHPVTVDLAAVAI

-2995 SGTTSDVEAGQ
+2995 SGTTSGVEAGQ

-3030 IPAADVA
+3030 IPAVDVA

-3046 QASVSNVAGNSAQA
+3046 QASVSNVAGNSTQA

-3127 VSVPTGDLANLTASP
+3127 VSVPTGDLASLTASS
-3142 YTVSAA
+3142 YTVNAS
-3148 VSDKAGN
+3148 VSDKARN
-3155 PASATHNLTVDLAAP
+3155 SASATHNLTVDLAAP
-3170 VVTINTVAGDDV
+3170 VVTINTVAGDDI
-3182 INATEHAQ
+3182 INATEHGQ

-3202 TGNTVSVTIGSTTYT
+3202 TGNTVSVTIGTTTYT

-3225 WSVGVPAS
+3225 WSIGVPAS

-3252 AGNNGTASHTVSVA
+3252 AGNSGTASHTVTVA
-3266 LGVPVLAINTIAV
+3266 LGAPVLAINTIAV
-3279 DDIINATEKGA
+3279 DDIINAAEKGA
-3290 DLAISG
+3290 DLAITG
-3296 TSDQPAGTQIT
+3296 TSNQPAGTQIT

-3322 GNWSVTVPAFAV
+3322 GNWSVTVPASRVSA
-3334 GTLGE
+3334 LGE
-3339 ATYTVTASATDADG
+3339 ATYTVTAAATDADG

-3382 NAAEAGVD
+3382 NAAEAGVE

-3423 SWSVDVPAPALQALG
+3423 SWSVDVPASALQELG

-3467 LPGLRVDIVA
+3467 LPGLRVDTVA

-3531 ADVSAWPAG
+3531 VDVSAWPAG
-3540 AVTITAS
+3540 SVTIAAS
-3547 GNTTA
+3547 GSTSA

-3564 DLTAV
+3564 DLSAV
-3569 AVSINTITVDDVIN
+3569 AVSINAITADDVIN

-3645 GSVSN
+3645 ASVSN

-3684 AEARVALTIT
+3684 AEAGAALTIT

-3709 NGANYT
+3709 NGTNYT
-3715 GTIQTDGSW
+3715 GTVQTDGSW
-3724 SISVP
+3724 SVSVP
-3729 TADLSALTASNYTV
+3729 SADLSTLTASNYTV
-3743 SAAVSDKAGNPASVN
+3743 NAAVSDKAGNPASVN

-3784 EHALAQIISG
+3784 EHAQAQIISG

-3804 VTVTIGSS
+3804 VTVTIGTN

-3846 VTDAAGNSGSTTHQV
+3846 VTDAGGNSGSATHQV

-3876 GDNVLNADEKG
+3876 GDNILNADEKG

-3919 ASGNWILTVP
+3919 ASGNWTLTVP

-3962 VDSGLPGVTI
+3962 VDSGLPDVTI

-4094 GSSGLNAGVPLTITI
+4094 GSSGLNAGAVLTVTI
-4109 NGTPYSATVQADGSW
+4109 NSVAYSATVQADGSW

-4142 VEVAGQSSADTPV
+4142 VEVDGQSSANNPV

-4229 AADLATLPDGAANV
+4229 AADLATLPEGAANV

-4296 TAETGQTVAVTLNG
+4296 TAETGQTVTVTLNG
-4310 TNYQTTVQADGSW
+4310 ATYTGTVQADGSW

-4332 GALSASNY
+4332 GALNASNY

-4418 AAGNWSVGVPAAD
+4418 ASGNWSVGVPAAD

-4555 SHNVQVNTALPGV
+4555 SHNVQVNTALPGI
-4568 TLNPV
+4568 TINPV

-4580 AAEAGSAQTISGQVT
+4580 ASEAGSAQTISGQVT

-4608 GKTYSATVQPDLS
+4608 GKTYTATVQADLS
-4621 WSVSVPAADWQ
+4621 WNVSVPAADWQ

-4689 ITGSSSGFATGT
+4689 ITGSSSGFAAGT

-4723 VGVPAADVS
+4723 VGVPATDVS

-4764 TVAISMN
+4764 AVAISMN
-4771 SITSDDVINAAEK
+4771 SITSDDAINAAEK

-4804 VTFGGKTYTSAVAAN
+4804 VTFGGKTYTTTVAAN

-4829 DMAALRD
+4829 DLAALRD

-4914 VQADGSWS
+4914 VQTDGSWS
-4922 LTLPASDLSALAN
+4922 LTLPASDLTALAN

-4945 DQAGNPGSASKG
+4945 DLAGNLGSASKG

-4980 VEHTQAQIISGTATG
+4980 VEHIQAQIISGTATG

-5040 SATIQSNGSWSVNV
+5040 SATITDSAGNSSTQTHNVQVNTAAVSLSVSTISGDNLINAAEAGSALTLSGTGTNFATGTVVTVLLNGKGYSATIQSNGSWSVNV

-5148 TWALNVPAADLA
+5148 TWALNVPAVDLA

-5511 DTGLIANDFVTSD
+5511 DMGLITNDFVTSD

-5539 GEFAQISIDGGT
+5539 GEFAQIS
-5551 TWQNLS
+5551 
-5557 VSGLTWSYLD
+5557 
-5567 GRTLTDGN
+5567 
-5575 YNYQVRV
+5575 
-5582 IDTAGNIGAT
+5582 
-5592 ASQIVTV
+5592 
-5599 DTTAP
+5599 
-5604 LASKTI
+5604 
-5610 AIAGISDDTGLSSS
+5610 
-5624 DFVTRDT
+5624 
-5631 TLTVRGTLGAA
+5631 
-5642 LAADERAQI
+5642 
-5651 SLDGG
+5651 LDGG
-5656 VTWATLTVVGT
+5656 VTWTTLTVVGT
-5667 NWSYADGRTLTDGS
+5667 SWSYADGHTLTDGT

-5754 AQISID
+5754 AQISTD
-5760 NGATWVNVTLAA
+5760 NGATWVNVTVAA
-5772 DGLNWS
+5772 DSLNWS

-5791 WQVRVVDLAGNVG
+5791 WQVRVVDLAGN
-5804 ATGSQ
+5804 
-5809 SAQIDT
+5809 
-5815 VNPAQVLTI
+5815 
-5824 ASISTDTGSSATDF
+5824 
-5838 ITSDTTLTLTGS
+5838 
-5850 LGAGL
+5850 
-5855 ASGEVAQISL
+5855 
-5865 DSGATWTTLT
+5865 
-5875 TNGTQWTY
+5875 
-5883 TDSRTLTD
+5883 
-5891 GSYVYQIRVLDLA
+5891 
-5904 GNTGPVVS
+5904 TGPVVS
-5912 KTVVVDATNPLATP
+5912 KTVVVDTINPTATP
-5926 NIVSYT
+5926 TIVSYT

-6316 DGRVDLVQHTYNLNN
+6316 DGRIDLVQHTYNLNN

-6356 LSGTGSGAMS
+6356 LSGAGSGAMS

-6401 TNGVLGSPV
+6401 TNGVLGCPV

-6448 YTNVGGA
+6448 YTNVSNA

-6489 TKQSGSVFLIRNTN
+6489 SKQSGSVFLSRNTN

-6563 LNAGETYSAVL
+6563 LNAGETYNAVL

-6664 RLSTVGVTANLSV
+6664 RLSTVGVTANLSS
-6677 TTAQATGFNTST
+6677 TAAQATGFNTST

>member
-44 ARYVREGNDLLIYLQ
+44 ARYVREGNDLLIYMQ

-305 LVQGTEL
+305 LAQGTEL

-349 VLVSGKDATGNTVTG
+349 VLVSGKDTTGNTVTG

-393 NVALVLSGTSNAQAG
+393 NVALVLSGTSNAEAG

-459 TTSHSANFA
+459 TTSHSANFT

-568 LVGVSPLI
+568 LIGVSPLI

-660 GNTSRTITIDSQA
+660 GNTSRTITVDSQA

-718 YQGTVQP
+718 YQGVVQP

-733 PAANVDA
+733 PAANVGA

-864 TVTVNTTAPLIGI
+864 TVTVNTAAPLIGI

-896 ITGTSDQPAGTAI
+896 ITGTSDQPVNTAI

-915 QNYAATTDASGNW
+915 QNYTTTTDASGNW

-942 ANYTVTAAVTSSIG
+942 ANYTVTVAVTSSIG

-974 TINPVAS
+974 TINPVAT
-981 DDIVNAAEAG
+981 DDIINAAEAG
-991 VAQIISGQVTGA
+991 VAQTISGQVTGA
-1003 AVGDK
+1003 AVGDA

-1013 GGTTYTTTV
+1013 GGNTYTTTV
-1022 LAGLSWSVS
+1022 QAGLSWSVD
-1031 VPAADIQAL
+1031 VPADAIQAL

-1046 VSASVTNQ
+1046 VNASVTNQ

-1089 HGQALVITGSSS
+1089 HGQALVVTGSSL
-1101 GLAESTPLTVT
+1101 GLAEGTPLTVT
-1112 INNVEYI
+1112 INDVEYT

-1151 ESSAENPVSITHPVT
+1151 ESSAGNPISITHPVT

-1189 KGADLTLSATTT
+1189 KGANLTLSGTTT

-1212 FGGKNYTASVASDG
+1212 FGGKNYTASVAGDG

-1232 PAADLASLPEGSAS
+1232 PAADLAALPEGSAS

-1257 SASAVHNYSVDSSAP
+1257 SASAVHSYSVDSSAP

-1339 AALTDRSHTLTATV
+1339 AALTDGSHTLTATV

-1408 DVVTVTLNSKTY
+1408 DVVSVTLNNKTY

-1436 ADVTALGSGPQ
+1436 VDVTALGSGSQ
-1447 TITASITDAAG
+1447 TVTATVTDAAG
-1458 NSDDASRTVT
+1458 NSDNETHTVT

-1475 IGINTIATDD
+1475 IGINTIVTDD

-1493 AELQISGTS
+1493 ADLQISGTS
-1502 NQPAGTT
+1502 NQPANTAI
-1509 VTVTLNGRNYTATTD
+1509 TVTLNGQNYTATTD

-1541 GEASYTVTANI
+1541 GEASYTVTANV
-1552 TDSAGNSNSVSH
+1552 TDSAGNSNSASH

-1571 LPGVIINPVATD
+1571 LPGVTINPVATD

-1603 AAAGDT
+1603 AVAGDT

-1650 SVTNGVG
+1650 SVTNGIG

-1689 EHAQALVITG
+1689 EHGQALVITG

-1728 WSLGVPAANV
+1728 WSLGVPAADV
-1738 GNWPAGTVD
+1738 GNWPAGTVN
-1747 ITVSGA
+1747 ITVSGTNTA
-1753 TSAGNPVTIT
+1753 GTTSTIT

-1782 DDVINAAEKSADLTL
+1782 DDVINAAEKGADLTL
-1797 SGSTSGVEV
+1797 SGSTSGVEP

-1830 TSVPA
+1830 TTVPA

-1848 LASVSTINGNTASA
+1848 QASVSNINGNTASA

-2019 TTLGASGNWSVGVP
+2019 TTLDASGNWSVGVP

-2186 DESDNAQTISGQVA
+2186 AESGNAQTISGQVT
-2200 GAAAGDTVTITLGG
+2200 GAAQGDTVIVTLGG

-2219 TVQANLSWSVSV
+2219 TVQSNLSWSVDV

-2237 AIGNG
+2237 ALGNG
-2242 NLTVNASVTNG
+2242 DLTVNASVTNG

-2275 DTVAGDDVINSLEH
+2275 DTVAGDDVINSIEH
-2289 SQALVITGSS
+2289 TQALVITGSS

-2306 ALTVEINNV
+2306 ALTVVINNV
-2315 TYGATVLAD
+2315 TYAATVLAD
-2324 GTWSLGVPAVD
+2324 GTWNLGVPAAD

-2446 QASVSNINGNSAQA
+2446 QASVSNINGNNAQA

-2492 IAISGTTTAQAG
+2492 ITISGTTTAQAG

-2521 ADGTWSVNVPATDL
+2521 ADGTWSVNVPAADL

-2552 AGNPASA
+2552 AGNQASA
-2559 DHALAVDVT
+2559 DHALAVDIT

-2590 ALVVSGTSTGAAAG
+2590 AL
-2604 DVVTVNLNGKNYT
+2604 
-2617 TTLDASGNWSVGIP
+2617 
-2631 AGDVT
+2631 
-2636 ALATGSQ
+2636 
-2643 TITASLSDRAG
+2643 
-2654 NSDSTTHNV
+2654 
-2663 TVDLSGPMLTINT
+2663 
-2676 VSGDDIINN
+2676 
-2685 AEKTQDLIIS
+2685 
-2695 GGSSGLATGTTVTV
+2695 
-2709 MLNGLAYSATT
+2709 
-2720 DSSGNWSVTVPSSA
+2720 
-2734 VGALGEAVYQISA
+2734 
-2747 SATDSAGNSGST
+2747 
-2759 THTVNV
+2759 
-2765 ESLLPGVIINTVAG
+2765 
-2779 DDIINAA
+2779 
-2786 EIVVA
+2786 
-2791 QTISGQVT
+2791 
-2799 GTAVAGNTVIV
+2799 
-2810 TIGGNQYNATVQ
+2810 
-2822 SDLSW
+2822 
-2827 SVSVPA
+2827 
-2833 NVLQAL
+2833 
-2839 GNGELT
+2839 
-2845 ISASVTNSANNTG
+2845 
-2858 TATHDIVIDA
+2858 
-2868 NLPGLRVDTVAGDDV
+2868 
-2883 INSIEHTQA
+2883 
-2892 LVVTGSSTGLA
+2892 
-2903 AGTALTVVINSVT
+2903 
-2916 YGATVLADGSWSV
+2916 
-2929 GVPAA
+2929 
-2934 DVTNWPAGTVN
+2934 
-2945 IAVSGTNTAGTTTS
+2945 
-2959 ITHPVTVDLAAVAI
+2959 
-2973 TINTLSTD
+2973 
-2981 DVINAAEKGSDLQL
+2981 
-2995 SGTTSDVEAGQ
+2995 
-3006 TITVIFGGKSYTT
+3006 
-3019 TVAADNTWGLT
+3019 
-3030 IPAADVA
+3030 
-3037 TLPDGAANV
+3037 
-3046 QASVSNVAGNSAQA
+3046 
-3060 THAYSVDATAPS
+3060 
-3072 VTINTIATDDILNA
+3072 
-3086 AEAGSAL
+3086 
-3093 TISGTSTAEA
+3093 
-3103 GQTVTV
+3103 
-3109 TLNGVN
+3109 
-3115 YSGNVQADGSWS
+3115 
-3127 VSVPTGDLANLTASP
+3127 
-3142 YTVSAA
+3142 
-3148 VSDKAGN
+3148 
-3155 PASATHNLTVDLAAP
+3155 
-3170 VVTINTVAGDDV
+3170 
-3182 INATEHAQ
+3182 
-3190 AQIISGSATGAT
+3190 
-3202 TGNTVSVTIGSTTYT
+3202 
-3217 TVLDANGN
+3217 
-3225 WSVGVPAS
+3225 
-3233 VISALAQGDV
+3233 
-3243 TITATVTDS
+3243 
-3252 AGNNGTASHTVSVA
+3252 
-3266 LGVPVLAINTIAV
+3266 
-3279 DDIINATEKGA
+3279 
-3290 DLAISG
+3290 
-3296 TSDQPAGTQIT
+3296 
-3307 VTLNG
+3307 
-3312 QNYTTTADAS
+3312 
-3322 GNWSVTVPAFAV
+3322 
-3334 GTLGE
+3334 
-3339 ATYTVTASATDADG
+3339 
-3353 NSGSASHNVQVNTAL
+3353 
-3368 PGVTINVVATDDII
+3368 
-3382 NAAEAGVD
+3382 
-3390 QTISGQVTGA
+3390 
-3400 AAGDTVTVTLG
+3400 
-3411 GATYTATVQANL
+3411 
-3423 SWSVDVPAPALQALG
+3423 
-3438 NGELTISASVT
+3438 
-3449 NSVGNTGNG
+3449 
-3458 TREITIDAN
+3458 
-3467 LPGLRVDIVA
+3467 
-3477 GDDVVNIIEHGQA
+3477 
-3490 LVITGSSSGLAAG
+3490 
-3503 SNVTLTINGQTYVA
+3503 
-3517 AVLADGTWSVGVPA
+3517 
-3531 ADVSAWPAG
+3531 
-3540 AVTITAS
+3540 
-3547 GNTTA
+3547 
-3552 GNPVSVTHPVTV
+3552 
-3564 DLTAV
+3564 
-3569 AVSINTITVDDVIN
+3569 
-3583 AAEKGA
+3583 
-3589 ALTLSGST
+3589 
-3597 SGVEAG
+3597 
-3603 QTVTVTFGGKTYSAT
+3603 
-3618 VAANGSWSTSVP
+3618 
-3630 AADMAALR
+3630 
-3638 DGDASAQ
+3638 
-3645 GSVSN
+3645 
-3650 VNGNSATT
+3650 
-3658 THAYSV
+3658 
-3664 DASAPTVTINTIAG
+3664 
-3678 DDILNA
+3678 
-3684 AEARVALTIT
+3684 
-3694 GSSTAEAGQ
+3694 
-3703 TVTVTL
+3703 
-3709 NGANYT
+3709 
-3715 GTIQTDGSW
+3715 
-3724 SISVP
+3724 
-3729 TADLSALTASNYTV
+3729 
-3743 SAAVSDKAGNPASVN
+3743 
-3758 HNLTVDTSVPV
+3758 
-3769 VTINTVAG
+3769 
-3777 DDVINAT
+3777 
-3784 EHALAQIISG
+3784 
-3794 SATGAATGST
+3794 
-3804 VTVTIGSS
+3804 
-3812 TFTTVLD
+3812 
-3819 ASGNWSV
+3819 
-3826 GVPASVVSAL
+3826 
-3836 ANGTVTINAS
+3836 
-3846 VTDAAGNSGSTTHQV
+3846 
-3861 TVNTGLPTITFNAIS
+3861 
-3876 GDNVLNADEKG
+3876 
-3887 QPLTISGGSTGLA
+3887 
-3900 TGAQV
+3900 
-3905 TVTLNGHN
+3905 
-3913 YSATTD
+3913 
-3919 ASGNWILTVP
+3919 
-3929 VSDLAALGQA
+3929 
-3939 NYTVSASATSAAGN
+3939 
-3953 TASSQANLL
+3953 
-3962 VDSGLPGVTI
+3962 
-3972 NTVAGDDIINAA
+3972 
-3984 EAGADQ
+3984 
-3990 TISGVVTRAAAGD
+3990 
-4003 TVTVTLG
+4003 
-4010 GNTYTATVQS
+4010 
-4020 NLSWSVSVPTADL
+4020 
-4033 QALGNGDLTITASV
+4033 
-4047 TNANGNTGSGTRD
+4047 
-4060 ITIDAN
+4060 
-4066 LPGLRVDTVA
+4066 
-4076 GDDIVNSIE
+4076 
-4085 HGQALVITG
+4085 
-4094 GSSGLNAGVPLTITI
+4094 
-4109 NGTPYSATVQADGSW
+4109 
-4124 SVGIPAA
+4124 
-4131 NVSAWPAGPLT
+4131 
-4142 VEVAGQSSADTPV
+4142 
-4155 SVSHPFTVDL
+4155 
-4165 TAVAISIN
+4165 
-4173 TVASDDVINAAE
+4173 
-4185 KGTNLT
+4185 
-4191 LSGSTSGIESGQTV
+4191 
-4205 TVTFGGKTYTASVA
+4205 
-4219 ANGSWSVNVP
+4219 
-4229 AADLATLPDGAANV
+4229 
-4243 QASVSSA
+4243 
-4250 SGNSASATHAYSV
+4250 
-4263 DASAPTLTINT
+4263 
-4274 IASDDILNA
+4274 
-4283 AEAGSPLTISGTS
+4283 
-4296 TAETGQTVAVTLNG
+4296 
-4310 TNYQTTVQADGSW
+4310 
-4323 SVSVPTSAL
+4323 
-4332 GALSASNY
+4332 
-4340 TVSATVNDKAGNP
+4340 
-4353 GSASHNLAV
+4353 
-4362 DTTAPVLTINTVAGD
+4362 
-4377 DIINDAEHAQALV
+4377 
-4390 ISGTSSGGEAGDVV
+4390 
-4404 SVVLNGKT
+4404 
-4412 YTTTLD
+4412 
-4418 AAGNWSVGVPAAD
+4418 
-4431 VTALG
+4431 
-4436 SGAQTITA
+4436 
-4444 SVSDRAGNSDDA
+4444 
-4456 SRTVTVS
+4456 
-4463 LSAPVISINTI
+4463 
-4474 AGDDVINATE
+4474 
-4484 KGSDLA
+4484 
-4490 LSGTSDQPA
+4490 
-4499 GTAITVTLNGQ
+4499 
-4510 NYSATTDASGNWSV
+4510 
-4524 TVPASAVSALGEAT
+4524 
-4538 YSVTASVTNAQG
+4538 
-4550 NSSTA
+4550 
-4555 SHNVQVNTALPGV
+4555 
-4568 TLNPV
+4568 
-4573 ATDDIIN
+4573 
-4580 AAEAGSAQTISGQVT
+4580 
-4595 GAAAGSTVTVELG
+4595 
-4608 GKTYSATVQPDLS
+4608 
-4621 WSVSVPAADWQ
+4621 
-4632 ALGNGELTV
+4632 
-4641 NASVT
+4641 
-4646 NAVGNT
+4646 
-4652 GSGTRD
+4652 
-4658 ITIDASLP
+4658 
-4666 GLRVDTVAGDDVVN
+4666 
-4680 IIEHAQAQV
+4680 
-4689 ITGSSSGFATGT
+4689 
-4701 ALTVVINNQTYAATV
+4701 
-4716 LANGSWS
+4716 
-4723 VGVPAADVS
+4723 
-4732 NWPAGTLNITVS
+4732 
-4744 GANSAGTQTSITHPL
+4744 
-4759 TVDLT
+4759 
-4764 TVAISMN
+4764 
-4771 SITSDDVINAAEK
+4771 
-4784 GAALTLSGSTSGVE
+4784 
-4798 AGQTVT
+4798 
-4804 VTFGGKTYTSAVAAN
+4804 
-4819 GSWSTTVPAA
+4819 
-4829 DMAALRD
+4829 
-4836 GDASA
+4836 
-4841 QVRVTNVNGNS
+4841 
-4852 ATATHEYSVDSAAP
+4852 
-4866 TVTINTIASDNIIN
+4866 
-4880 ASEAAAG
+4880 
-4887 VTVSGTSTAQTG
+4887 
-4899 QTLTVTLNGTNYQTT
+4899 
-4914 VQADGSWS
+4914 
-4922 LTLPASDLSALAN
+4922 
-4935 NGYTLTATVS
+4935 
-4945 DQAGNPGSASKG
+4945 
-4957 VTVDTTAPV
+4957 
-4966 ISFNTVAGDDVINN
+4966 
-4980 VEHTQAQIISGTATG
+4980 
-4995 AVAGD
+4995 
-5000 RLVVTIAGQ
+5000 
-5009 QYVTSTDASGNWS
+5009 
-5022 VGVPASV
+5022 
-5029 ISGLADGTVTI
+5029 
-5040 SATIQSNGSWSVNV
+5040 
-5054 PAADVAA
+5054 
-5061 LSDGTSYTVSAS
+5061 
-5073 AQDSAG
+5073 
-5079 NSATASRSVAVDLTA
+5079 
-5094 PVISI
+5094 
-5099 NTVSTDDRLN
+5099 
-5109 AAEQQQPLTLNGS
+5109 
-5122 TSAEVGQTVTVT
+5122 
-5134 FGGKTYTATVAANG
+5134 
-5148 TWALNVPAADLA
+5148 
-5160 ALGQGAQTITAS
+5160 
-5172 VNDRAGNPG
+5172 
-5181 QATHALTVD
+5181 
-5190 TVAPTVTIA
+5190 
-5199 TVAGDDIINNAEQ
+5199 
-5212 LAGQTISGTTT
+5212 
-5223 AEVGQTVTVTFN
+5223 
-5235 GQTWSATV
+5235 
-5243 GSGGS
+5243 
-5248 WSVFIPAQQFAGLS
+5248 
-5262 DGSYTISATVSDQAG
+5262 
-5277 NPGSASRGV
+5277 
-5286 TLNGDVPTVTI
+5286 
-5297 NTFAGDDVVN
+5297 
-5307 AAEHGSS
+5307 
-5314 LVISGTTTAP
+5314 
-5324 VGQTLT
+5324 
-5330 LTLNGKTYTTTVQT
+5330 
-5344 GGSWSYTLG
+5344 
-5353 SADVTALADGN
+5353 
-5364 AYVINASVSNAI
+5364 
-5376 GNTGSSN
+5376 
-5383 HTITVDLSAPA
+5383 
-5394 MGINID
+5394 
-5400 SLQADTGLSAS
+5400 
-5411 DFITSVSPVV
+5411 
-5421 VNGSLTAA
+5421 
-5429 LASNETAQISIDGG
+5429 
-5443 TTWTTLTVTG
+5443 
-5453 TTWRYN
+5453 
-5459 DSRTLTDGNY
+5459 
-5469 LYQVRVIDAAGNV
+5469 
-5482 GATDSQNV
+5482 
-5490 VIDTTAPDPAVKTI
+5490 
-5504 AISAITT
+5504 
-5511 DTGLIANDFVTSD
+5511 
-5524 TTLAVSGTLGATLSA
+5524 
-5539 GEFAQISIDGGT
+5539 
-5551 TWQNLS
+5551 
-5557 VSGLTWSYLD
+5557 
-5567 GRTLTDGN
+5567 
-5575 YNYQVRV
+5575 
-5582 IDTAGNIGAT
+5582 
-5592 ASQIVTV
+5592 
-5599 DTTAP
+5599 
-5604 LASKTI
+5604 
-5610 AIAGISDDTGLSSS
+5610 
-5624 DFVTRDT
+5624 
-5631 TLTVRGTLGAA
+5631 
-5642 LAADERAQI
+5642 
-5651 SLDGG
+5651 
-5656 VTWATLTVVGT
+5656 
-5667 NWSYADGRTLTDGS
+5667 
-5681 WNYTVR
+5681 
-5687 VVDLAGNVGQTAT
+5687 
-5700 QNVVVDTTSPEA
+5700 
-5712 AKSITI
+5712 
-5718 TGISDDTGT
+5718 
-5727 SSSDFITSDTTLT
+5727 
-5740 VRGVLGAALGANEF
+5740 
-5754 AQISID
+5754 
-5760 NGATWVNVTLAA
+5760 
-5772 DGLNWS
+5772 
-5778 YVDGRTLTNGTTT
+5778 
-5791 WQVRVVDLAGNVG
+5791 VVDLAGNVG

-5865 DSGATWTTLT
+5865 DSGATWITLT

-5891 GSYVYQIRVLDLA
+5891 GSYVYQVRVLDLA

-5912 KTVVVDATNPLATP
+5912 KTVVVDTINPTATP
-5926 NIVSYT
+5926 TIVSYT

-6316 DGRVDLVQHTYNLNN
+6316 DGRIDLVQHTYNLNN

-6356 LSGTGSGAMS
+6356 LSGAGSGAMS

-6563 LNAGETYSAVL
+6563 LNAGETYNAVL

-6664 RLSTVGVTANLSV
+6664 RLSTVGVTANLSS
-6677 TTAQATGFNTST
+6677 TAAQATGFNTST

-6698 SNFNDILTGSSG
+6698 SNFNDTLTGSSG

>member
-44 ARYVREGNDLLIYLQ
+44 ARYVREGNDLLIYMQ

-83 FADGQQLTHITF
+83 FADGQQLTHVTF

-127 TSAFPWGWLAGAAV
+127 TSTFPWGWLAGAAV

-153 GDGDSKTEVINNPT
+153 GDGDSKTEVISNPT

-305 LVQGTEL
+305 LAQGTEL

-393 NVALVLSGTSNAQAG
+393 NVALVLSGTSNAEAG

-459 TTSHSANFA
+459 TTSHSANFT

-660 GNTSRTITIDSQA
+660 GNTSRTITVDSQA

-718 YQGTVQP
+718 YQGIVQS

-785 INTPEHIQAQI
+785 INTPEHTQAQI

-810 TVTLNNVDYTTVV
+810 TVTLNNSDYTTVV

-838 SGLAD
+838 SGLVD
-843 GSYPVSVSVTDK
+843 GSYPVSVSVTDR
-855 AGNTGSQSL
+855 AGNSGSQSL
-864 TVTVNTTAPLIGI
+864 TVTVNTAAPLIGI

-885 INASEKGADLQ
+885 INASEKGTDVQ
-896 ITGTSDQPAGTAI
+896 ITGTSDQPVNTAI

-915 QNYAATTDASGNW
+915 QNYTTTTDASGNW

-956 NSATASHNVL
+956 NSNTASHNVL

-974 TINPVAS
+974 TINPVAT
-981 DDIVNAAEAG
+981 DDIINAAEAG
-991 VAQIISGQVTGA
+991 VAQTISGQVTGA
-1003 AVGDK
+1003 EDGDT
-1008 VTVTL
+1008 VTITL
-1013 GGTTYTTTV
+1013 GGNTYTATV
-1022 LAGLSWSVS
+1022 GSNLTWSVS

-1074 RVDTVAGDDVVNIIE
+1074 RIDTVAGDDVVNIIE
-1089 HGQALVITGSSS
+1089 HGQALVVSGSSS
-1101 GLAESTPLTVT
+1101 GLAEGTPLTIT
-1112 INNVEYI
+1112 INNVEYT

-1128 SVGITAAQVSAWPAG
+1128 SVGVTAAQVSAWPAG
-1143 AVNIAVSG
+1143 TINIAVSG
-1151 ESSAENPVSITHPVT
+1151 ESSAGNPISITHPVT

-1182 DVINAAE
+1182 DVINGAE
-1189 KGADLTLSATTT
+1189 KGADLTLSGTTT

-1226 SWTATV
+1226 SWSATV
-1232 PAADLASLPEGSAS
+1232 PAADLALLTDGSAS
-1246 AQASVSNINGN
+1246 AQASVSN
-1257 SASAVHNYSVDSSAP
+1257 
-1272 TIIINTVA
+1272 
-1280 SDNIVNASEADA
+1280 
-1292 GVTVSGS
+1292 
-1299 TTAEAG
+1299 
-1305 QIVTVTLNS
+1305 
-1314 PTVQTYQATVQADGS
+1314 
-1329 WSINIPAADL
+1329 
-1339 AALTDRSHTLTATV
+1339 
-1353 NDKAG
+1353 
-1358 NPASTTHNLAVDLTV
+1358 
-1373 PVLTINTIAGDD
+1373 
-1385 IINATEHGQALV
+1385 
-1397 ISGSSTGGEAG
+1397 
-1408 DVVTVTLNSKTY
+1408 
-1420 TTTLDAS
+1420 
-1427 GNWSVGVPA
+1427 
-1436 ADVTALGSGPQ
+1436 
-1447 TITASITDAAG
+1447 
-1458 NSDDASRTVT
+1458 
-1468 VNLTAPT
+1468 
-1475 IGINTIATDD
+1475 
-1485 VINATEKG
+1485 
-1493 AELQISGTS
+1493 
-1502 NQPAGTT
+1502 
-1509 VTVTLNGRNYTATTD
+1509 
-1524 AAGNWSTTV
+1524 
-1533 PASAVGAL
+1533 
-1541 GEASYTVTANI
+1541 
-1552 TDSAGNSNSVSH
+1552 
-1564 NVQVNTA
+1564 
-1571 LPGVIINPVATD
+1571 
-1583 DIINAAESGVA
+1583 
-1594 QTISGQVTG
+1594 
-1603 AAAGDT
+1603 
-1609 VTVTLGGK
+1609 
-1617 TYTATVQGNLSWSV
+1617 
-1631 DVPAADIQAI
+1631 
-1641 GNGDLTVNA
+1641 
-1650 SVTNGVG
+1650 
-1657 NTGSG
+1657 
-1662 SRDITIDANLPG
+1662 
-1674 LRVDTV
+1674 
-1680 AGDDVVNSI
+1680 
-1689 EHAQALVITG
+1689 
-1699 SSSGLAA
+1699 
-1706 GAALTVVINNVT
+1706 
-1718 YGATV
+1718 
-1723 LADGT
+1723 
-1728 WSLGVPAANV
+1728 
-1738 GNWPAGTVD
+1738 
-1747 ITVSGA
+1747 
-1753 TSAGNPVTIT
+1753 
-1763 HPVTVDLAAVAI
+1763 
-1775 SINTVSG
+1775 
-1782 DDVINAAEKSADLTL
+1782 
-1797 SGSTSGVEV
+1797 
-1806 GQTVTVTFG
+1806 
-1815 GKTYTATVAGDGSWT
+1815 
-1830 TSVPA
+1830 
-1835 ADLSALRDGDATV
+1835 
-1848 LASVSTINGNTASA
+1848 INGNTASA

-1922 QADGS
+1922 LADGS

-1932 PTTDLSNL
+1932 PTADLSNL

-1953 KAGNPASANHGLA
+1953 KAGNPATATHGLA

-1991 QALVISGSSTGGEA
+1991 QALVISGSSAGGEA

-2019 TTLGASGNWSVGVP
+2019 TTLDASGNWSVGVP
-2033 PSDVTALGSGP
+2033 LSDVTALGSGP
-2044 QTITAAITD
+2044 QTITATITD

-2090 GADLQITGTSDQ
+2090 SADLQITGTSNQ

-2121 DSSGNWGATVPASAV
+2121 DSSGNWSATVPASAV

-2150 TDTAGNSNS
+2150 TDSAGNSNS

-2186 DESDNAQTISGQVA
+2186 AESGNAQTISGQVT
-2200 GAAAGDTVTITLGG
+2200 GAAAGDTVTVTLGG

-2242 NLTVNASVTNG
+2242 SLTVNASVTNV
-2253 VGNTGSGSRDI
+2253 VGNTGNGSRDI

-2275 DTVAGDDVINSLEH
+2275 DTVAGDDVINSIEH
-2289 SQALVITGSS
+2289 NQALVITGSS

-2324 GTWSLGVPAVD
+2324 GTWSLGIPAAD

-2468 TAPLVTINTIASDD
+2468 TAPLITINTIASDD

-2492 IAISGTTTAQAG
+2492 ITISGTTTAQAG

-2590 ALVVSGTSTGAAAG
+2590 ALVISGTSTGAAAG

-2631 AGDVT
+2631 AVDVT

-2663 TVDLSGPMLTINT
+2663 TVDLSGPMLTIST

-2685 AEKTQDLIIS
+2685 AEKTQDLTIS

-2720 DSSGNWSVTVPSSA
+2720 DGSGNWSVTVPASA

-2845 ISASVTNSANNTG
+2845 ISASVTNNGGNTG

-2883 INSIEHTQA
+2883 VNIIEHGQA

-2903 AGTALTVVINSVT
+2903 MGAALTVVINGVT
-2916 YGATVLADGSWSV
+2916 YGATVLVDGTWSV

-2945 IAVSGTNTAGTTTS
+2945 IAVSDTNTAGTTTS
-2959 ITHPVTVDLAAVAI
+2959 ISHPVTVDLAAVAI

-2995 SGTTSDVEAGQ
+2995 SGTTSGVEAGQ

-3019 TVAADNTWGLT
+3019 TVAADNSWGLT
-3030 IPAADVA
+3030 IPAADLA

-3170 VVTINTVAGDDV
+3170 VVTINTVAGDDI
-3182 INATEHAQ
+3182 INATEHGQ

-3202 TGNTVSVTIGSTTYT
+3202 TGNTVSVTIGTTTYT

-3225 WSVGVPAS
+3225 WSIGVPAS

-3252 AGNNGTASHTVSVA
+3252 AGNSGTASHTVTVA
-3266 LGVPVLAINTIAV
+3266 LGAPILGINTIAV

-3296 TSDQPAGTQIT
+3296 SSNQPAGTQIT

-3322 GNWSVTVPAFAV
+3322 GNWSVTVPASRVSA
-3334 GTLGE
+3334 LGE
-3339 ATYTVTASATDADG
+3339 ATYTVTAAATDADG

-3368 PGVTINVVATDDII
+3368 PGVTINVVASDDII
-3382 NAAEAGVD
+3382 NAAEAGAG
-3390 QTISGQVTGA
+3390 QSISGQVTGA

-3423 SWSVDVPAPALQALG
+3423 SWSINVPAAALQALG

-3467 LPGLRVDIVA
+3467 LPGLRIDTVA

-3490 LVITGSSSGLAAG
+3490 LVITGSSSDLAAG

-3517 AVLADGTWSVGVPA
+3517 AVLADGSWSVGVPA

-3540 AVTITAS
+3540 TVTITAS

-3569 AVSINTITVDDVIN
+3569 AVSINAITADDVIN

-3618 VAANGSWSTSVP
+3618 VAANGSWSTTVP

-3638 DGDASAQ
+3638 NGDASAQ
-3645 GSVSN
+3645 ASVSN

-3664 DASAPTVTINTIAG
+3664 DASVPTVTINTIAG

-3684 AEARVALTIT
+3684 AEAGAALTIT

-3709 NGANYT
+3709 NGENYT
-3715 GTIQTDGSW
+3715 GTVQTDGSW
-3724 SISVP
+3724 SVSVP
-3729 TADLSALTASNYTV
+3729 QADVSALTASNYTV

-3784 EHALAQIISG
+3784 EHAQAQIISG

-3804 VTVTIGSS
+3804 VTVTIGTN

-3846 VTDAAGNSGSTTHQV
+3846 VTDAGGNSGSATHQV

-3887 QPLTISGGSTGLA
+3887 QPLTISGSSTGLA

-3919 ASGNWILTVP
+3919 AAGNWTLTVP

-3939 NYTVSASATSAAGN
+3939 NYIVSASATSAAGN

-3984 EAGADQ
+3984 EAGAGQ
-3990 TISGVVTRAAAGD
+3990 TISGQVTGAAAGD

-4010 GNTYTATVQS
+4010 GNTYTTTVQS
-4020 NLSWSVSVPTADL
+4020 NLSWSVTVPTADL

-4047 TNANGNTGSGTRD
+4047 TNANGNTGSGSRD

-4109 NGTPYSATVQADGSW
+4109 NGTAYSATVQADGSW

-4131 NVSAWPAGPLT
+4131 NVSAWPAGELI
-4142 VEVAGQSSADTPV
+4142 VEATGQSSAGNPV

-4185 KGTNLT
+4185 KGTGLT

-4205 TVTFGGKTYTASVA
+4205 TVTLGGKTYTASVA

-4229 AADLATLPDGAANV
+4229 AGDLATLPDGAANV

-4250 SGNSASATHAYSV
+4250 SGNSASAIHAYSV

-4283 AEAGSPLTISGTS
+4283 TEAGSPLTISGTS
-4296 TAETGQTVAVTLNG
+4296 TAETGQTVTVTLNG
-4310 TNYQTTVQADGSW
+4310 ATYSGNVQADGSW
-4323 SVSVPTSAL
+4323 SVSVPPSAL

-4390 ISGTSSGGEAGDVV
+4390 ISGTSTGGEAGDVV

-4418 AAGNWSVGVPAAD
+4418 ASGNWSVGVPAAD
-4431 VTALG
+4431 VAALG

-4484 KGSDLA
+4484 KGSNLA

-4538 YSVTASVTNAQG
+4538 YSVTASVSNAQG

-4568 TLNPV
+4568 TINPV
-4573 ATDDIIN
+4573 TTDDIIN

-4608 GKTYSATVQPDLS
+4608 GKTYTATVQADLS
-4621 WSVSVPAADWQ
+4621 WNVSVPAADWQ

-4641 NASVT
+4641 NVSVT

-4689 ITGSSSGFATGT
+4689 ITGSSSGFAAGT

-4759 TVDLT
+4759 TVDLS
-4764 TVAISMN
+4764 TVAVSIN

-4804 VTFGGKTYTSAVAAN
+4804 ITFGGKTYTTTVAAN
-4819 GSWSTTVPAA
+4819 GSWSTTVPAV
-4829 DMAALRD
+4829 DMATLRD
-4836 GDASA
+4836 GNASA

-4887 VTVSGTSTAQTG
+4887 VTVSGTSTAETG

-4922 LTLPASDLSALAN
+4922 LTLPASDLTALAN
-4935 NGYTLTATVS
+4935 NGYTLTASVS
-4945 DQAGNPGSASKG
+4945 DLAGNPGSASKG

-5040 SATIQSNGSWSVNV
+5040 SATITDSAGNSSTQTHNVQVNTAAVSLSVSTISGDNIINAAEAGSALTLSGTGTNFAAGTVVTVLLNGKGYSATIQNNGSWSVNV

-5061 LSDGTSYTVSAS
+5061 LADGTSYTVSAS

-5181 QATHALTVD
+5181 QTTHALTVD

-5235 GQTWSATV
+5235 GQSWTATV

-5307 AAEHGSS
+5307 AAEHGTS

-5353 SADVTALADGN
+5353 SADVTSLADGN

-5443 TTWTTLTVTG
+5443 VTWTTLTVTG

-5490 VIDTTAPDPAVKTI
+5490 VIDTIAPDPAVKTI

-5511 DTGLIANDFVTSD
+5511 DTGLITNDFVTSD
-5524 TTLAVSGTLGATLSA
+5524 TTLAVSGTLGAALSA

-5557 VSGLTWSYLD
+5557 VSGLTWTWLD

-5656 VTWATLTVVGT
+5656 VTWTTLTVIGT
-5667 NWSYADGRTLTDGS
+5667 SWSYADGRTLTDGT

-5718 TGISDDTGT
+5718 TGISDDTGA
-5727 SSSDFITSDTTLT
+5727 SSSDFITSDTSLT

-5754 AQISID
+5754 AQISTD
-5760 NGATWVNVTLAA
+5760 NGATWVNVTVAA

-5838 ITSDTTLTLTGS
+5838 ITSDTSLTLTGS

-5865 DSGATWTTLT
+5865 DGGATWITLT

-5883 TDSRTLTD
+5883 TDGRTLTD
-5891 GSYVYQIRVLDLA
+5891 GSYVYQVRVLDLA

-5912 KTVVVDATNPLATP
+5912 KTVVVDTINPTATP
-5926 NIVSYT
+5926 TIVSYT

-5959 SAPLASGEVVYL
+5959 SGPLASGEVVYL

-6125 TVTVNAAIDYTPT
+6125 TVTVNATIDYTPT
-6138 WTTASKTT
+6138 WTTTSKTT

-6316 DGRVDLVQHTYNLNN
+6316 DGRIDLVQHTYNLNN

-6356 LSGTGSGAMS
+6356 LSGAGSGAMS

-6419 ASQFSLAVD
+6419 ASQFSVAVD

-6448 YTNVGGA
+6448 YTNVSNA

-6461 ALGGSQSGTT
+6461 ALGSSQSGTT

-6489 TKQSGSVFLIRNTN
+6489 TKQSGSVYLIRNTN

-6563 LNAGETYSAVL
+6563 LNAGETYNAVL

-6581 ASNIDQTVNTS
+6581 ASNIDQTVNTT

-6664 RLSTVGVTANLSV
+6664 RLSTVGVTANLSS

-6698 SNFNDILTGSSG
+6698 SNFNDTLTGSSG

-6825 GTFATTNVV
+6825 GTFAATNVV

>member
-1 MSLIIDVISRKTSVK
+1 MD
-16 QTLINP
+16 
-22 GDVTVVIYEPSVVQV
+22 
-37 HAQASAV
+37 
-44 ARYVREGNDLLIYLQ
+44 
-59 DGTVIRCNG
+59 
-68 YFLQAANTAEQSELV
+68 
-83 FADGQQLTHITF
+83 
-95 ADTAAGGLA
+95 
-104 PVELTAQTTAIES
+104 
-117 IAPFLDTVAQ
+117 
-127 TSAFPWGWLAGAAV
+127 
-141 GGGALG
+141 
-147 ALLASG
+147 
-153 GDGDSKTEVINNPT
+153 
-167 PPAEPGNATPSFL
+167 
-180 VTDNQGDQRGILA
+180 
-193 TNDIT
+193 
-198 DDTTPTFS
+198 
-206 GSGQAGAT
+206 
-214 IQIKDS
+214 
-220 NGNTIASTQVDNNG
+220 
-234 HWSVSLPT
+234 
-242 QSAGEHTWS
+242 
-251 VVQIVGS
+251 
-258 TITDAGSITLTI
+258 
-270 DNSQASVQV
+270 
-279 ATTAGDNIINA
+279 
-290 SEQAAGFTLSGTSSH
+290 
-305 LVQGTEL
+305 
-312 TVTLN
+312 
-317 GKTYTTSVGANGA
+317 
-330 WSVQVPTADAQAL
+330 
-343 GEGNQA
+343 
-349 VLVSGKDATGNTVTG
+349 
-364 AQLLTVDTQ
+364 
-373 PPTLAINT
+373 INT
-381 IAQDNI
+381 IA
-387 ISAAEH
+387 
-393 NVALVLSGTSNAQAG
+393 T
-408 QTVTLTVNGKSH
+408 
-420 TATVGSDGTW
+420 
-430 QVTLPATEVQALAEG
+430 
-445 NYAVN
+445 
-450 ASVSDRAGN
+450 
-459 TTSHSANFA
+459 
-468 VDTSAPVVSVNTV
+468 
-481 AGDDILNNAEQAVAQ
+481 DDI
-496 IISGQVSGASPGDTV
+496 
-511 TVKLGTHVLTGI
+511 
-523 VLADGSWNVAL
+523 
-534 DPAVT
+534 
-539 RTLDRGANTIFVT
+539 
-552 VTDAAG
+552 
-558 NTGAASRAIT
+558 
-568 LVGVSPLI
+568 
-576 TINTVSGDD
+576 
-585 IISGAEKGAPLTL
+585 
-598 TGSTQQAETG
+598 
-608 QTVTVTLAG
+608 
-617 QSFTTTVQAD
+617 
-627 GSWSLTVPAAAMGNL
+627 
-642 PDGAVAITAS
+642 
-652 VTDLSGNT
+652 
-660 GNTSRTITIDSQA
+660 
-673 PALSID
+673 
-679 PLTADNIINA
+679 
-689 AESGQ
+689 
-694 DLPITGTTD
+694 
-703 AQPGQ
+703 
-708 TVTVTLNGQT
+708 
-718 YQGTVQP
+718 
-725 DGTWSVTV
+725 
-733 PAANVDA
+733 
-740 LADGNATVT
+740 
-749 ASVNDVAGNPTS
+749 
-761 VSRVALVDAT
+761 
-771 PPVVTINPVATDNV
+771 
-785 INTPEHIQAQI
+785 
-796 ISGTVTGAQAGDIV
+796 
-810 TVTLNNVDYTTVV
+810 
-823 DGSGNWSLGVPASVV
+823 
-838 SGLAD
+838 
-843 GSYPVSVSVTDK
+843 
-855 AGNTGSQSL
+855 
-864 TVTVNTTAPLIGI
+864 
-877 NSIAGDDV
+877 
-885 INASEKGADLQ
+885 INASEKGAD
-896 ITGTSDQPAGTAI
+896 
-909 TVTLNG
+909 
-915 QNYAATTDASGNW
+915 
-928 SVTVPAS
+928 
-935 AVTALGQ
+935 
-942 ANYTVTAAVTSSIG
+942 
-956 NSATASHNVL
+956 
-966 VDSALPGV
+966 
-974 TINPVAS
+974 
-981 DDIVNAAEAG
+981 
-991 VAQIISGQVTGA
+991 
-1003 AVGDK
+1003 
-1008 VTVTL
+1008 
-1013 GGTTYTTTV
+1013 
-1022 LAGLSWSVS
+1022 
-1031 VPAADIQAL
+1031 
-1040 GNGDLT
+1040 
-1046 VSASVTNQ
+1046 
-1054 NGNTGSGT
+1054 
-1062 RDITIDANLPGL
+1062 
-1074 RVDTVAGDDVVNIIE
+1074 
-1089 HGQALVITGSSS
+1089 
-1101 GLAESTPLTVT
+1101 
-1112 INNVEYI
+1112 
-1119 TAVQADGSW
+1119 
-1128 SVGITAAQVSAWPAG
+1128 
-1143 AVNIAVSG
+1143 
-1151 ESSAENPVSITHPVT
+1151 
-1166 VDLTPAAITIN
+1166 
-1177 TIATD
+1177 
-1182 DVINAAE
+1182 
-1189 KGADLTLSATTT
+1189 
-1201 NVEAGQTVTVT
+1201 
-1212 FGGKNYTASVASDG
+1212 
-1226 SWTATV
+1226 
-1232 PAADLASLPEGSAS
+1232 
-1246 AQASVSNINGN
+1246 
-1257 SASAVHNYSVDSSAP
+1257 
-1272 TIIINTVA
+1272 
-1280 SDNIVNASEADA
+1280 
-1292 GVTVSGS
+1292 
-1299 TTAEAG
+1299 
-1305 QIVTVTLNS
+1305 
-1314 PTVQTYQATVQADGS
+1314 
-1329 WSINIPAADL
+1329 
-1339 AALTDRSHTLTATV
+1339 
-1353 NDKAG
+1353 
-1358 NPASTTHNLAVDLTV
+1358 
-1373 PVLTINTIAGDD
+1373 
-1385 IINATEHGQALV
+1385 
-1397 ISGSSTGGEAG
+1397 
-1408 DVVTVTLNSKTY
+1408 
-1420 TTTLDAS
+1420 
-1427 GNWSVGVPA
+1427 
-1436 ADVTALGSGPQ
+1436 
-1447 TITASITDAAG
+1447 
-1458 NSDDASRTVT
+1458 
-1468 VNLTAPT
+1468 
-1475 IGINTIATDD
+1475 
-1485 VINATEKG
+1485 
-1493 AELQISGTS
+1493 LQISGTS

-1509 VTVTLNGRNYTATTD
+1509 ITLALNGQNYTATTD

-1541 GEASYTVTANI
+1541 GEASYTVTANV
-1552 TDSAGNSNSVSH
+1552 TDSAGNSNSASH

-1571 LPGVIINPVATD
+1571 LPGVTINPVATD
-1583 DIINAAESGVA
+1583 DIINAAESGNA

-1641 GNGDLTVNA
+1641 GNGNLTVNA

-1706 GAALTVVINNVT
+1706 GAALTVVINTVT
-1718 YGATV
+1718 YAATV

-1728 WSLGVPAANV
+1728 WSVGVPAADV
-1738 GNWPAGTVD
+1738 SNWPAGTVN
-1747 ITVSGA
+1747 ITVSGTNTA
-1753 TSAGNPVTIT
+1753 GTTSTIT

-1782 DDVINAAEKSADLTL
+1782 DDVINAAEKGADLTL

-1830 TSVPA
+1830 TTVPA
-1835 ADLSALRDGDATV
+1835 ADLSVLRDGDATV
-1848 LASVSTINGNTASA
+1848 QASVSTINGNTASA

-1914 GVTYTGTV
+1914 GVTYSGSV

-1927 WSVSV
+1927 WSVSL
-1932 PTTDLSNL
+1932 PTADLSNL

-2019 TTLGASGNWSVGVP
+2019 TMLDASGNWSVGVP
-2033 PSDVTALGSGP
+2033 AADVTALGSGP

-2067 NLTAPTIGINTIASD
+2067 NLAAPTIGINTIATD
-2082 DVINATEK
+2082 DVIKATEK
-2090 GADLQITGTSDQ
+2090 GADLQITGTSNQ

-2121 DSSGNWGATVPASAV
+2121 DSNGNWSATVPASAV

-2186 DESDNAQTISGQVA
+2186 AESGNAQTISGQVT
-2200 GAAAGDTVTITLGG
+2200 GAAQGDTVTVTLGG

-2219 TVQANLSWSVSV
+2219 TVQSNLSWSVDV

-2237 AIGNG
+2237 ALGNG
-2242 NLTVNASVTNG
+2242 DLTVNASVTNG

-2264 TIDANLPGLRV
+2264 TIDANLPSLRV
-2275 DTVAGDDVINSLEH
+2275 DTVAGDDVINSIEH
-2289 SQALVITGSS
+2289 NQALVITGSS

-2342 TVDITVSGTN
+2342 TVNITVSGTN

-2367 LAAVAITINTLSG
+2367 LAGVAITINTLSG

-2492 IAISGTTTAQAG
+2492 ITISGTTTAQAG

-2513 NTYQTTVQ
+2513 NTYQTTVL
-2521 ADGTWSVNVPATDL
+2521 ADGTWSVNVPAADL

-2559 DHALAVDVT
+2559 DHALVVDIT

-2604 DVVTVNLNGKNYT
+2604 DVVTVTLNGKNYT

-2631 AGDVT
+2631 AADVT

-2654 NSDSTTHNV
+2654 NSDSTTHDV
-2663 TVDLSGPMLTINT
+2663 TVDLSGPTLTINT
-2676 VSGDDIINN
+2676 VS
-2685 AEKTQDLIIS
+2685 
-2695 GGSSGLATGTTVTV
+2695 
-2709 MLNGLAYSATT
+2709 
-2720 DSSGNWSVTVPSSA
+2720 
-2734 VGALGEAVYQISA
+2734 
-2747 SATDSAGNSGST
+2747 
-2759 THTVNV
+2759 
-2765 ESLLPGVIINTVAG
+2765 G

-2845 ISASVTNSANNTG
+2845 ISASLTNSANNTG

-2892 LVVTGSSTGLA
+2892 LVITGSSSGLA
-2903 AGTALTVVINSVT
+2903 AGAALTVVINSVT

-2929 GVPAA
+2929 GVPVA

-2959 ITHPVTVDLAAVAI
+2959 ISHPVTVDLAAVAI

-2995 SGTTSDVEAGQ
+2995 SGTTSGVEAGQ

-3030 IPAADVA
+3030 IPAVDVA

-3046 QASVSNVAGNSAQA
+3046 QASVSNVAGNSTQA

-3127 VSVPTGDLANLTASP
+3127 VSVPTGDLASLTASS
-3142 YTVSAA
+3142 YTVNAS
-3148 VSDKAGN
+3148 VSDKARN
-3155 PASATHNLTVDLAAP
+3155 SASATHNLTVDLAAP
-3170 VVTINTVAGDDV
+3170 VVTINTVAGDDI
-3182 INATEHAQ
+3182 INATEHGQ

-3202 TGNTVSVTIGSTTYT
+3202 TGNTVSVTIGTTTYT

-3225 WSVGVPAS
+3225 WSIGVPAS

-3252 AGNNGTASHTVSVA
+3252 AGNSGTASHTVTVA
-3266 LGVPVLAINTIAV
+3266 LGAPVLAINTIAV
-3279 DDIINATEKGA
+3279 DDIINAAEKGA
-3290 DLAISG
+3290 DLAITG
-3296 TSDQPAGTQIT
+3296 TSNQPAGTQIT

-3322 GNWSVTVPAFAV
+3322 GNWSVTVPASRVSA
-3334 GTLGE
+3334 LGE
-3339 ATYTVTASATDADG
+3339 ATYTVTAAATDADG

-3382 NAAEAGVD
+3382 NAAEAGVE

-3423 SWSVDVPAPALQALG
+3423 SWSVDVPASALQELG

-3467 LPGLRVDIVA
+3467 LPGLRVDTVA

-3490 LVITGSSSGLAAG
+3490 LVITGSSSCLAAG

-3531 ADVSAWPAG
+3531 VDVSAWPAG
-3540 AVTITAS
+3540 SVTIAAS
-3547 GNTTA
+3547 GSTSA

-3564 DLTAV
+3564 DLSAV
-3569 AVSINTITVDDVIN
+3569 AVSINAITADDVIN

-3645 GSVSN
+3645 ASVSN

-3684 AEARVALTIT
+3684 AEAGAALTIT

-3709 NGANYT
+3709 NGTNYT
-3715 GTIQTDGSW
+3715 GTVQTDGSW
-3724 SISVP
+3724 SVSVP
-3729 TADLSALTASNYTV
+3729 SADLSTLTASNYTV
-3743 SAAVSDKAGNPASVN
+3743 NAAVSDKAGNPASVN

-3784 EHALAQIISG
+3784 EHAQAQIISG

-3804 VTVTIGSS
+3804 VTVTIGTN

-3846 VTDAAGNSGSTTHQV
+3846 VTDAGGNSGSATHQV

-3876 GDNVLNADEKG
+3876 GDNILNADEKG

-3919 ASGNWILTVP
+3919 ASGNWTLTVP

-3962 VDSGLPGVTI
+3962 VDSGLPDVTI

-4094 GSSGLNAGVPLTITI
+4094 GSSGLNAGAVLTVTI
-4109 NGTPYSATVQADGSW
+4109 NSVAYSATVQADGSW

-4142 VEVAGQSSADTPV
+4142 VEVDGQSSANNPV

-4229 AADLATLPDGAANV
+4229 AADLATLPEGAANV

-4296 TAETGQTVAVTLNG
+4296 TAETGQTVTVTLNG
-4310 TNYQTTVQADGSW
+4310 ATYTGTVQADGSW

-4332 GALSASNY
+4332 GALNASNY

-4412 YTTTLD
+4412 YTTT
-4418 AAGNWSVGVPAAD
+4418 
-4431 VTALG
+4431 
-4436 SGAQTITA
+4436 
-4444 SVSDRAGNSDDA
+4444 
-4456 SRTVTVS
+4456 
-4463 LSAPVISINTI
+4463 
-4474 AGDDVINATE
+4474 
-4484 KGSDLA
+4484 
-4490 LSGTSDQPA
+4490 
-4499 GTAITVTLNGQ
+4499 
-4510 NYSATTDASGNWSV
+4510 
-4524 TVPASAVSALGEAT
+4524 
-4538 YSVTASVTNAQG
+4538 
-4550 NSSTA
+4550 
-4555 SHNVQVNTALPGV
+4555 
-4568 TLNPV
+4568 
-4573 ATDDIIN
+4573 
-4580 AAEAGSAQTISGQVT
+4580 
-4595 GAAAGSTVTVELG
+4595 
-4608 GKTYSATVQPDLS
+4608 
-4621 WSVSVPAADWQ
+4621 
-4632 ALGNGELTV
+4632 
-4641 NASVT
+4641 
-4646 NAVGNT
+4646 
-4652 GSGTRD
+4652 
-4658 ITIDASLP
+4658 
-4666 GLRVDTVAGDDVVN
+4666 
-4680 IIEHAQAQV
+4680 
-4689 ITGSSSGFATGT
+4689 
-4701 ALTVVINNQTYAATV
+4701 
-4716 LANGSWS
+4716 
-4723 VGVPAADVS
+4723 
-4732 NWPAGTLNITVS
+4732 
-4744 GANSAGTQTSITHPL
+4744 
-4759 TVDLT
+4759 
-4764 TVAISMN
+4764 
-4771 SITSDDVINAAEK
+4771 
-4784 GAALTLSGSTSGVE
+4784 
-4798 AGQTVT
+4798 
-4804 VTFGGKTYTSAVAAN
+4804 VAAN

-4829 DMAALRD
+4829 DLAALRD

-4914 VQADGSWS
+4914 VQTDGSWS
-4922 LTLPASDLSALAN
+4922 LTLPASDLTALAN

-4945 DQAGNPGSASKG
+4945 DLAGNLGSASKG

-4980 VEHTQAQIISGTATG
+4980 VEHIQAQIISGTATG

-5040 SATIQSNGSWSVNV
+5040 SATITDSAGNSSTQTHNVQVNTAAVSLSVSTISGDNLINAAEAGSALTLSGTGTNFATGTVVTVLLNGKGYSATIQSNGSWSVNV

-5148 TWALNVPAADLA
+5148 TWALNVPAVDLA

-5511 DTGLIANDFVTSD
+5511 DMGLITNDFVTSD

-5539 GEFAQISIDGGT
+5539 GEFAQIS
-5551 TWQNLS
+5551 
-5557 VSGLTWSYLD
+5557 
-5567 GRTLTDGN
+5567 
-5575 YNYQVRV
+5575 
-5582 IDTAGNIGAT
+5582 
-5592 ASQIVTV
+5592 
-5599 DTTAP
+5599 
-5604 LASKTI
+5604 
-5610 AIAGISDDTGLSSS
+5610 
-5624 DFVTRDT
+5624 
-5631 TLTVRGTLGAA
+5631 
-5642 LAADERAQI
+5642 
-5651 SLDGG
+5651 LDGG
-5656 VTWATLTVVGT
+5656 VTWTTLTVVGT
-5667 NWSYADGRTLTDGS
+5667 SWSYADGHTLTDGT

-5754 AQISID
+5754 AQISTD
-5760 NGATWVNVTLAA
+5760 NGATWVNVTVAA
-5772 DGLNWS
+5772 DSLNWS

-5804 ATGSQ
+5804 ATSSQ
-5809 SAQIDT
+5809 SALIDT

-5838 ITSDTTLTLTGS
+5838 ITSDTMLTLTGS

-5891 GSYVYQIRVLDLA
+5891 GSYVYQVRVLDLA

-5912 KTVVVDATNPLATP
+5912 KTVVVDTINPTATP
-5926 NIVSYT
+5926 TIVSYT

-6316 DGRVDLVQHTYNLNN
+6316 DGRIDLVQHTYNLNN

-6356 LSGTGSGAMS
+6356 LSGAGSGAMS

-6448 YTNVGGA
+6448 YTNVSNA

-6489 TKQSGSVFLIRNTN
+6489 SKQSGSVFLSRNTN

-6563 LNAGETYSAVL
+6563 LNAGETYNAVL

-6664 RLSTVGVTANLSV
+6664 RLSTVGVTANLSS
-6677 TTAQATGFNTST
+6677 TAAQATGFNTST

>member
-1 MSLIIDVISRKTSVK
+1 M
-16 QTLINP
+16 INP
-22 GDVTVVIYEPSVVQV
+22 GDVTLVIYEPSVVQV
-37 HAQASAV
+37 HAPASAV
-44 ARYVREGNDLLIYLQ
+44 VRYVHEGNDLLIYMQ

-68 YFLQAANTAEQSELV
+68 YFLQATNTTEPSELV
-83 FADGQQLTHITF
+83 FADGQQLTHVAF
-95 ADTAAGGLA
+95 ADAASGGLA

-117 IAPFLDTVAQ
+117 IAPFLDTVGQ
-127 TSAFPWGWLAGAAV
+127 TSAFPWGWLAAAAV
-141 GGGALG
+141 GGGGLG

-153 GDGDSKTEVINNPT
+153 GGDSSKTEVINNT
-167 PPAEPGNATPSFL
+167 PPSEPGNATPSFL
-180 VTDNQGDQRGILA
+180 VTDNQGEQRGILSA
-193 TNDIT
+193 NDIT

-206 GSGQAGAT
+206 GTGQAEAT

-220 NGNTIASTQVDNNG
+220 NGNTIASTQVDSKG

-251 VVQIVGS
+251 VVQIVGN
-258 TITDAGSITLTI
+258 TTTDAGSITLTI
-270 DNSQASVQV
+270 DNSQAAVQF

-290 SEQAAGFTLSGTSSH
+290 SEQAAGFTLSGASSH
-305 LVQGTEL
+305 LAQGTEL

-317 GKTYTTSVGANGA
+317 DKTYTATVGANGT
-330 WSVQVPTADAQAL
+330 WRVQVPTADAQAL
-343 GEGNQA
+343 SEGNQV

-364 AQLLTVDTQ
+364 AQRLTVDTQ
-373 PPTLAINT
+373 PPTLTINA

-387 ISAAEH
+387 INAAEH
-393 NVALVLSGTSNAQAG
+393 NVALVLSGTSNAETG
-408 QTVTLTVNGKSH
+408 QIVTLTLNGTVH
-420 TATVGSDGTW
+420 TATVGHNGGW
-430 QVTLPATEVQALAEG
+430 QVTLPASDVQALADG
-445 NYAVN
+445 RYTLN

-459 TTSHSANFA
+459 MTSDSANFT
-468 VDTSAPVVSVNTV
+468 VDTHVPTISVNTV

-496 IISGQVSGASPGDTV
+496 IISGRVSGASPGDTV
-511 TVKLGTHVLTGI
+511 TVKLGTGVLTGV
-523 VLADGSWNVAL
+523 VLADGTWNVAL
-534 DPAVT
+534 DPALT
-539 RTLDRGANTIFVT
+539 RTLDRGVNTIIVS

-558 NTGAASRAIT
+558 NMGTATHNIS
-568 LVGVSPLI
+568 LVGVAPLI

-585 IISGAEKGAPLTL
+585 VINAAEKGAPLTL
-598 TGSTQQAETG
+598 TGSTQQVEAG

-617 QSFTTTVQAD
+617 QNFTTTVQSD
-627 GSWSLTVPAAAMGNL
+627 GSWSVTVPASAVGNL

-652 VTDLSGNT
+652 VTDASGNT
-660 GNTSRTITIDSQA
+660 GDTSRTITVDSQA

-689 AESGQ
+689 SESGQ
-694 DLPITGTTD
+694 NLQISGTTD

-725 DGTWSVTV
+725 DGTWSVSV
-733 PAANVDA
+733 PAANVGA

-749 ASVNDVAGNPTS
+749 ASVTDVAGNPS
-761 VSRVALVDAT
+761 SISRVALVDTT

-785 INTPEHIQAQI
+785 INTPEHAQAQI

-810 TVTLNNVDYTTVV
+810 TVTLNNVNYTTVV
-823 DGSGNWSLGVPASVV
+823 DVSGNWSLGVPASVV

-843 GSYPVSVSVTDK
+843 GSYPVSVSVTDR

-864 TVTVNTTAPLIGI
+864 TVTVDTAAPVIGI
-877 NSIAGDDV
+877 NTIAGDDV
-885 INASEKGADLQ
+885 INASEKGADVQ
-896 ITGTSDQPAGTAI
+896 ITGTSDQPANTAI

-915 QNYAATTDASGNW
+915 QNYTTTTDASGNW
-928 SVTVPAS
+928 SITVPAS

-942 ANYTVTAAVTSSIG
+942 ANYTVTAAVTSDIG

-974 TINPVAS
+974 TINSVAT
-981 DDIVNAAEAG
+981 DDIINAAEAG
-991 VAQIISGQVTGA
+991 VAQTISGQVTGA
-1003 AVGDK
+1003 AVGDT

-1013 GGTTYTTTV
+1013 GGNTYTTTV
-1022 LAGLSWSVS
+1022 QAGLSWSVS
-1031 VPAADIQAL
+1031 VPATDIQAL

-1046 VSASVTNQ
+1046 VNASVTNQ

-1089 HGQALVITGSSS
+1089 HGQALVVTGSSS
-1101 GLAESTPLTVT
+1101 GLAEGTPLTVT
-1112 INNVEYI
+1112 INNVEYT

-1128 SVGITAAQVSAWPAG
+1128 SVGVTAAQVSAWPAG
-1143 AVNIAVSG
+1143 ALNITVSG
-1151 ESSAENPVSITHPVT
+1151 ADGAGNPVSITHPVT

-1182 DVINAAE
+1182 DVINAVE
-1189 KGADLTLSATTT
+1189 KGADLTLSGTTT

-1212 FGGKNYTASVASDG
+1212 FGGKNYTATVASD
-1226 SWTATV
+1226 
-1232 PAADLASLPEGSAS
+1232 GSAS

-1292 GVTVSGS
+1292 GVTVSGT

-1305 QIVTVTLNS
+1305 QIVTITLNS

-1329 WSINIPAADL
+1329 WSVNIPAADL
-1339 AALTDRSHTLTATV
+1339 AALADGSHTLTATV

-1447 TITASITDAAG
+1447 IVTATVTDAAG
-1458 NSDDASRTVT
+1458 NSDSETHTVT

-1475 IGINTIATDD
+1475 VGINTIATDD

-1493 AELQISGTS
+1493 ADLQISGTS

-1509 VTVTLNGRNYTATTD
+1509 ITVTLNGQNYTATMD

-1541 GEASYTVTANI
+1541 GEASYTVTANV
-1552 TDSAGNSNSVSH
+1552 TDSAGNSNSSSH

-1571 LPGVIINPVATD
+1571 LPGVTINPVATD

-1631 DVPAADIQAI
+1631 SVPAADIQAI

-1662 SRDITIDANLPG
+1662 SREIVIDANLPG

-1728 WSLGVPAANV
+1728 WSVGVSAADV
-1738 GNWPAGTVD
+1738 SNWPAGTVN

-1753 TSAGNPVTIT
+1753 SSAGNPVSIT

-1782 DDVINAAEKSADLTL
+1782 DDVINAAEKGADLTL
-1797 SGSTSGVEV
+1797 SGSTSGVEP

-1815 GKTYTATVAGDGSWT
+1815 GKSYTATVAGDGRWT
-1830 TSVPA
+1830 TTVPA

-1848 LASVSTINGNTASA
+1848 QASVSNVNGNTASA
-1862 THAYSVDATAPTLAI
+1862 THAYSVDATAPTLLI
-1877 NTIATDDIL
+1877 NTIASDDIL

-1932 PTTDLSNL
+1932 PTADLSNL
-1940 TASQYTVSASVSD
+1940 TASQYTVSASVND
-1953 KAGNPASANHGLA
+1953 KAGNPATATHGLA

-2012 LNSKTYT
+2012 LNSKTYS
-2019 TTLGASGNWSVGVP
+2019 TTLDASGNWSVGVP
-2033 PSDVTALGSGP
+2033 AADVTALGSGS

-2053 AAGNSDDASRTVTV
+2053 AAGNIGNGTHTVTV
-2067 NLTAPTIGINTIASD
+2067 DLVLPTININIIASD

-2090 GADLQITGTSDQ
+2090 GADLQITGTSNQ

-2116 YTATT
+2116 YIATT
-2121 DSSGNWGATVPASAV
+2121 DSNGNWSATVPASAV

-2159 ASHNVL
+2159 ASHYVL

-2186 DESDNAQTISGQVA
+2186 AEAGNAQIISGQVT
-2200 GAAAGDTVTITLGG
+2200 GAAAGDTVTVTLGG

-2219 TVQANLSWSVSV
+2219 TVLANLSWSVNV

-2237 AIGNG
+2237 ALGNG
-2242 NLTVNASVTNG
+2242 PLTVNASVTNI

-2275 DTVAGDDVINSLEH
+2275 DTVAGDDVIN
-2289 SQALVITGSS
+2289 
-2299 SGLTAGT
+2299 
-2306 ALTVEINNV
+2306 NV
-2315 TYGATVLAD
+2315 TYAATVLAD
-2324 GTWSLGVPAVD
+2324 GTWNLGIPAAD

-2342 TVDITVSGTN
+2342 TVDIAVSGSN
-2352 SAGTTSTITHPVTVD
+2352 SAGNPVNITHPVTVD
-2367 LAAVAITINTLSG
+2367 LSAVVVTINTVAG
-2380 DDVINAVEKGET
+2380 DDVINALEKSES
-2392 LVVSGSTS
+2392 LVLTGSTTN
-2400 GVEAGQTVT
+2400 VEAGQTVT
-2409 VTFGGKNYTTTVEA
+2409 VVFGGKSYTATVQA
-2423 NGSWT
+2423 NGGWT
-2428 VNVPPA
+2428 VNVPAA
-2434 DLAAL
+2434 DLTGL
-2439 PDGAGNV
+2439 PDGTANV
-2446 QASVSNINGNSAQA
+2446 QASVSNINGNTAQA
-2460 DRAYSVDA
+2460 ERVYSVDA

-2482 ILNVSEAGAG
+2482 ILNVSEVGAG
-2492 IAISGTTTAQAG
+2492 ITISGTTTAQAG

-2552 AGNPASA
+2552 AGNLASA
-2559 DHALAVDVT
+2559 DHALAVDVI

-2590 ALVVSGTSTGAAAG
+2590 ALVITGTSTGAEPG
-2604 DVVTVNLNGKNYT
+2604 DVVTVTLNGKNYT

-2631 AGDVT
+2631 AADVT

-2654 NSDSTTHNV
+2654 NSDSTTHDV
-2663 TVDLSGPMLTINT
+2663 TVDLSGPTLTINT

-2685 AEKTQDLIIS
+2685 AEKTQDLTIS

-2720 DSSGNWSVTVPSSA
+2720 DGSGNWSVTVPASA
-2734 VGALGEAVYQISA
+2734 VGTLGEAVYSISA

-2786 EIVVA
+2786 EIAVN

-2799 GTAVAGNTVIV
+2799 GTAEAGNTVTV
-2810 TIGGNQYNATVQ
+2810 TLGGNQYTATVQ
-2822 SDLSW
+2822 PDLSW

-2833 NVLQAL
+2833 ADLQAL

-2858 TATHDIVIDA
+2858 TTTHAIVIDA

-2883 INSIEHTQA
+2883 VNSIEHSQA
-2892 LVVTGSSTGLA
+2892 LVITGSSSGLT
-2903 AGTALTVVINSVT
+2903 AGTPLTVVINNVT
-2916 YGATVLADGSWSV
+2916 YGATVLADGTWSV
-2929 GVPAA
+2929 GISAE
-2934 DVTNWPAGTVN
+2934 DVSNWPAGTIN

-2959 ITHPVTVDLAAVAI
+2959 ISHPVTVDLAAVAI
-2973 TINTLSTD
+2973 TINTLSGD

-2995 SGTTSDVEAGQ
+2995 SGTTSGVEAGQ

-3019 TVAADNTWGLT
+3019 TVATGGSWGLT
-3030 IPAADVA
+3030 VPAADLA

-3046 QASVSNVAGNSAQA
+3046 QASVSNVAGNNAQA
-3060 THAYSVDATAPS
+3060 THAYSVDASAPTI
-3072 VTINTIATDDILNA
+3072 TINTIASDDILNA

-3109 TLNGVN
+3109 TLNGVS

-3127 VSVPTGDLANLTASP
+3127 VSVPTGDLANLTASS
-3142 YTVSAA
+3142 YTVNAA

-3170 VVTINTVAGDDV
+3170 VVTINTVAGDDI
-3182 INATEHAQ
+3182 INATEHGQ

-3202 TGNTVSVTIGSTTYT
+3202 TGNTVSVTIGTSTYT
-3217 TVLDANGN
+3217 TMLDANGN
-3225 WSVGVPAS
+3225 WSIGVPAS
-3233 VISALAQGDV
+3233 VISALAQGNV
-3243 TITATVTDS
+3243 TITATVSDS
-3252 AGNNGTASHTVSVA
+3252 AGNSGTASHMVTVA
-3266 LGVPVLAINTIAV
+3266 LGAPILGINTIAV

-3296 TSDQPAGTQIT
+3296 SSNQPAGTLVT

-3312 QNYTTTADAS
+3312 QNYTTTADVS
-3322 GNWSVTVPAFAV
+3322 GNWSVTVPASAV
-3334 GTLGE
+3334 SALGE
-3339 ATYTVTASATDADG
+3339 ATYTVTASATDVDG

-3368 PGVTINVVATDDII
+3368 PGITINVVASDDII
-3382 NAAEAGVD
+3382 NAAEAGAT
-3390 QTISGQVTGA
+3390 QTISGQVTRA

-3411 GATYTATVQANL
+3411 GATYTATVQADL

-3467 LPGLRVDIVA
+3467 LPGLRIDTVA

-3490 LVITGSSSGLAAG
+3490 LVITGSSADLAVG
-3503 SNVTLTINGQTYVA
+3503 SDVTLTINGQTYVA
-3517 AVLADGTWSVGVPA
+3517 AVLADGTWSIGVPA

-3540 AVTITAS
+3540 TVTITAS
-3547 GNTTA
+3547 GTSNA

-3569 AVSINTITVDDVIN
+3569 AVSINAITADDVIN
-3583 AAEKGA
+3583 AAEKSA

-3603 QTVTVTFGGKTYSAT
+3603 QTVTVTFGGKTYTAS
-3618 VAANGSWSTSVP
+3618 VAANGSWSITVP

-3638 DGDASAQ
+3638 DGDASVQA
-3645 GSVSN
+3645 SVSN

-3684 AEARVALTIT
+3684 AEAGAALTIT

-3715 GTIQTDGSW
+3715 GTVQTDGSW
-3724 SISVP
+3724 SVSVP
-3729 TADLSALTASNYTV
+3729 SADLSALTASNYTV

-3777 DDVINAT
+3777 DDVINAA
-3784 EHALAQIISG
+3784 EHAQAQIISG
-3794 SATGAATGST
+3794 SATGAETGST
-3804 VTVTIGSS
+3804 VTVTIGTN

-3826 GVPASVVSAL
+3826 GVPASVISAL

-3846 VTDAAGNSGSTTHQV
+3846 VTDAGGNSGSATHQV

-3913 YSATTD
+3913 YSTTTD
-3919 ASGNWILTVP
+3919 TAGNWTLTVP

-3939 NYTVSASATSAAGN
+3939 NYTVSANATSAVGN

-3972 NTVAGDDIINAA
+3972 NIVAGDDIINAA
-3984 EAGADQ
+3984 EAGTAQ

-4010 GNTYTATVQS
+4010 GKTYTTTVQD
-4020 NLSWSVSVPTADL
+4020 NLSWSVSVPAADL
-4033 QALGNGDLTITASV
+4033 QALGNGDLTINASV
-4047 TNANGNTGSGTRD
+4047 TNASGNTGSGTRE

-4094 GSSGLNAGVPLTITI
+4094 GSSGLNAGAALTVTI
-4109 NGTPYSATVQADGSW
+4109 NGTVY
-4124 SVGIPAA
+4124 AA
-4131 NVSAWPAGPLT
+4131 
-4142 VEVAGQSSADTPV
+4142 
-4155 SVSHPFTVDL
+4155 
-4165 TAVAISIN
+4165 
-4173 TVASDDVINAAE
+4173 
-4185 KGTNLT
+4185 
-4191 LSGSTSGIESGQTV
+4191 
-4205 TVTFGGKTYTASVA
+4205 
-4219 ANGSWSVNVP
+4219 
-4229 AADLATLPDGAANV
+4229 
-4243 QASVSSA
+4243 
-4250 SGNSASATHAYSV
+4250 
-4263 DASAPTLTINT
+4263 
-4274 IASDDILNA
+4274 
-4283 AEAGSPLTISGTS
+4283 
-4296 TAETGQTVAVTLNG
+4296 
-4310 TNYQTTVQADGSW
+4310 TVQADGSW

-4332 GALSASNY
+4332 GALTASNY

-4362 DTTAPVLTINTVAGD
+4362 DVTAPVLTINTVAGD
-4377 DIINDAEHAQALV
+4377 DIINDAEHGQALV
-4390 ISGTSSGGEAGDVV
+4390 ISGTSTGGEAGDVV

-4418 AAGNWSVGVPAAD
+4418 ASGNWSVGVPAAD
-4431 VTALG
+4431 VTALAG
-4436 SGAQTITA
+4436 GVQTIIA
-4444 SVSDRAGNSDDA
+4444 SVSDRAGNSNNA
-4456 SRTVTVS
+4456 SHTVTVS
-4463 LSAPVISINTI
+4463 LTAPVISINTI

-4484 KGSDLA
+4484 KGANLA

-4568 TLNPV
+4568 TINPV

-4580 AAEAGSAQTISGQVT
+4580 ASEAGSAQTISGQVT

-4608 GKTYSATVQPDLS
+4608 GKTYTATVQPDLS
-4621 WSVSVPAADWQ
+4621 WNVSVPAADWQ

-4646 NAVGNT
+4646 NAVGST

-4689 ITGSSSGFATGT
+4689 ITGSSSGFAAGT

-4716 LANGSWS
+4716 LANGTWS

-4744 GANSAGTQTSITHPL
+4744 GVNTAGTQTSITHPV
-4759 TVDLT
+4759 TIDIT
-4764 TVAISMN
+4764 AVAISIN
-4771 SITSDDVINAAEK
+4771 NITSDDVINAAEK

-4798 AGQTVT
+4798 AGQTVSII
-4804 VTFGGKTYTSAVAAN
+4804 FGGKTYTTTVAAN

-4829 DMAALRD
+4829 DMATLRD

-4852 ATATHEYSVDSAAP
+4852 ATAVHEYSVDSAAP
-4866 TVTINTIASDNIIN
+4866 TVIINTIASDNIIN

-4887 VTVSGTSTAQTG
+4887 VTVSGTSTADTG
-4899 QTLTVTLNGTNYQTT
+4899 QTLTITLNGSNYQTT
-4914 VQADGSWS
+4914 VQADGSWA
-4922 LTLPASDLSALAN
+4922 LTLPASVLTALAN
-4935 NGYTLTATVS
+4935 NSYTLTATVS
-4945 DQAGNPGSASKG
+4945 DLAGNPGSASKG

-5029 ISGLADGTVTI
+5029 ISGLADGTVTLSATI
-5040 SATIQSNGSWSVNV
+5040 TDSAGNSSTQTHNVQVNTAVVSLSVSTISGDNLINAAEAGSALTLSGTGTNFATGTVVTVLLNGKGYSATIQSNGSWSVNV

-5061 LSDGTSYTVSAS
+5061 LADGTSYTVSAS

-5094 PVISI
+5094 PIISI

-5109 AAEQQQPLTLNGS
+5109 AAEQQQPLTLSGS
-5122 TSAEVGQTVTVT
+5122 TSVEVGQTVTVT

-5160 ALGQGAQTITAS
+5160 TLGQGAQAITAS

-5181 QATHALTVD
+5181 QATHTLTVD

-5199 TVAGDDIINNAEQ
+5199 TVAGDDIINSVEQ
-5212 LAGQTISGTTT
+5212 AAGQTISGTTT
-5223 AEVGQTVTVTFN
+5223 AEAGQIVTVTFN
-5235 GQTWSATV
+5235 GQTWTATV
-5243 GSGGS
+5243 GSGGA
-5248 WSVFIPAQQFAGLS
+5248 WSVFIPGQQFSGLS
-5262 DGSYTISATVSDQAG
+5262 NGSYTIGATVTDLAG
-5277 NPGSASRGV
+5277 NPGSATHNV

-5297 NTFAGDDVVN
+5297 NTFAGDDIVN
-5307 AAEHGSS
+5307 AAEHSIP
-5314 LVISGTTTAP
+5314 LTISGTTTAP
-5324 VGQTLT
+5324 AGQTVT
-5330 LTLNGKTYTTTVQT
+5330 LTLNDKTYTTTVQT
-5344 GGSWSYTLG
+5344 GGSWSYTVG
-5353 SADVTALADGN
+5353 SADIGALADGG
-5364 AYVINASVSNAI
+5364 AYVINAQVSNAI

-5383 HTITVDLSAPA
+5383 HTITVDLSAPT

-5400 SLQADTGLSAS
+5400 SLQADTGLSAT

-5429 LASNETAQISIDGG
+5429 LAANASAQISLDGG
-5443 TTWTTLTVTG
+5443 VTWTTLTVTG

-5469 LYQVRVIDAAGNV
+5469 VYQVRVIDNAGNV
-5482 GATDSQNV
+5482 GATASQNV
-5490 VIDTTAPDPAVKTI
+5490 VIDTVAPNPAVKTI
-5504 AISAITT
+5504 AITAINT
-5511 DTGLIANDFVTSD
+5511 DTGLFGNDFITSD
-5524 TTLAVSGTLGATLSA
+5524 TTLAVSGSLGATLA
-5539 GEFAQISIDGGT
+5539 TGEFAQISIDGGT
-5551 TWQNLS
+5551 TWQNVA
-5557 VSGLTWSYLD
+5557 VSGLSWTFID
-5567 GRTLTDGN
+5567 GRTLSDGN
-5575 YNYQVRV
+5575 YNYMVRV
-5582 IDTAGNIGAT
+5582 VDLAGNVGAT

-5610 AIAGISDDTGLSSS
+5610 TIAGISDDTGLSSG

-5656 VTWATLTVVGT
+5656 VTWTTLTVIGT
-5667 NWSYADGRTLTDGS
+5667 NWSYADGRTLTDGT

-5700 QNVVVDTTSPEA
+5700 QNVVVDTTPPA
-5712 AKSITI
+5712 ASETISI
-5718 TGISDDTGT
+5718 TGISDDTGF
-5727 SSSDFITSDTTLT
+5727 SSSDFITNDTSLT

-5754 AQISID
+5754 AQISVD
-5760 NGATWVNVTLAA
+5760 N
-5772 DGLNWS
+5772 
-5778 YVDGRTLTNGTTT
+5778 
-5791 WQVRVVDLAGNVG
+5791 
-5804 ATGSQ
+5804 
-5809 SAQIDT
+5809 
-5815 VNPAQVLTI
+5815 
-5824 ASISTDTGSSATDF
+5824 
-5838 ITSDTTLTLTGS
+5838 
-5850 LGAGL
+5850 
-5855 ASGEVAQISL
+5855 
-5865 DSGATWTTLT
+5865 GATWTTLST
-5875 TNGTQWTY
+5875 SGTQWTY
-5883 TDSRTLTD
+5883 VDGRTLTD
-5891 GSYVYQIRVLDLA
+5891 GSYVYQVRVVDAA
-5904 GNTGPVVS
+5904 GNIGPVVA
-5912 KTVVVDATNPLATP
+5912 KTVVIDTINPTAMPT
-5926 NIVSYT
+5926 IVSYT
-5932 DDVGQRQGTLSSSQ
+5932 DDVGQRQGTLSNSL
-5946 ATDDTTPLLNGVL
+5946 ATDDTSPAINGVL
-5959 SAPLASGEVVYL
+5959 SGPLASGEVVYL
-5971 YRNGLLLG
+5971 YRNGILLG

-6000 YTYSARVVDLAGN
+6000 YTYSARVVDLTGN
-6013 ITSSSDF
+6013 TSTSSDF

-6032 AQITSQTT
+6032 AQVTSQTT

-6055 ASGQYVEVVIN
+6055 TNGQYVEVTIN
-6066 GKTYTSEPGGAVVVD
+6066 GKTYNSMPGGAVVVD
-6081 PAHNTWYVQLP
+6081 PAHNTWYVQMP

-6097 TVSATAYTVTA
+6097 TASSTAYAVTA

-6119 ANISNG
+6119 ANISSG
-6125 TVTVNAAIDYTPT
+6125 SLTVNAAIDYTPS
-6138 WTTASKTT
+6138 WTTANKTT
-6146 AWGLT
+6146 AYGLT
-6151 YGLDSHGMWTV
+6151 YGLDTHGMWMV
-6162 LANQQVMQST
+6162 LANQQMMQST
-6172 DPLTWSKTALTLYQS
+6172 DPLTWSKTALTLVNT
-6187 GNNYATSS
+6187 GNNYVSS
-6195 IADYDRNGTGDLFIT
+6195 SMADYDRNGTADLFVM
-6210 RDDYGTG
+6210 RDDYGNS

-6229 FSSAIQVTVG
+6229 FSSAIQVNVG
-6239 TLTWYGS
+6239 TLLWYGS

-6265 GGPDSNTFLWNNAG
+6265 GGPDSNTFLLNNAG
-6279 TLVGNSTTSN
+6279 TLIASSTTNNNASN
-6289 SGGSATVGGAVT
+6289 ATTGSVVSG
-6301 GYLSLNEGSGVDLNN
+6301 YFSLIEGSGVDLNN
-6316 DGRVDLVQHTYNLNN
+6316 DGKIDLVQHTA
-6331 YYTLSSLINQGNG
+6331 NQGNG
-6344 TFVWGQNTTNTF
+6344 TFVWGQNTINVF
-6356 LSGTGSGAMS
+6356 NSGSGSGAVS
-6366 SSVSMTWA
+6366 SAVSMTWA
-6374 DFDGDGDMDLFLPA
+6374 DFNGDGYMDLYLPA
-6388 SQGRANYGSLLFN
+6388 TQGKTTFGSLYLN
-6401 TNGVLGSPV
+6401 NKSGVLGNPISI
-6410 AVGATATTY
+6410 GATGTTF

-6428 WNHDGLMDIAR
+6428 WNNDGMMDIVR

-6448 YTNVGGA
+6448 YTNVGNG

-6461 ALGGSQSGTT
+6461 AIGSSLSGTT

-6477 DYDWDGAVDVLV
+6477 DYDWDGAVDILV
-6489 TKQSGSVFLIRNTN
+6489 TKQSGSTYLIRNTN
-6503 TVSYGTSLHLR
+6503 TVSYGTSLHLH
-6514 ITDPNGINV
+6514 IVDGSGIND
-6523 YYGNTVKLYNSAGVL
+6523 YYGNTVQLYNSAGVL
-6538 VATQIINPQS
+6538 VASQIINPQS
-6548 GMGVNDTSALVNFYG
+6548 GMGVNDISAIVNFYG
-6563 LNAGETYSAVL
+6563 LSASDTYSAVL
-6574 IKSTGTT
+6574 VNTINNVS
-6581 ASNIDQTVNTS
+6581 SNISSTVNAS
-6592 WGGLQ
+6592 WGGLK

-6603 AYDLSAEAG
+6603 AYDLSAESG
-6612 TASNNGKFVGTGYN
+6612 TASSNGKFVGTGYN
-6626 DTFFATAGTDTY
+6626 DTFFATAGTDVY
-6638 DGSGGWVY
+6638 DGSGGWTY
-6646 SSGTG
+6646 TSGTG
-6651 TWLANG
+6651 TWSATG

-6664 RLSTVGVTANLSV
+6664 RLATTGVTVDLSR
-6677 TTAQATGFNTST
+6677 TTAQTTGFNTST
-6689 FTNIEGISG
+6689 FVNIEGISG
-6698 SNFNDILTGSSG
+6698 SNFSDTITGNSG
-6710 DNQLEGRGGNDTLNI
+6710 DNVLEGRGGNDTFNI
-6725 GNGGHDTLLYKLLNA
+6725 GNGGHDTLLYKLINA
-6740 SDATGGNG
+6740 NDATGGNG

-6775 QGSGYTGNGKASYV
+6775 QGSSYTGNGKASYV
-6789 NGVATLDAQAGNIGD
+6789 NGVATLDAQVGNITD
-6804 FVKVTQSGSDTIVQ
+6804 FVKVTQSGSDTVIQ

-6825 GTFATTNVV
+6825 GTFSPTNVV

>member
-1 MSLIIDVISRKTSVK
+1 MD
-16 QTLINP
+16 
-22 GDVTVVIYEPSVVQV
+22 
-37 HAQASAV
+37 
-44 ARYVREGNDLLIYLQ
+44 
-59 DGTVIRCNG
+59 
-68 YFLQAANTAEQSELV
+68 
-83 FADGQQLTHITF
+83 
-95 ADTAAGGLA
+95 
-104 PVELTAQTTAIES
+104 
-117 IAPFLDTVAQ
+117 
-127 TSAFPWGWLAGAAV
+127 
-141 GGGALG
+141 
-147 ALLASG
+147 
-153 GDGDSKTEVINNPT
+153 
-167 PPAEPGNATPSFL
+167 
-180 VTDNQGDQRGILA
+180 
-193 TNDIT
+193 
-198 DDTTPTFS
+198 
-206 GSGQAGAT
+206 
-214 IQIKDS
+214 
-220 NGNTIASTQVDNNG
+220 
-234 HWSVSLPT
+234 
-242 QSAGEHTWS
+242 
-251 VVQIVGS
+251 
-258 TITDAGSITLTI
+258 
-270 DNSQASVQV
+270 
-279 ATTAGDNIINA
+279 
-290 SEQAAGFTLSGTSSH
+290 
-305 LVQGTEL
+305 
-312 TVTLN
+312 
-317 GKTYTTSVGANGA
+317 
-330 WSVQVPTADAQAL
+330 
-343 GEGNQA
+343 
-349 VLVSGKDATGNTVTG
+349 
-364 AQLLTVDTQ
+364 
-373 PPTLAINT
+373 INT
-381 IAQDNI
+381 IA
-387 ISAAEH
+387 
-393 NVALVLSGTSNAQAG
+393 T
-408 QTVTLTVNGKSH
+408 
-420 TATVGSDGTW
+420 
-430 QVTLPATEVQALAEG
+430 
-445 NYAVN
+445 
-450 ASVSDRAGN
+450 
-459 TTSHSANFA
+459 
-468 VDTSAPVVSVNTV
+468 
-481 AGDDILNNAEQAVAQ
+481 DDI
-496 IISGQVSGASPGDTV
+496 
-511 TVKLGTHVLTGI
+511 
-523 VLADGSWNVAL
+523 
-534 DPAVT
+534 
-539 RTLDRGANTIFVT
+539 
-552 VTDAAG
+552 
-558 NTGAASRAIT
+558 
-568 LVGVSPLI
+568 
-576 TINTVSGDD
+576 
-585 IISGAEKGAPLTL
+585 
-598 TGSTQQAETG
+598 
-608 QTVTVTLAG
+608 
-617 QSFTTTVQAD
+617 
-627 GSWSLTVPAAAMGNL
+627 
-642 PDGAVAITAS
+642 
-652 VTDLSGNT
+652 
-660 GNTSRTITIDSQA
+660 
-673 PALSID
+673 
-679 PLTADNIINA
+679 
-689 AESGQ
+689 
-694 DLPITGTTD
+694 
-703 AQPGQ
+703 
-708 TVTVTLNGQT
+708 
-718 YQGTVQP
+718 
-725 DGTWSVTV
+725 
-733 PAANVDA
+733 
-740 LADGNATVT
+740 
-749 ASVNDVAGNPTS
+749 
-761 VSRVALVDAT
+761 
-771 PPVVTINPVATDNV
+771 
-785 INTPEHIQAQI
+785 
-796 ISGTVTGAQAGDIV
+796 
-810 TVTLNNVDYTTVV
+810 
-823 DGSGNWSLGVPASVV
+823 
-838 SGLAD
+838 
-843 GSYPVSVSVTDK
+843 
-855 AGNTGSQSL
+855 
-864 TVTVNTTAPLIGI
+864 
-877 NSIAGDDV
+877 
-885 INASEKGADLQ
+885 INASEKGAD
-896 ITGTSDQPAGTAI
+896 
-909 TVTLNG
+909 
-915 QNYAATTDASGNW
+915 
-928 SVTVPAS
+928 
-935 AVTALGQ
+935 
-942 ANYTVTAAVTSSIG
+942 
-956 NSATASHNVL
+956 
-966 VDSALPGV
+966 
-974 TINPVAS
+974 
-981 DDIVNAAEAG
+981 
-991 VAQIISGQVTGA
+991 
-1003 AVGDK
+1003 
-1008 VTVTL
+1008 
-1013 GGTTYTTTV
+1013 
-1022 LAGLSWSVS
+1022 
-1031 VPAADIQAL
+1031 
-1040 GNGDLT
+1040 
-1046 VSASVTNQ
+1046 
-1054 NGNTGSGT
+1054 
-1062 RDITIDANLPGL
+1062 
-1074 RVDTVAGDDVVNIIE
+1074 
-1089 HGQALVITGSSS
+1089 
-1101 GLAESTPLTVT
+1101 
-1112 INNVEYI
+1112 
-1119 TAVQADGSW
+1119 
-1128 SVGITAAQVSAWPAG
+1128 
-1143 AVNIAVSG
+1143 
-1151 ESSAENPVSITHPVT
+1151 
-1166 VDLTPAAITIN
+1166 
-1177 TIATD
+1177 
-1182 DVINAAE
+1182 
-1189 KGADLTLSATTT
+1189 
-1201 NVEAGQTVTVT
+1201 
-1212 FGGKNYTASVASDG
+1212 
-1226 SWTATV
+1226 
-1232 PAADLASLPEGSAS
+1232 
-1246 AQASVSNINGN
+1246 
-1257 SASAVHNYSVDSSAP
+1257 
-1272 TIIINTVA
+1272 
-1280 SDNIVNASEADA
+1280 
-1292 GVTVSGS
+1292 
-1299 TTAEAG
+1299 
-1305 QIVTVTLNS
+1305 
-1314 PTVQTYQATVQADGS
+1314 
-1329 WSINIPAADL
+1329 
-1339 AALTDRSHTLTATV
+1339 
-1353 NDKAG
+1353 
-1358 NPASTTHNLAVDLTV
+1358 
-1373 PVLTINTIAGDD
+1373 
-1385 IINATEHGQALV
+1385 
-1397 ISGSSTGGEAG
+1397 
-1408 DVVTVTLNSKTY
+1408 
-1420 TTTLDAS
+1420 
-1427 GNWSVGVPA
+1427 
-1436 ADVTALGSGPQ
+1436 
-1447 TITASITDAAG
+1447 
-1458 NSDDASRTVT
+1458 
-1468 VNLTAPT
+1468 
-1475 IGINTIATDD
+1475 
-1485 VINATEKG
+1485 
-1493 AELQISGTS
+1493 LQISGTS

-1509 VTVTLNGRNYTATTD
+1509 ITLALNGQNYTATTD

-1541 GEASYTVTANI
+1541 GEASYTVTANV
-1552 TDSAGNSNSVSH
+1552 TDSAGNSNSASH

-1571 LPGVIINPVATD
+1571 LPGVTINPVATD
-1583 DIINAAESGVA
+1583 DIINAAESGNA

-1641 GNGDLTVNA
+1641 GNGNLTVNA

-1706 GAALTVVINNVT
+1706 GAALTVVINTVT
-1718 YGATV
+1718 YAATV

-1728 WSLGVPAANV
+1728 WSVGVPAADV
-1738 GNWPAGTVD
+1738 SNWPAGTVN
-1747 ITVSGA
+1747 ITVSGTNTA
-1753 TSAGNPVTIT
+1753 GTTSTIT

-1782 DDVINAAEKSADLTL
+1782 DDVINAAEKGADLTL

-1830 TSVPA
+1830 TTVPA
-1835 ADLSALRDGDATV
+1835 ADLSVLRDGDATV
-1848 LASVSTINGNTASA
+1848 QASVSTINGNTASA

-1914 GVTYTGTV
+1914 GVTYSGSV

-1927 WSVSV
+1927 WSVSL
-1932 PTTDLSNL
+1932 PTADLSNL

-2019 TTLGASGNWSVGVP
+2019 TMLDASGNWSVGVP
-2033 PSDVTALGSGP
+2033 AADVTALGSGP

-2067 NLTAPTIGINTIASD
+2067 NLAAPTIGINTIATD
-2082 DVINATEK
+2082 DVIKATEK
-2090 GADLQITGTSDQ
+2090 GADLQITGTSNQ

-2121 DSSGNWGATVPASAV
+2121 DSNGNWSATVPASAV

-2186 DESDNAQTISGQVA
+2186 AESGNAQTISGQVT
-2200 GAAAGDTVTITLGG
+2200 GAAQGDTVTVTLGG

-2219 TVQANLSWSVSV
+2219 TVQSNLSWSVDV

-2237 AIGNG
+2237 ALGNG
-2242 NLTVNASVTNG
+2242 DLTVNASVTNG

-2275 DTVAGDDVINSLEH
+2275 DTVAGDDVINSIEH
-2289 SQALVITGSS
+2289 NQALVITGSS

-2342 TVDITVSGTN
+2342 TVNITVSGTN

-2367 LAAVAITINTLSG
+2367 LAGVAITINTLSG

-2492 IAISGTTTAQAG
+2492 ITISGTTTAQAG

-2513 NTYQTTVQ
+2513 NTYQTTVL
-2521 ADGTWSVNVPATDL
+2521 ADGTWSVNVPAADL

-2559 DHALAVDVT
+2559 DHALVVDIT

-2578 GDDIINAIEHGQ
+2578 GDDIINAIEHDQ

-2604 DVVTVNLNGKNYT
+2604 DVVTVTLNGKNYT

-2631 AGDVT
+2631 AADVT

-2654 NSDSTTHNV
+2654 NSDSTTHDV
-2663 TVDLSGPMLTINT
+2663 TVDLSGPTLTINT
-2676 VSGDDIINN
+2676 VS
-2685 AEKTQDLIIS
+2685 
-2695 GGSSGLATGTTVTV
+2695 
-2709 MLNGLAYSATT
+2709 
-2720 DSSGNWSVTVPSSA
+2720 
-2734 VGALGEAVYQISA
+2734 
-2747 SATDSAGNSGST
+2747 
-2759 THTVNV
+2759 
-2765 ESLLPGVIINTVAG
+2765 G

-2845 ISASVTNSANNTG
+2845 ISASLTNSANNTG

-2892 LVVTGSSTGLA
+2892 LVITGSSSGLA
-2903 AGTALTVVINSVT
+2903 AGAALTVVINSVT

-2929 GVPAA
+2929 GVPVA

-2959 ITHPVTVDLAAVAI
+2959 ISHPVTVDLAAVAI

-2995 SGTTSDVEAGQ
+2995 SGTTSGVEAGQ

-3030 IPAADVA
+3030 IPAVDVA

-3046 QASVSNVAGNSAQA
+3046 QASVSNVAGNSTQA

-3127 VSVPTGDLANLTASP
+3127 VSVPTGDLASLTASS
-3142 YTVSAA
+3142 YTVNAS
-3148 VSDKAGN
+3148 VSDKARN
-3155 PASATHNLTVDLAAP
+3155 SASATHNLTVDLAAP
-3170 VVTINTVAGDDV
+3170 VVTINTVAGDDI
-3182 INATEHAQ
+3182 INATEHGQ

-3202 TGNTVSVTIGSTTYT
+3202 TGNTVSVTIGTTTYT

-3225 WSVGVPAS
+3225 WSIGVPAS

-3252 AGNNGTASHTVSVA
+3252 AGNSGTASHTVTVA
-3266 LGVPVLAINTIAV
+3266 LGAPVLAINTIAV
-3279 DDIINATEKGA
+3279 DDIINAAEKGA
-3290 DLAISG
+3290 DLAITG
-3296 TSDQPAGTQIT
+3296 TSNQPAGTQIT

-3322 GNWSVTVPAFAV
+3322 GNWSVTVPASRVSA
-3334 GTLGE
+3334 LGE
-3339 ATYTVTASATDADG
+3339 ATYTVTAAATDADG

-3382 NAAEAGVD
+3382 NAAEAGVE

-3423 SWSVDVPAPALQALG
+3423 SWSVDVPASALQELG

-3467 LPGLRVDIVA
+3467 LPGLRVDTVA

-3531 ADVSAWPAG
+3531 VDVSAWPAG
-3540 AVTITAS
+3540 SVTIAAS
-3547 GNTTA
+3547 GSTSA

-3564 DLTAV
+3564 DLSAV
-3569 AVSINTITVDDVIN
+3569 AVSINAITADDVIN

-3645 GSVSN
+3645 ASVSN

-3684 AEARVALTIT
+3684 AEAGAALTIT

-3709 NGANYT
+3709 NGTNYT
-3715 GTIQTDGSW
+3715 GTVQTDGSW
-3724 SISVP
+3724 SVSVP
-3729 TADLSALTASNYTV
+3729 SADLSTLTASNYTV
-3743 SAAVSDKAGNPASVN
+3743 NAAVSDKAGNPASVN

-3784 EHALAQIISG
+3784 EHAQAQIISG

-3804 VTVTIGSS
+3804 VTVTIGTN

-3846 VTDAAGNSGSTTHQV
+3846 VTDAGGNSGSATHQV

-3876 GDNVLNADEKG
+3876 GDNILNADEKG

-3919 ASGNWILTVP
+3919 ASGNWTLTVP

-3962 VDSGLPGVTI
+3962 VDSGLPDVTI

-4094 GSSGLNAGVPLTITI
+4094 GSSGLNAGAVLTVTI
-4109 NGTPYSATVQADGSW
+4109 NSVAYSATVQADGSW

-4142 VEVAGQSSADTPV
+4142 VEVDGQSSANNPV

-4229 AADLATLPDGAANV
+4229 AADLATLPEGAANV

-4296 TAETGQTVAVTLNG
+4296 TAETGQTVTVTLNG
-4310 TNYQTTVQADGSW
+4310 ATYTGTVQADGSW

-4332 GALSASNY
+4332 GALNASNY

-4418 AAGNWSVGVPAAD
+4418 ASGNWSVGVPAAD

-4555 SHNVQVNTALPGV
+4555 SHNVQVNTALPGI
-4568 TLNPV
+4568 TINPV

-4580 AAEAGSAQTISGQVT
+4580 ASEAGSAQTISGQVT

-4608 GKTYSATVQPDLS
+4608 GKTYTATVQADLS
-4621 WSVSVPAADWQ
+4621 WNVSVPAADWQ

-4689 ITGSSSGFATGT
+4689 ITGSSSGFAAGT

-4723 VGVPAADVS
+4723 VGVPATDVS

-4764 TVAISMN
+4764 AVAISMN
-4771 SITSDDVINAAEK
+4771 SITSDDAINAAEK

-4804 VTFGGKTYTSAVAAN
+4804 VTFGGKTYTTTVAAN

-4829 DMAALRD
+4829 DLAALRD

-4914 VQADGSWS
+4914 VQTDGSWS
-4922 LTLPASDLSALAN
+4922 LTLPASDLTALAN

-4945 DQAGNPGSASKG
+4945 DLAGNLGSASKG

-4980 VEHTQAQIISGTATG
+4980 VEHIQAQIISGTATG

-5040 SATIQSNGSWSVNV
+5040 SATITDSAGNSSTQTHNVQVNTAAVSLSVSTISGDNLINAAEAGSALTLSGTGTNFATGTVVTVLLNGKGYSATIQSNGSWSVNV

-5148 TWALNVPAADLA
+5148 TWALNVPAVDLA

-5511 DTGLIANDFVTSD
+5511 DMGLITNDFVTSD

-5539 GEFAQISIDGGT
+5539 GEFAQIS
-5551 TWQNLS
+5551 
-5557 VSGLTWSYLD
+5557 
-5567 GRTLTDGN
+5567 
-5575 YNYQVRV
+5575 
-5582 IDTAGNIGAT
+5582 
-5592 ASQIVTV
+5592 
-5599 DTTAP
+5599 
-5604 LASKTI
+5604 
-5610 AIAGISDDTGLSSS
+5610 
-5624 DFVTRDT
+5624 
-5631 TLTVRGTLGAA
+5631 
-5642 LAADERAQI
+5642 
-5651 SLDGG
+5651 LDGG
-5656 VTWATLTVVGT
+5656 VTWTTLTVVGT
-5667 NWSYADGRTLTDGS
+5667 SWSYADGHTLTDGT

-5754 AQISID
+5754 AQISTD
-5760 NGATWVNVTLAA
+5760 NGATWVNVTVAA
-5772 DGLNWS
+5772 DSLNWS

-5804 ATGSQ
+5804 ATSSQ
-5809 SAQIDT
+5809 SALIDT

-5838 ITSDTTLTLTGS
+5838 ITSDTMLTLTGS

-5891 GSYVYQIRVLDLA
+5891 GSYVYQVRVLELA
-5904 GNTGPVVS
+5904 GNTGPV
-5912 KTVVVDATNPLATP
+5912 
-5926 NIVSYT
+5926 
-5932 DDVGQRQGTLSSSQ
+5932 
-5946 ATDDTTPLLNGVL
+5946 
-5959 SAPLASGEVVYL
+5959 
-5971 YRNGLLLG
+5971 
-5979 AVTMVGALN
+5979 
-5988 WTYSDS
+5988 
-5994 GLVSGA
+5994 
-6000 YTYSARVVDLAGN
+6000 
-6013 ITSSSDF
+6013 
-6020 VLTVDTSIPTTL
+6020 
-6032 AQITSQTT
+6032 
-6040 RDTTPIISGVITAAL
+6040 
-6055 ASGQYVEVVIN
+6055 
-6066 GKTYTSEPGGAVVVD
+6066 
-6081 PAHNTWYVQLP
+6081 
-6092 DTDAL
+6092 
-6097 TVSATAYTVTA
+6097 
-6108 QVKSSAGNGNN
+6108 
-6119 ANISNG
+6119 
-6125 TVTVNAAIDYTPT
+6125 
-6138 WTTASKTT
+6138 
-6146 AWGLT
+6146 
-6151 YGLDSHGMWTV
+6151 
-6162 LANQQVMQST
+6162 
-6172 DPLTWSKTALTLYQS
+6172 
-6187 GNNYATSS
+6187 
-6195 IADYDRNGTGDLFIT
+6195 
-6210 RDDYGTG
+6210 
-6217 YINGFTNNGDGT
+6217 
-6229 FSSAIQVTVG
+6229 
-6239 TLTWYGS
+6239 
-6246 IVAFDKEGDGYLD
+6246 
-6259 FWIGDA
+6259 
-6265 GGPDSNTFLWNNAG
+6265 
-6279 TLVGNSTTSN
+6279 
-6289 SGGSATVGGAVT
+6289 
-6301 GYLSLNEGSGVDLNN
+6301 
-6316 DGRVDLVQHTYNLNN
+6316 
-6331 YYTLSSLINQGNG
+6331 
-6344 TFVWGQNTTNTF
+6344 
-6356 LSGTGSGAMS
+6356 
-6366 SSVSMTWA
+6366 
-6374 DFDGDGDMDLFLPA
+6374 
-6388 SQGRANYGSLLFN
+6388 
-6401 TNGVLGSPV
+6401 
-6410 AVGATATTY
+6410 
-6419 ASQFSLAVD
+6419 
-6428 WNHDGLMDIAR
+6428 
-6439 IAQTGQSYL
+6439 
-6448 YTNVGGA
+6448 
-6455 SNWTQS
+6455 
-6461 ALGGSQSGTT
+6461 
-6471 SGVAAM
+6471 
-6477 DYDWDGAVDVLV
+6477 
-6489 TKQSGSVFLIRNTN
+6489 
-6503 TVSYGTSLHLR
+6503 
-6514 ITDPNGINV
+6514 
-6523 YYGNTVKLYNSAGVL
+6523 
-6538 VATQIINPQS
+6538 
-6548 GMGVNDTSALVNFYG
+6548 
-6563 LNAGETYSAVL
+6563 
-6574 IKSTGTT
+6574 
-6581 ASNIDQTVNTS
+6581 
-6592 WGGLQ
+6592 
-6597 ATDATH
+6597 
-6603 AYDLSAEAG
+6603 
-6612 TASNNGKFVGTGYN
+6612 
-6626 DTFFATAGTDTY
+6626 
-6638 DGSGGWVY
+6638 
-6646 SSGTG
+6646 
-6651 TWLANG
+6651 
-6657 GMDVVDF
+6657 
-6664 RLSTVGVTANLSV
+6664 
-6677 TTAQATGFNTST
+6677 
-6689 FTNIEGISG
+6689 
-6698 SNFNDILTGSSG
+6698 
-6710 DNQLEGRGGNDTLNI
+6710 
-6725 GNGGHDTLLYKLLNA
+6725 
-6740 SDATGGNG
+6740 
-6748 SDVVN
+6748 
-6753 GFTVGTWEG
+6753 
-6762 TADTDR
+6762 
-6768 IDIRELL
+6768 
-6775 QGSGYTGNGKASYV
+6775 
-6789 NGVATLDAQAGNIGD
+6789 
-6804 FVKVTQSGSDTIVQ
+6804 
-6818 IDRDGTG
+6818 
-6825 GTFATTNVV
+6825 
-6834 TLTGVHTDLATLL
+6834 
-6847 ANHQLMVV
+6847 